1 MGNKSIQKFFADQ
14 NSVIDLSSLGN
25 AKGAK
30 VSLSGPDMNITTPRG
45 SVIIVNGALYSSIKG
60 NNLAVKFKD
69 KTITGAKI
77 LGSVD
82 LKDIQ
87 LERID
92 SSLVDSAQVEK
103 KGNGKRRN
111 KKEEEE
117 LKKQLDDA
125 ENAKK
130 EADKAKEEAEKAKE
144 AAEKALNEA
153 FEVQN
158 SSKQIEE
165 MLQNFLADNVAKD
178 NLAQQSDASQQNT
191 QAKATQASK
200 QNDAEKVLPQP
211 INKNTSTG
219 KSNSSKNEENKLD
232 AESVKEP
239 LKVTLALAA
248 ESNSGSK
255 DDSITNFT
263 KPQFVGSTAPNAT
276 VIIKI
281 NGIAVGQAVADS
293 LGNFTFTAP
302 ETLTDGTYNLEAE
315 AKTADGSGSAK
326 LVITIDSVTDKPT
339 FELSPESSVSGHK
352 GLTPTLTPS
361 IVGTAEENAKVDIYV
376 DNKLVASVDVDKD
389 GNWSYEFK
397 DNELSEGENSI
408 KVVAVDK
415 AGNKNETTDSIIT
428 DTIAPEK
435 PTIELDDSS
444 DSGIKN
450 DNITNSTLPTFIGVA
465 EPGSTVSIYLGLKH
479 LGEVIVAKDGTW
491 SYTLT
496 TPLKDGEY
504 NITATATD
512 IAGHTSAT
520 ANLPFTIDTRISYFS
535 AEIETTNDSGIVG
548 DNVTNN
554 TRPTFT
560 GKTEPNAI
568 ISVINSET
576 GEEVIFKA
584 NDKGEWTFN
593 FTSDS
598 VEGIN
603 NLTFT
608 VEDVA
613 GNKKD
618 FSFSY
623 VIDTI
628 APVPP
633 TVSLEDYVVL
643 PNGIILSGND
653 LPALVGTAEPK
664 STILLMRDGKLYD
677 SIEVDSNGTW
687 NYQFSNKFLQGAYDI
702 EIISQDAAG
711 NKSSTVKYSFTIQ
724 TEVVPPKAELDASD
738 DSGAKG
744 DWITNK
750 HNALT
755 LLGTADRF
763 ATVNI
768 LIDGKT
774 IGVTTADADGNW
786 NFDISRNLSDNVY
799 KITVE
804 SIDPL
809 GRTSSVDYQLTID
822 SFTPIPTVMLHDSAD
837 SGVKGDMITKINTPL
852 FTGMAEANAKVSI
865 YVDGVLSGEAIAGDD
880 GVWNFQFTTAL
891 SDGSHDVTVKVEDIA
906 GNTASSSAYNFQIV
920 TQTQKPTI
928 ELVNDTGVDN
938 TDHIINEKNPALTGT
953 AAPYSTVKLYIDG
966 ALIAEVRTN
975 KDGRWEYTLKAD
987 QGLVDGDHR
996 ITASVEDI
1004 AGNIAHSD
1012 PFLISVD
1019 TAISIPIVSLSPDSD
1034 SGISDDNLTNIVKP
1048 TLHLKDIDPD
1058 IISVQVWDAM
1068 SDTQIGVAT
1077 QQPDGSW
1084 AYTFTSDLTEGLHQ
1098 VYVKVEDIA
1107 GNKANSAIFDFTID
1121 TTVSTPVI
1129 SLLSKD
1135 DTGVTGDNLTNIN
1148 KPGFAISGVDADA
1161 HRVVVQVMHNGVS
1174 EEIELS
1180 HLNGSWLF
1188 IPGNTWADGS
1198 YTLTVKVE
1206 DKAGN
1211 TNYSAPLTVVIDTQ
1225 IAIDGVELV
1234 NDSGVKGDNMT
1245 NDDRPHFRVTVPTD
1259 VNEVRLSIDGGNSWV
1274 QATPGVAGSWEY
1286 IWPTD
1291 LADGQYTLTVEAT
1304 DKAGNTVTK
1313 TIDFAVDT
1321 TLSVPVIVLDS
1332 ADDTGIQGDNMT
1344 NSTQPTFA
1352 LQHID
1357 DDAVR
1362 VTVSVEHGGV
1372 TTTFDATKGTGGW
1385 TFTPPTSWA
1394 DGDYTLSVSVE
1405 DKAGNTS
1412 HSASLTVTVDTQ
1424 IAINNI
1430 ELVNDSGIPDDNLTN
1445 NVRPHF
1451 QVTVPTDVNVV
1462 RLSIDGGKTWFN
1474 ATQSATPGVWDY
1486 IWPDDVADGGYT
1498 LTVEATDE
1506 AGNKATQT
1514 LDFTIDTTLSVPTL
1528 SLDSAD
1534 DSGIAGDNIT
1544 NVKTPGFTLNN
1555 IDTDVS
1561 RVIVEVM
1568 HNGIK
1573 QEVPLVQTGGQ
1584 WRFAPTS
1591 DWADGDYILTVKV
1604 EDRAGNVKQSAP
1616 LTVTVDTHIAIDRIE
1631 LVNDSGIPG
1640 DNLTNEARPHFQVTV
1655 PADVNGVRLSIDGGK
1670 TWFDATQSATSG
1682 VWDYTWLTNV
1692 ANGPHTLMVEASD
1705 KAGNKTTQKL
1715 DFTIDTILSEPTI
1728 TLDSAD
1734 DSAAGDNITNVKMPG
1749 FTLGNIDA
1757 DVTKVVVTVA
1767 HDGKNQQIELIKN
1780 GGVWRFTPGAAW
1792 TDGDYTLTVK
1802 VEDKAGN
1809 TNYSAPLTVTID
1821 TQTSIDRIELLN
1833 DTGIVGDNL
1842 TNEARPQFHITVPT
1856 DVNSVQLS
1864 LDGGINWVNATLTS
1878 DGVWEYIWPTDL
1890 VENTYTLTVKATD
1903 VAGNTATETLNFI
1916 IDTTLSTPTI
1926 TLDSADDSGT
1936 ANDNK
1941 TNVKTP
1947 GFIIGGIDSDV
1958 TQVVVQVMRDGHSE
1972 EVELTQ
1978 TNGQWRFVPGSAWT
1992 DGDYT
1997 LTVTVKD
2004 EAGNIRHSA
2013 PLTVT
2018 IDTQITIDHIELVND
2033 SGIPDDNLTNN
2044 VRPHFQV
2051 TVPTDVN
2058 VVRLSIDGGKT
2069 WFNATQSA
2077 TPGVWDYTWLAD
2089 VGEGKHTLTVEAT
2102 DKAGNKTTQQL
2113 DFIIDTLL
2121 SEPTIVLDNTDD
2133 SGTKGDHLTNVNK
2146 PTFLLGNIDA
2156 DARYVTVEVQHGG
2169 TKEVLTATK
2178 DATGNWSVTPT
2189 GTWADGDYTLTVR
2202 VEDEAGN
2209 EKHSAS
2215 LTVTVDTQITID
2227 VIELVNDNGIPGD
2240 NMTNDAHPQFR
2251 VTVPG
2256 DVNEV
2261 SLSID
2266 GGVTWVKAT
2275 QSATPGVWNYTWPGT
2290 VPDGDY
2296 TLNVKAT
2303 DNAGNTV
2310 TETLH
2315 FTIDTTLSTPV
2326 IVLDSADDSGVH
2338 GDNMTNHT
2346 QPTFALQHIDDDA
2359 VRVTVSVE
2367 HGGVTTTF
2375 DATKD
2380 AGGWTFTPTGAWAD
2394 GDYTLSVSV
2403 EDKAGNTSHSASL
2416 TVTVDT
2422 QIAINNIELVN
2433 DSGIPDDNLTN
2444 NVRPHFQVTV
2454 PTDVNVVRLSIDGGK
2469 TWFNA
2474 TQSATPGVWDYIWP
2488 DDVADGGYTLT
2499 VEATDEAGNKAT
2511 QTLDFTI
2518 DTTLSVPTLS
2528 LDSADDSGI
2537 AGDNITNVKTP
2548 GFTLNNID
2556 TDVSRVIVEVMHNG
2570 IKQEV
2575 PLVQTGGQWRFAP
2588 TSDWADGD
2596 YILTVKVED
2605 RAGNVKQSAPLTVTV
2620 DTHIAIDRI
2629 ELVNDSGI
2637 PGDNLTNEARPH
2649 FQVTVPADVNGV
2661 RLSIDGGKTW
2671 FDATQSATSGVWDY
2685 TWLTNVANGP
2695 HTLMVEASD
2704 KAGNKTTQKLDFTID
2719 TILSEPTITL
2729 DSADDSAAGDN
2740 ITNVKMPGFT
2750 LGNIDADV
2758 TKVVVTVAHDGK
2770 NQQIELIKNGGVWRF
2785 TPGAAWTDGD
2795 YTLTVKVEDK
2805 AGNTNYSAPL
2815 TVTIDTQ
2822 TSIDRIEL
2830 LNDTGI
2836 VGDNLTNE
2844 ARPQFHITVPTDVN
2858 SVQLSLDGGINW
2870 VNATL
2875 TSDGVW
2881 EYIWPT
2887 DLVENTYT
2895 LTVKATDVAGNT
2907 ATETLNFI
2915 IDTTLSTPTITLD
2928 SADDSGTAN
2937 DNKTNVKTPGFI
2949 IGGID
2954 SDVTQ
2959 VVVQV
2964 MRDGHSE
2971 EVELTQT
2978 NGQWRFVPGSAWTD
2992 GDYTLTVTV
3001 KDEAGNIRHSAPLTV
3016 TIDTQIT
3023 IDHIELVND
3032 SGIPDDNLT
3041 NNVRPHFQVTVPTDV
3056 NVVRLS
3062 IDGGKTWFNAT
3073 QSATPGVWDYTWLAD
3088 VGEGKHTLTVEAT
3101 DKAGNKT
3108 TQQLDFIIDTLLSEP
3123 TIVLDNTDDS
3133 GTKGDNLTNV
3143 NKPTFLLGN
3152 IDADARYVTVEVQ
3165 HGGTK
3170 EVLTATKGA
3179 TGIWSV
3185 TPTGTWAD
3193 GDYTLTVR
3201 VEDDAGNVKYSA
3213 PLTVT
3218 VDTQITIDVIELVN
3232 DNGIPGDNLTNDVR
3246 PHFRVTVPGDV
3257 NEVRL
3262 SIDGGNTWVRATQGT
3277 AGIWDYTWPK
3287 DVTDGLHTLT
3297 VEATDKAGNKTT
3309 QTLDFT
3315 IDTRL
3320 STPTIA
3326 MDSRD
3331 DTGAIGDHIT
3341 SVKRPGFTIGNI
3353 DADAHSV
3360 ILRITQGGNS
3370 QEVTLTQVG
3379 GQWRFT
3385 PDADWAD
3392 GSYTLTVEVTDNAG
3406 NVRQSTPL
3414 VVTVDTQT
3422 SITDITL
3429 VNDHGV
3435 PDDNLTNSTRPQFEI
3450 TVPADVNSV
3459 QLSIDGGANWVSA
3472 TQGIEGVWGYTWPTD
3487 MGDGK
3492 HTLTVM
3498 VTDRAGNTATQTL
3511 EFFIDTRLST
3521 PTIALDSTDDTG
3533 TPGDDMTNR
3542 TRPTFILQNIDS
3554 DVINVT
3560 VSVTHNGTTT
3570 SFTATQGAGGWSFTP
3585 PAPWGDGDYT
3595 LTVTVEDRAGNTRPS
3610 TPLTVTVDTQI
3621 AIDRIELVNDSGV
3634 PGDNVTKHVRP
3645 QFQIS
3650 VPDDVEKVL
3659 LSIDGGTTWVTAIKS
3674 STAGIWDYTWPTDM
3688 PEGQHT
3694 LTVEVT
3700 DGAGNKM
3707 TETLNFTIDIT
3718 LLTPTIELAPDQDT
3732 GQNKNDNLTSVT
3744 QPVFVLGSIDKDVRH
3759 VELSI
3764 EHNGTFKTVVLTESA
3779 DGWRY
3784 RPDSALADGSY
3795 TFTVTVTD
3803 VAGNQQTSAPLKVT
3817 IDGTLTTPVIELAAG
3832 EDSGTVG
3839 DRLTNHDR
3847 PVFDIH
3853 QVDSDVTRVMV
3864 KVTYNGKTHEEAA
3877 VFTNGQWRFT
3887 PSASWADG
3895 SYQLAVVV
3903 EDLAGNVKESA
3914 PFEVRIDTTTTIN
3927 NIVLLNDTGVQNDQL
3942 TNVAKPSFR
3951 IDVPGDVVQVR
3962 VTLDGGAN
3970 WNVIRKNADG
3980 QWIFD
3985 SPNTLV
3991 DGTYTLR
3998 VEATDE
4004 AGNIANKDLV
4014 FNIDTNIQVP
4024 TIALDAGQ
4032 DTGANTADNI
4042 TNISRPTFTIGNV
4055 DPDVIKVVVTIDG
4068 HDYNATKVGAG
4079 WQFTPGNAIPD
4090 GSYNITVTVE
4100 DKAGNTATS
4109 KPLPVVIDT
4118 TAEIESVTLVTD
4130 SGDSDVDNITKVD
4143 KPQFS
4148 IVTADDITH
4157 VRVKIDNAANWIE
4170 LTKGGDGRWIF
4181 NVGSALPDGQHTLLV
4196 DVTDIAGN
4204 VAQETLQ
4211 FTIDTTLREPT
4222 IVLDPTHDTGD
4233 DTNDNLTRINKP
4245 VFIIGNVDN
4254 DVSHIVVHIDG
4265 RDYTIENTGGN
4276 LTFTPDQPLS
4286 DGQHTISVTVTDIAG
4301 NTKTSAELRIEID
4314 TQVQIDSVTLTTDSG
4329 VNDHDNV
4336 TNATRPSF
4344 EIATPDDVTSVLV
4357 SFDGVNWTPISKN
4370 AAGQWEFT
4378 AGSALPDGHY
4388 TLHVQATDRAGN
4400 TANST
4405 LGFTVDTQIDGLS
4418 VVMLDDAGKDSTD
4431 GITNITSPR
4440 FEISAREPLQSVTVI
4455 LNGKSS
4461 TLTQGAGNKW
4471 LFTPDTPLV
4480 DGTYKIE
4487 IVAED
4492 IAGNKISKEV
4502 SFTIDTIVSDPSID
4516 LLDADDTG
4524 ESAVDNITSVTTPR
4538 FVIGNV
4544 PADIDTVVIRI
4555 NGVSYSVTANGNN
4568 LWEFQVP
4575 VALNDGVYEAV
4586 VVFRDIAGNTSE
4598 TKLPFTIDTTT
4609 SVSVRMEPASDTGN
4623 SNSDNLTNKQ
4633 NPKFEGTAE
4642 PNAKL
4647 VITIVDDKSGRE
4659 VLKQTITVGA
4669 DGNWSVTP
4677 NILPDGMYT
4686 INVVATDVAGN
4697 TAQTQERFTIDT
4709 VTIDPTIRLSD
4720 PSIDDQ
4726 HEATSLRPEFKG
4738 FAEAFSTIMI
4748 QWDGKVVGS
4757 ANANANG
4764 EWSWTPPSVLAPGSY
4779 VVSIVAK
4786 DKAGN
4791 ESSQVDFPVVI
4802 PVIDVTPPTI
4812 KLSEESDSGALGD
4825 FTTNNKTPTLIGST
4839 LPNTIVS
4846 IYVDGVKVGEATADT
4861 AGRYTFQLSEMKDG
4875 HYVVQVGIVNP
4886 RDNSELRST
4895 AVDVTIDTEVAE
4907 LVWNISGMHEGGYIN
4922 TVTPEIGGT
4931 SEPNSKITIFVN
4943 GVEKAIAYTTG
4954 AGHWGVVLPALGN
4967 DGNYELTFKVEDV
4980 AGNIREFG
4988 PQNVILDTVISPLTV
5003 VLREA
5008 DDSGKVGDWI
5018 TNKSHV
5024 TIDGTAEAGST
5035 LTIRNPQG
5043 VVIATLVVG
5052 NDGRWSA
5059 ELDLRE
5065 GSNAFVVVS
5074 EDKAG
5079 NSQQKEILI
5088 EHDTQIEISD
5098 ISLSRDTNSGDK
5110 YDLITNNKSPVLV
5123 AMTDPGATVQVYIN
5137 GVLQGTVEASSSGNI
5152 SYTMPANS
5160 ADGEYQVQFVATD
5173 TAGNRVESAIT
5184 TVTIDSQIAVFD
5196 IDEDSLPALSNNRAL
5211 SVSGV
5216 GEAGSQVSI
5225 FVDGKL
5231 VNVVMVEADGT
5242 WRAPILLQDD
5252 GTFNIHFSITDV
5264 AGNTEVS
5271 KDYSVDVDSSTDF
5284 PTLNL
5289 EDASNSGSLD
5299 DLITNHNKPV
5309 LVGTAEAGAT
5319 IHIYVDEKIV
5329 ANVLVLEDGTWSY
5342 QFDNALKDGEYSIRV
5357 VAEDPAGN
5365 TAESPRLLVTID
5377 TSTFI
5382 DNPAMVAGSDN
5393 GIFSNDSITSQT
5405 RPTFSIFGEMN
5416 QSVQIFIDGVLVDTI
5431 TVTDRN
5437 QVYRPES
5444 PLGDGS
5450 HSIYYVI
5457 TDKAGNT
5464 ATSKTLNFTIDTFN
5478 TTPVAIDSIGGQ
5490 TLAEMTGSD
5499 GKIYITDTTRNLLFS
5514 GSAEPNSKIEIIIN
5528 GLNVGEVWVNEK
5540 GHWQM
5545 PVNPLY
5551 FTEGQLDIT
5560 VKSTDRAGNVN
5571 QEKYSIWVDTHIKVF
5586 TSELDDNK
5594 SSSKTEWWSNSD
5606 LITMRG
5612 TGEIGATVSLIVAG
5626 VTLATAV
5633 VAATGRWELSTDK
5646 LPEGTYDISLVI
5658 EDSAGN
5664 RWEDV
5669 REIFIDRTP
5678 PNAPVVTYSDIVN
5691 DLIIMQGTAEAKSQL
5706 IITDSEGNT
5715 YTLTVPDNGKWSMA
5729 IPYPSEGKFTIT
5741 SVDAIGNRSDD
5752 VPLDIM
5758 KEVPVIS
5765 LSPDSDSGTVGDNI
5779 TRDKQPTFII
5789 GNLESD
5795 VVVVQVDI
5803 NGTVYNAEKNA
5814 DGVWFFTPGTPL
5826 ADGSYTISVIASDAA
5841 GNQKNSLPIT
5851 VTIDSTLTVP
5861 EIALAAGED
5870 NGASDSDNVTNHTQ
5884 PKFTLQHIDA
5894 DVTGVTVNV
5903 THNGVTDIYQATQ
5916 GADGWT
5922 FTPPAAWNDGN
5933 YTLSVTV
5940 VDRAGNSQQS
5950 ASLAVTVDSTV
5961 TVTADSQHDDASDD
5975 ATATAV
5981 TPPESETVNA
5991 ESATHLRTEPS
6002 AAEESVVKVTA
6013 YSITLLNADSGDE
6026 IDRSISQT
6034 PSFEISVPENIVNVS
6049 IMFEGEEF
6057 TLPITNQKAIFE
6069 VPLSLEDGEYT
6080 MDVKFIDKDNDF
6092 LIKEKT
6098 FSVDHS
6104 SADIVNAMNVRGKT
6118 EDDINDSPST
6128 SSVGHNNNGAI
6139 DVFAVNEV
6147 TLPVDNQEEH
6157 A

>member
-987 QGLVDGDHR
+987 QSLVDGDHR

-2121 SEPTIVLDNTDD
+2121 SEPTIVLDSTDD

-2422 QIAINNIELVN
+2422 QIAINN
-2433 DSGIPDDNLTN
+2433 
-2444 NVRPHFQVTV
+2444 
-2454 PTDVNVVRLSIDGGK
+2454 
-2469 TWFNA
+2469 
-2474 TQSATPGVWDYIWP
+2474 
-2488 DDVADGGYTLT
+2488 
-2499 VEATDEAGNKAT
+2499 
-2511 QTLDFTI
+2511 
-2518 DTTLSVPTLS
+2518 
-2528 LDSADDSGI
+2528 
-2537 AGDNITNVKTP
+2537 
-2548 GFTLNNID
+2548 
-2556 TDVSRVIVEVMHNG
+2556 
-2570 IKQEV
+2570 
-2575 PLVQTGGQWRFAP
+2575 
-2588 TSDWADGD
+2588 
-2596 YILTVKVED
+2596 
-2605 RAGNVKQSAPLTVTV
+2605 
-2620 DTHIAIDRI
+2620 
-2629 ELVNDSGI
+2629 
-2637 PGDNLTNEARPH
+2637 
-2649 FQVTVPADVNGV
+2649 
-2661 RLSIDGGKTW
+2661 
-2671 FDATQSATSGVWDY
+2671 
-2685 TWLTNVANGP
+2685 
-2695 HTLMVEASD
+2695 
-2704 KAGNKTTQKLDFTID
+2704 
-2719 TILSEPTITL
+2719 
-2729 DSADDSAAGDN
+2729 
-2740 ITNVKMPGFT
+2740 
-2750 LGNIDADV
+2750 
-2758 TKVVVTVAHDGK
+2758 
-2770 NQQIELIKNGGVWRF
+2770 
-2785 TPGAAWTDGD
+2785 
-2795 YTLTVKVEDK
+2795 
-2805 AGNTNYSAPL
+2805 
-2815 TVTIDTQ
+2815 
-2822 TSIDRIEL
+2822 
-2830 LNDTGI
+2830 
-2836 VGDNLTNE
+2836 
-2844 ARPQFHITVPTDVN
+2844 
-2858 SVQLSLDGGINW
+2858 
-2870 VNATL
+2870 
-2875 TSDGVW
+2875 
-2881 EYIWPT
+2881 
-2887 DLVENTYT
+2887 
-2895 LTVKATDVAGNT
+2895 
-2907 ATETLNFI
+2907 
-2915 IDTTLSTPTITLD
+2915 
-2928 SADDSGTAN
+2928 
-2937 DNKTNVKTPGFI
+2937 
-2949 IGGID
+2949 
-2954 SDVTQ
+2954 
-2959 VVVQV
+2959 
-2964 MRDGHSE
+2964 
-2971 EVELTQT
+2971 
-2978 NGQWRFVPGSAWTD
+2978 
-2992 GDYTLTVTV
+2992 
-3001 KDEAGNIRHSAPLTV
+3001 
-3016 TIDTQIT
+3016 
-3023 IDHIELVND
+3023 IELVND

-4555 NGVSYSVTANGNN
+4555 NGVSYPVTANGNN

>member
-30 VSLSGPDMNITTPRG
+30 VSLSGPDMNITTPHG

-535 AEIETTNDSGIVG
+535 AEIETTDDSGIVG

-598 VEGIN
+598 VEGVN

-623 VIDTI
+623 VIDTV

-633 TVSLEDYVVL
+633 TVSLEDFVVL

-687 NYQFSNKFLQGAYDI
+687 NYQFSNKFLQGSYDI

-1034 SGISDDNLTNIVKP
+1034 SGIADDNLTNIVKP

-1107 GNKANSAIFDFTID
+1107 GNKANSAVFDFTID

-1161 HRVVVQVMHNGVS
+1161 HR
-1174 EEIELS
+1174 
-1180 HLNGSWLF
+1180 
-1188 IPGNTWADGS
+1188 
-1198 YTLTVKVE
+1198 
-1206 DKAGN
+1206 
-1211 TNYSAPLTVVIDTQ
+1211 
-1225 IAIDGVELV
+1225 
-1234 NDSGVKGDNMT
+1234 
-1245 NDDRPHFRVTVPTD
+1245 
-1259 VNEVRLSIDGGNSWV
+1259 
-1274 QATPGVAGSWEY
+1274 
-1286 IWPTD
+1286 
-1291 LADGQYTLTVEAT
+1291 
-1304 DKAGNTVTK
+1304 
-1313 TIDFAVDT
+1313 
-1321 TLSVPVIVLDS
+1321 
-1332 ADDTGIQGDNMT
+1332 
-1344 NSTQPTFA
+1344 
-1352 LQHID
+1352 
-1357 DDAVR
+1357 
-1362 VTVSVEHGGV
+1362 
-1372 TTTFDATKGTGGW
+1372 
-1385 TFTPPTSWA
+1385 
-1394 DGDYTLSVSVE
+1394 
-1405 DKAGNTS
+1405 
-1412 HSASLTVTVDTQ
+1412 
-1424 IAINNI
+1424 
-1430 ELVNDSGIPDDNLTN
+1430 
-1445 NVRPHF
+1445 
-1451 QVTVPTDVNVV
+1451 
-1462 RLSIDGGKTWFN
+1462 
-1474 ATQSATPGVWDY
+1474 
-1486 IWPDDVADGGYT
+1486 
-1498 LTVEATDE
+1498 
-1506 AGNKATQT
+1506 
-1514 LDFTIDTTLSVPTL
+1514 
-1528 SLDSAD
+1528 
-1534 DSGIAGDNIT
+1534 
-1544 NVKTPGFTLNN
+1544 
-1555 IDTDVS
+1555 
-1561 RVIVEVM
+1561 
-1568 HNGIK
+1568 
-1573 QEVPLVQTGGQ
+1573 
-1584 WRFAPTS
+1584 
-1591 DWADGDYILTVKV
+1591 
-1604 EDRAGNVKQSAP
+1604 
-1616 LTVTVDTHIAIDRIE
+1616 
-1631 LVNDSGIPG
+1631 
-1640 DNLTNEARPHFQVTV
+1640 
-1655 PADVNGVRLSIDGGK
+1655 
-1670 TWFDATQSATSG
+1670 
-1682 VWDYTWLTNV
+1682 
-1692 ANGPHTLMVEASD
+1692 
-1705 KAGNKTTQKL
+1705 
-1715 DFTIDTILSEPTI
+1715 
-1728 TLDSAD
+1728 
-1734 DSAAGDNITNVKMPG
+1734 
-1749 FTLGNIDA
+1749 
-1757 DVTKVVVTVA
+1757 
-1767 HDGKNQQIELIKN
+1767 
-1780 GGVWRFTPGAAW
+1780 
-1792 TDGDYTLTVK
+1792 
-1802 VEDKAGN
+1802 
-1809 TNYSAPLTVTID
+1809 
-1821 TQTSIDRIELLN
+1821 
-1833 DTGIVGDNL
+1833 
-1842 TNEARPQFHITVPT
+1842 
-1856 DVNSVQLS
+1856 
-1864 LDGGINWVNATLTS
+1864 
-1878 DGVWEYIWPTDL
+1878 
-1890 VENTYTLTVKATD
+1890 
-1903 VAGNTATETLNFI
+1903 
-1916 IDTTLSTPTI
+1916 
-1926 TLDSADDSGT
+1926 
-1936 ANDNK
+1936 
-1941 TNVKTP
+1941 
-1947 GFIIGGIDSDV
+1947 
-1958 TQVVVQVMRDGHSE
+1958 VVVQVMRDGHSE

-2121 SEPTIVLDNTDD
+2121 SEPTIVLDSTDD

-2315 FTIDTTLSTPV
+2315 FTIDTTLSVPV
-2326 IVLDSADDSGVH
+2326 IVLNSADDTGVQ
-2338 GDNMTNHT
+2338 GDNMTNST

-2375 DATKD
+2375 DATKGV
-2380 AGGWTFTPTGAWAD
+2380 GGWSFTPTGAWAD

-2444 NVRPHFQVTV
+2444 NVRPHFQVKV
-2454 PTDVNVVRLSIDGGK
+2454 PTDVN
-2469 TWFNA
+2469 
-2474 TQSATPGVWDYIWP
+2474 
-2488 DDVADGGYTLT
+2488 
-2499 VEATDEAGNKAT
+2499 E
-2511 QTLDFTI
+2511 
-2518 DTTLSVPTLS
+2518 
-2528 LDSADDSGI
+2528 
-2537 AGDNITNVKTP
+2537 
-2548 GFTLNNID
+2548 
-2556 TDVSRVIVEVMHNG
+2556 
-2570 IKQEV
+2570 
-2575 PLVQTGGQWRFAP
+2575 
-2588 TSDWADGD
+2588 
-2596 YILTVKVED
+2596 
-2605 RAGNVKQSAPLTVTV
+2605 
-2620 DTHIAIDRI
+2620 
-2629 ELVNDSGI
+2629 
-2637 PGDNLTNEARPH
+2637 
-2649 FQVTVPADVNGV
+2649 
-2661 RLSIDGGKTW
+2661 
-2671 FDATQSATSGVWDY
+2671 
-2685 TWLTNVANGP
+2685 
-2695 HTLMVEASD
+2695 
-2704 KAGNKTTQKLDFTID
+2704 
-2719 TILSEPTITL
+2719 
-2729 DSADDSAAGDN
+2729 
-2740 ITNVKMPGFT
+2740 
-2750 LGNIDADV
+2750 
-2758 TKVVVTVAHDGK
+2758 
-2770 NQQIELIKNGGVWRF
+2770 
-2785 TPGAAWTDGD
+2785 
-2795 YTLTVKVEDK
+2795 
-2805 AGNTNYSAPL
+2805 
-2815 TVTIDTQ
+2815 
-2822 TSIDRIEL
+2822 
-2830 LNDTGI
+2830 
-2836 VGDNLTNE
+2836 
-2844 ARPQFHITVPTDVN
+2844 
-2858 SVQLSLDGGINW
+2858 
-2870 VNATL
+2870 
-2875 TSDGVW
+2875 
-2881 EYIWPT
+2881 
-2887 DLVENTYT
+2887 
-2895 LTVKATDVAGNT
+2895 
-2907 ATETLNFI
+2907 
-2915 IDTTLSTPTITLD
+2915 
-2928 SADDSGTAN
+2928 
-2937 DNKTNVKTPGFI
+2937 
-2949 IGGID
+2949 
-2954 SDVTQ
+2954 
-2959 VVVQV
+2959 
-2964 MRDGHSE
+2964 
-2971 EVELTQT
+2971 
-2978 NGQWRFVPGSAWTD
+2978 
-2992 GDYTLTVTV
+2992 
-3001 KDEAGNIRHSAPLTV
+3001 
-3016 TIDTQIT
+3016 
-3023 IDHIELVND
+3023 
-3032 SGIPDDNLT
+3032 
-3041 NNVRPHFQVTVPTDV
+3041 
-3056 NVVRLS
+3056 VRLS

-3101 DKAGNKT
+3101 DKAGNQT
-3108 TQQLDFIIDTLLSEP
+3108 TQKLDFIIDTMLSEP
-3123 TIVLDNTDDS
+3123 TIVLDSTDDS
-3133 GTKGDNLTNV
+3133 GTKGDNLTNA
-3143 NKPTFLLGN
+3143 NKPTFILGN

-3165 HGGTK
+3165 YGGTK

-3392 GSYTLTVEVTDNAG
+3392 GSYTLTVEVQDNAG

-3521 PTIALDSTDDTG
+3521 PTIELDSTDDTG

-3718 LLTPTIELAPDQDT
+3718 LMTPTIELAPDQDT

-3847 PVFDIH
+3847 PVFDIR

-4301 NTKTSAELRIEID
+4301 NTKTSAELKIEID

-4524 ESAVDNITSVTTPR
+4524 ESAVDNITSVTKPR

-4555 NGVSYSVTANGNN
+4555 NGVSYPVTANGNN

-4825 FTTNNKTPTLIGST
+4825 FTTNNKTPTLVGNT
-4839 LPNTIVS
+4839 LPNAIVS

-4967 DGNYELTFKVEDV
+4967 DGNYVLTFKVEDV

-5035 LTIRNPQG
+5035 LTIRSPQG

-5079 NSQQKEILI
+5079 NSQQKDILI

-5405 RPTFSIFGEMN
+5405 RPTFSISGEMN

-5571 QEKYSIWVDTHIKVF
+5571 QEKYSIWVDTHIQVF

-5594 SSSKTEWWSNSD
+5594 SSSKTDWWSNSST
-5606 LITMRG
+5606 ITMRG
-5612 TGEIGATVSLIVAG
+5612 MGEIGATVSLIVAG

-5633 VAATGRWELSTDK
+5633 VAANGQWELSTDQ
-5646 LPEGTYDISLVI
+5646 LPEGKYDITLSI
-5658 EDSAGN
+5658 EDNAGN
-5664 RWEDV
+5664 RKEEV
-5669 REIFIDRTP
+5669 HEIFIDRTP

-5706 IITDSEGNT
+5706 IITDSNGNT

-5826 ADGSYTISVIASDAA
+5826 TDGSYTISVIASDAA

-5922 FTPPAAWNDGN
+5922 FTPPAAWNDGT

-5991 ESATHLRTEPS
+5991 ESATHLRTVPS
-6002 AAEESVVKVTA
+6002 AAEESVVKETA

-6049 IMFEGEEF
+6049 VMFEGEEF

>member
-428 DTIAPEK
+428 DTIPPEK

-1058 IISVQVWDAM
+1058 IISVQVWDAA

-1107 GNKANSAIFDFTID
+1107 GNKANSAVFDFTID

-1321 TLSVPVIVLDS
+1321 TLSVPVIVLNS
-1332 ADDTGIQGDNMT
+1332 ADDTGVQGDNMT

-1385 TFTPPTSWA
+1385 SFTPTGAWA

-1430 ELVNDSGIPDDNLTN
+1430 ELVNDSGIPNDNLTN

-1474 ATQSATPGVWDY
+1474 ATQSATPGAWDY

-1498 LTVEATDE
+1498 LTVEATDK
-1506 AGNKATQT
+1506 AGNKTTQE

-2018 IDTQITIDHIELVND
+2018 IDTQI
-2033 SGIPDDNLTNN
+2033 
-2044 VRPHFQV
+2044 
-2051 TVPTDVN
+2051 
-2058 VVRLSIDGGKT
+2058 
-2069 WFNATQSA
+2069 A
-2077 TPGVWDYTWLAD
+2077 
-2089 VGEGKHTLTVEAT
+2089 
-2102 DKAGNKTTQQL
+2102 
-2113 DFIIDTLL
+2113 
-2121 SEPTIVLDNTDD
+2121 
-2133 SGTKGDHLTNVNK
+2133 
-2146 PTFLLGNIDA
+2146 
-2156 DARYVTVEVQHGG
+2156 
-2169 TKEVLTATK
+2169 
-2178 DATGNWSVTPT
+2178 
-2189 GTWADGDYTLTVR
+2189 
-2202 VEDEAGN
+2202 
-2209 EKHSAS
+2209 
-2215 LTVTVDTQITID
+2215 
-2227 VIELVNDNGIPGD
+2227 
-2240 NMTNDAHPQFR
+2240 
-2251 VTVPG
+2251 
-2256 DVNEV
+2256 
-2261 SLSID
+2261 
-2266 GGVTWVKAT
+2266 
-2275 QSATPGVWNYTWPGT
+2275 
-2290 VPDGDY
+2290 
-2296 TLNVKAT
+2296 
-2303 DNAGNTV
+2303 
-2310 TETLH
+2310 
-2315 FTIDTTLSTPV
+2315 
-2326 IVLDSADDSGVH
+2326 
-2338 GDNMTNHT
+2338 
-2346 QPTFALQHIDDDA
+2346 
-2359 VRVTVSVE
+2359 
-2367 HGGVTTTF
+2367 
-2375 DATKD
+2375 
-2380 AGGWTFTPTGAWAD
+2380 
-2394 GDYTLSVSV
+2394 
-2403 EDKAGNTSHSASL
+2403 
-2416 TVTVDT
+2416 
-2422 QIAINNIELVN
+2422 
-2433 DSGIPDDNLTN
+2433 
-2444 NVRPHFQVTV
+2444 
-2454 PTDVNVVRLSIDGGK
+2454 
-2469 TWFNA
+2469 
-2474 TQSATPGVWDYIWP
+2474 
-2488 DDVADGGYTLT
+2488 
-2499 VEATDEAGNKAT
+2499 
-2511 QTLDFTI
+2511 
-2518 DTTLSVPTLS
+2518 
-2528 LDSADDSGI
+2528 
-2537 AGDNITNVKTP
+2537 
-2548 GFTLNNID
+2548 
-2556 TDVSRVIVEVMHNG
+2556 
-2570 IKQEV
+2570 
-2575 PLVQTGGQWRFAP
+2575 
-2588 TSDWADGD
+2588 
-2596 YILTVKVED
+2596 
-2605 RAGNVKQSAPLTVTV
+2605 
-2620 DTHIAIDRI
+2620 
-2629 ELVNDSGI
+2629 
-2637 PGDNLTNEARPH
+2637 
-2649 FQVTVPADVNGV
+2649 
-2661 RLSIDGGKTW
+2661 
-2671 FDATQSATSGVWDY
+2671 
-2685 TWLTNVANGP
+2685 
-2695 HTLMVEASD
+2695 
-2704 KAGNKTTQKLDFTID
+2704 
-2719 TILSEPTITL
+2719 
-2729 DSADDSAAGDN
+2729 
-2740 ITNVKMPGFT
+2740 
-2750 LGNIDADV
+2750 
-2758 TKVVVTVAHDGK
+2758 
-2770 NQQIELIKNGGVWRF
+2770 
-2785 TPGAAWTDGD
+2785 
-2795 YTLTVKVEDK
+2795 
-2805 AGNTNYSAPL
+2805 
-2815 TVTIDTQ
+2815 
-2822 TSIDRIEL
+2822 
-2830 LNDTGI
+2830 
-2836 VGDNLTNE
+2836 
-2844 ARPQFHITVPTDVN
+2844 
-2858 SVQLSLDGGINW
+2858 
-2870 VNATL
+2870 
-2875 TSDGVW
+2875 
-2881 EYIWPT
+2881 
-2887 DLVENTYT
+2887 
-2895 LTVKATDVAGNT
+2895 
-2907 ATETLNFI
+2907 
-2915 IDTTLSTPTITLD
+2915 
-2928 SADDSGTAN
+2928 
-2937 DNKTNVKTPGFI
+2937 
-2949 IGGID
+2949 
-2954 SDVTQ
+2954 
-2959 VVVQV
+2959 
-2964 MRDGHSE
+2964 
-2971 EVELTQT
+2971 
-2978 NGQWRFVPGSAWTD
+2978 
-2992 GDYTLTVTV
+2992 
-3001 KDEAGNIRHSAPLTV
+3001 
-3016 TIDTQIT
+3016 

-3170 EVLTATKGA
+3170 EVLTATKDATGNWSVTPTGTWADGDYTLTVRVEDEAGNEKHSASLTVTVDTQITIDAIELVNDNGIPGDNMTNDAHPQFRVTVPGDVNEVSLSIDGGVTWVKATQSATPGVWNYTWPGTVPDGDYTLNVKATDNAGNTVTETLHFTIDTTLSVPVIVLNSADDTGVQGDNMTNSTQPTFALQHIDDDAVRVTVSVEHGGVTTTFDATKGTGGWSFTPTGAWADGDYTLSVSVEDKAGNTSHSASLTVTVDTQIAINNIELVNDSGIPDDNLTNNVRPHFQVKVPTDVNEVRLSIDGGKTWFNATQSATPGVWDYTWLADVGEGKHTLTVEATDKAGNQTTQKLDFIIDTMLSEPTIVLDSTDDSGTKGDNLTNANKPTFILGNIDADARYVTVEVQYGGTKKVLTATKGA

-3193 GDYTLTVR
+3193 GDYMLTVR

-3320 STPTIA
+3320 STPTIT

-3353 DADAHSV
+3353 DSDAQSV

-3414 VVTVDTQT
+3414 IVTVDTQT

-3472 TQGIEGVWGYTWPTD
+3472 AQGIEGVWGYTWPTD

-3621 AIDRIELVNDSGV
+3621 AIDHIELVNDSGV

-3718 LLTPTIELAPDQDT
+3718 LMTPTIELAPDQDT

-3847 PVFDIH
+3847 PVFDIR

-4301 NTKTSAELRIEID
+4301 NTKTSAELKIEID

-4524 ESAVDNITSVTTPR
+4524 ESAVDNITSVTKPR

-4544 PADIDTVVIRI
+4544 SADIDTVVIRI
-4555 NGVSYSVTANGNN
+4555 NGVSYPVTANGNN

-4967 DGNYELTFKVEDV
+4967 DGNYVLTFKVEDV

-5035 LTIRNPQG
+5035 LTIRSPQG

-5079 NSQQKEILI
+5079 NSQQKDILI

-5405 RPTFSIFGEMN
+5405 RPTFSISGEMN

-5464 ATSKTLNFTIDTFN
+5464 ATSKTLKFTIDTFN

-5571 QEKYSIWVDTHIKVF
+5571 QEKYSIWVDTHIQVF

-5594 SSSKTEWWSNSD
+5594 SSSKTDWWSNSST
-5606 LITMRG
+5606 ITMRG
-5612 TGEIGATVSLIVAG
+5612 MGEIGATVSLIVAG

-5633 VAATGRWELSTDK
+5633 VAANGQWELSTDQ
-5646 LPEGTYDISLVI
+5646 LPEGKYDITLSI
-5658 EDSAGN
+5658 EDNAGN
-5664 RWEDV
+5664 RKEEV
-5669 REIFIDRTP
+5669 HEIFIDRTP

-5706 IITDSEGNT
+5706 IITDSNGNT

-5870 NGASDSDNVTNHTQ
+5870 NGVSDSDNVTNHTQ

-5903 THNGVTDIYQATQ
+5903 THNGVTDTYQATQ

-5922 FTPPAAWNDGN
+5922 FTPPAAWNDGT

-5991 ESATHLRTEPS
+5991 ESATHLRTVPS
-6002 AAEESVVKVTA
+6002 AAEESVVKETA

-6104 SADIVNAMNVRGKT
+6104 SADIVNAMNARGKT

>member
-30 VSLSGPDMNITTPRG
+30 VSLSGPDMNITTPHG

-450 DNITNSTLPTFIGVA
+450 DSITNSTLPTFIGVA

-491 SYTLT
+491 NYTLT

-535 AEIETTNDSGIVG
+535 AEIETTDDSGIVG

-598 VEGIN
+598 VEGVN

-623 VIDTI
+623 VIDTV

-633 TVSLEDYVVL
+633 TVSLEDFVVL

-1058 IISVQVWDAM
+1058 IISVQVWDAA

-1107 GNKANSAIFDFTID
+1107 GNKANSAVFDFTID

-1188 IPGNTWADGS
+1188 TPGNTWADGS

-1321 TLSVPVIVLDS
+1321 TLSVPVIVLNS
-1332 ADDTGIQGDNMT
+1332 ADDTGVQGDNMT

-1372 TTTFDATKGTGGW
+1372 TTTFDATKGVGGW
-1385 TFTPPTSWA
+1385 SFTPTGAWA

-1430 ELVNDSGIPDDNLTN
+1430 ELVNDSGIPNDNLTN

-1474 ATQSATPGVWDY
+1474 ATQNATPGVWDY

-1506 AGNKATQT
+1506 AGNKTTQT

-1561 RVIVEVM
+1561 RVTVEVM

-1670 TWFDATQSATSG
+1670 TWFDATQSATPG

-1715 DFTIDTILSEPTI
+1715 DFIIDTMLSEPTI

-1864 LDGGINWVNATLTS
+1864 LDGGINWVNATLTP

-2018 IDTQITIDHIELVND
+2018 IDTQIAIDHIELVND

-2133 SGTKGDHLTNVNK
+2133 SGTKGDNLTNVNK

-2227 VIELVNDNGIPGD
+2227 AIELVNDNGIPGD

-2315 FTIDTTLSTPV
+2315 FTIDTALSTPV
-2326 IVLDSADDSGVH
+2326 IVLDSADDTGIQ
-2338 GDNMTNHT
+2338 GDNMTNRT
-2346 QPTFALQHIDDDA
+2346 QPTFNLQHIDDDA

-2375 DATKD
+2375 DATKGV
-2380 AGGWTFTPTGAWAD
+2380 GGWTFTPPTSWGA

-2422 QIAINNIELVN
+2422 QIAINN
-2433 DSGIPDDNLTN
+2433 
-2444 NVRPHFQVTV
+2444 
-2454 PTDVNVVRLSIDGGK
+2454 
-2469 TWFNA
+2469 
-2474 TQSATPGVWDYIWP
+2474 
-2488 DDVADGGYTLT
+2488 
-2499 VEATDEAGNKAT
+2499 
-2511 QTLDFTI
+2511 
-2518 DTTLSVPTLS
+2518 
-2528 LDSADDSGI
+2528 
-2537 AGDNITNVKTP
+2537 
-2548 GFTLNNID
+2548 
-2556 TDVSRVIVEVMHNG
+2556 
-2570 IKQEV
+2570 
-2575 PLVQTGGQWRFAP
+2575 
-2588 TSDWADGD
+2588 
-2596 YILTVKVED
+2596 
-2605 RAGNVKQSAPLTVTV
+2605 
-2620 DTHIAIDRI
+2620 
-2629 ELVNDSGI
+2629 
-2637 PGDNLTNEARPH
+2637 
-2649 FQVTVPADVNGV
+2649 
-2661 RLSIDGGKTW
+2661 
-2671 FDATQSATSGVWDY
+2671 
-2685 TWLTNVANGP
+2685 
-2695 HTLMVEASD
+2695 
-2704 KAGNKTTQKLDFTID
+2704 
-2719 TILSEPTITL
+2719 
-2729 DSADDSAAGDN
+2729 
-2740 ITNVKMPGFT
+2740 
-2750 LGNIDADV
+2750 
-2758 TKVVVTVAHDGK
+2758 
-2770 NQQIELIKNGGVWRF
+2770 
-2785 TPGAAWTDGD
+2785 
-2795 YTLTVKVEDK
+2795 
-2805 AGNTNYSAPL
+2805 
-2815 TVTIDTQ
+2815 
-2822 TSIDRIEL
+2822 
-2830 LNDTGI
+2830 
-2836 VGDNLTNE
+2836 
-2844 ARPQFHITVPTDVN
+2844 
-2858 SVQLSLDGGINW
+2858 
-2870 VNATL
+2870 
-2875 TSDGVW
+2875 
-2881 EYIWPT
+2881 
-2887 DLVENTYT
+2887 
-2895 LTVKATDVAGNT
+2895 
-2907 ATETLNFI
+2907 
-2915 IDTTLSTPTITLD
+2915 
-2928 SADDSGTAN
+2928 
-2937 DNKTNVKTPGFI
+2937 
-2949 IGGID
+2949 
-2954 SDVTQ
+2954 
-2959 VVVQV
+2959 
-2964 MRDGHSE
+2964 
-2971 EVELTQT
+2971 
-2978 NGQWRFVPGSAWTD
+2978 
-2992 GDYTLTVTV
+2992 
-3001 KDEAGNIRHSAPLTV
+3001 
-3016 TIDTQIT
+3016 
-3023 IDHIELVND
+3023 IELVND

-3201 VEDDAGNVKYSA
+3201 VEDEAGNVKYSA

-3218 VDTQITIDVIELVN
+3218 VDTQITIDAIELVN

-3320 STPTIA
+3320 STPTIT

-3353 DADAHSV
+3353 DSDAQSV

-3414 VVTVDTQT
+3414 IVTVDTQT

-3472 TQGIEGVWGYTWPTD
+3472 AQGIEGVWGYTWPTD

-3621 AIDRIELVNDSGV
+3621 AIDHIELVNDSGV
-3634 PGDNVTKHVRP
+3634 PGDNITKHVRP

-3694 LTVEVT
+3694 LIVEVT

-3707 TETLNFTIDIT
+3707 TGTLDFTIDIT

-3847 PVFDIH
+3847 PVFDIR

-3914 PFEVRIDTTTTIN
+3914 PLEVRIDTTTTIN

-3951 IDVPGDVVQVR
+3951 IDVPGDVIQVR

-4014 FNIDTNIQVP
+4014 
-4024 TIALDAGQ
+4024 
-4032 DTGANTADNI
+4032 
-4042 TNISRPTFTIGNV
+4042 
-4055 DPDVIKVVVTIDG
+4055 
-4068 HDYNATKVGAG
+4068 
-4079 WQFTPGNAIPD
+4079 
-4090 GSYNITVTVE
+4090 
-4100 DKAGNTATS
+4100 
-4109 KPLPVVIDT
+4109 
-4118 TAEIESVTLVTD
+4118 
-4130 SGDSDVDNITKVD
+4130 
-4143 KPQFS
+4143 
-4148 IVTADDITH
+4148 
-4157 VRVKIDNAANWIE
+4157 
-4170 LTKGGDGRWIF
+4170 
-4181 NVGSALPDGQHTLLV
+4181 
-4196 DVTDIAGN
+4196 
-4204 VAQETLQ
+4204 
-4211 FTIDTTLREPT
+4211 
-4222 IVLDPTHDTGD
+4222 
-4233 DTNDNLTRINKP
+4233 
-4245 VFIIGNVDN
+4245 
-4254 DVSHIVVHIDG
+4254 
-4265 RDYTIENTGGN
+4265 
-4276 LTFTPDQPLS
+4276 
-4286 DGQHTISVTVTDIAG
+4286 
-4301 NTKTSAELRIEID
+4301 
-4314 TQVQIDSVTLTTDSG
+4314 
-4329 VNDHDNV
+4329 
-4336 TNATRPSF
+4336 
-4344 EIATPDDVTSVLV
+4344 
-4357 SFDGVNWTPISKN
+4357 
-4370 AAGQWEFT
+4370 
-4378 AGSALPDGHY
+4378 
-4388 TLHVQATDRAGN
+4388 
-4400 TANST
+4400 
-4405 LGFTVDTQIDGLS
+4405 
-4418 VVMLDDAGKDSTD
+4418 
-4431 GITNITSPR
+4431 
-4440 FEISAREPLQSVTVI
+4440 
-4455 LNGKSS
+4455 
-4461 TLTQGAGNKW
+4461 
-4471 LFTPDTPLV
+4471 
-4480 DGTYKIE
+4480 
-4487 IVAED
+4487 
-4492 IAGNKISKEV
+4492 
-4502 SFTIDTIVSDPSID
+4502 
-4516 LLDADDTG
+4516 
-4524 ESAVDNITSVTTPR
+4524 
-4538 FVIGNV
+4538 
-4544 PADIDTVVIRI
+4544 
-4555 NGVSYSVTANGNN
+4555 
-4568 LWEFQVP
+4568 
-4575 VALNDGVYEAV
+4575 
-4586 VVFRDIAGNTSE
+4586 
-4598 TKLPFTIDTTT
+4598 
-4609 SVSVRMEPASDTGN
+4609 
-4623 SNSDNLTNKQ
+4623 
-4633 NPKFEGTAE
+4633 
-4642 PNAKL
+4642 
-4647 VITIVDDKSGRE
+4647 
-4659 VLKQTITVGA
+4659 
-4669 DGNWSVTP
+4669 
-4677 NILPDGMYT
+4677 
-4686 INVVATDVAGN
+4686 
-4697 TAQTQERFTIDT
+4697 
-4709 VTIDPTIRLSD
+4709 
-4720 PSIDDQ
+4720 
-4726 HEATSLRPEFKG
+4726 
-4738 FAEAFSTIMI
+4738 
-4748 QWDGKVVGS
+4748 
-4757 ANANANG
+4757 
-4764 EWSWTPPSVLAPGSY
+4764 
-4779 VVSIVAK
+4779 
-4786 DKAGN
+4786 
-4791 ESSQVDFPVVI
+4791 
-4802 PVIDVTPPTI
+4802 
-4812 KLSEESDSGALGD
+4812 
-4825 FTTNNKTPTLIGST
+4825 
-4839 LPNTIVS
+4839 
-4846 IYVDGVKVGEATADT
+4846 
-4861 AGRYTFQLSEMKDG
+4861 
-4875 HYVVQVGIVNP
+4875 
-4886 RDNSELRST
+4886 
-4895 AVDVTIDTEVAE
+4895 
-4907 LVWNISGMHEGGYIN
+4907 
-4922 TVTPEIGGT
+4922 
-4931 SEPNSKITIFVN
+4931 
-4943 GVEKAIAYTTG
+4943 
-4954 AGHWGVVLPALGN
+4954 
-4967 DGNYELTFKVEDV
+4967 
-4980 AGNIREFG
+4980 
-4988 PQNVILDTVISPLTV
+4988 
-5003 VLREA
+5003 
-5008 DDSGKVGDWI
+5008 
-5018 TNKSHV
+5018 
-5024 TIDGTAEAGST
+5024 
-5035 LTIRNPQG
+5035 
-5043 VVIATLVVG
+5043 
-5052 NDGRWSA
+5052 
-5059 ELDLRE
+5059 
-5065 GSNAFVVVS
+5065 
-5074 EDKAG
+5074 
-5079 NSQQKEILI
+5079 
-5088 EHDTQIEISD
+5088 
-5098 ISLSRDTNSGDK
+5098 
-5110 YDLITNNKSPVLV
+5110 
-5123 AMTDPGATVQVYIN
+5123 
-5137 GVLQGTVEASSSGNI
+5137 
-5152 SYTMPANS
+5152 
-5160 ADGEYQVQFVATD
+5160 
-5173 TAGNRVESAIT
+5173 
-5184 TVTIDSQIAVFD
+5184 
-5196 IDEDSLPALSNNRAL
+5196 
-5211 SVSGV
+5211 
-5216 GEAGSQVSI
+5216 
-5225 FVDGKL
+5225 
-5231 VNVVMVEADGT
+5231 
-5242 WRAPILLQDD
+5242 
-5252 GTFNIHFSITDV
+5252 
-5264 AGNTEVS
+5264 
-5271 KDYSVDVDSSTDF
+5271 
-5284 PTLNL
+5284 
-5289 EDASNSGSLD
+5289 
-5299 DLITNHNKPV
+5299 
-5309 LVGTAEAGAT
+5309 
-5319 IHIYVDEKIV
+5319 
-5329 ANVLVLEDGTWSY
+5329 
-5342 QFDNALKDGEYSIRV
+5342 
-5357 VAEDPAGN
+5357 
-5365 TAESPRLLVTID
+5365 
-5377 TSTFI
+5377 
-5382 DNPAMVAGSDN
+5382 
-5393 GIFSNDSITSQT
+5393 
-5405 RPTFSIFGEMN
+5405 
-5416 QSVQIFIDGVLVDTI
+5416 
-5431 TVTDRN
+5431 
-5437 QVYRPES
+5437 
-5444 PLGDGS
+5444 
-5450 HSIYYVI
+5450 
-5457 TDKAGNT
+5457 
-5464 ATSKTLNFTIDTFN
+5464 
-5478 TTPVAIDSIGGQ
+5478 
-5490 TLAEMTGSD
+5490 
-5499 GKIYITDTTRNLLFS
+5499 
-5514 GSAEPNSKIEIIIN
+5514 
-5528 GLNVGEVWVNEK
+5528 
-5540 GHWQM
+5540 
-5545 PVNPLY
+5545 
-5551 FTEGQLDIT
+5551 
-5560 VKSTDRAGNVN
+5560 
-5571 QEKYSIWVDTHIKVF
+5571 
-5586 TSELDDNK
+5586 
-5594 SSSKTEWWSNSD
+5594 
-5606 LITMRG
+5606 
-5612 TGEIGATVSLIVAG
+5612 
-5626 VTLATAV
+5626 
-5633 VAATGRWELSTDK
+5633 
-5646 LPEGTYDISLVI
+5646 
-5658 EDSAGN
+5658 
-5664 RWEDV
+5664 
-5669 REIFIDRTP
+5669 
-5678 PNAPVVTYSDIVN
+5678 
-5691 DLIIMQGTAEAKSQL
+5691 
-5706 IITDSEGNT
+5706 
-5715 YTLTVPDNGKWSMA
+5715 
-5729 IPYPSEGKFTIT
+5729 
-5741 SVDAIGNRSDD
+5741 
-5752 VPLDIM
+5752 
-5758 KEVPVIS
+5758 
-5765 LSPDSDSGTVGDNI
+5765 
-5779 TRDKQPTFII
+5779 
-5789 GNLESD
+5789 
-5795 VVVVQVDI
+5795 
-5803 NGTVYNAEKNA
+5803 
-5814 DGVWFFTPGTPL
+5814 
-5826 ADGSYTISVIASDAA
+5826 
-5841 GNQKNSLPIT
+5841 
-5851 VTIDSTLTVP
+5851 
-5861 EIALAAGED
+5861 
-5870 NGASDSDNVTNHTQ
+5870 
-5884 PKFTLQHIDA
+5884 
-5894 DVTGVTVNV
+5894 
-5903 THNGVTDIYQATQ
+5903 
-5916 GADGWT
+5916 
-5922 FTPPAAWNDGN
+5922 
-5933 YTLSVTV
+5933 
-5940 VDRAGNSQQS
+5940 
-5950 ASLAVTVDSTV
+5950 
-5961 TVTADSQHDDASDD
+5961 
-5975 ATATAV
+5975 
-5981 TPPESETVNA
+5981 
-5991 ESATHLRTEPS
+5991 
-6002 AAEESVVKVTA
+6002 
-6013 YSITLLNADSGDE
+6013 
-6026 IDRSISQT
+6026 
-6034 PSFEISVPENIVNVS
+6034 
-6049 IMFEGEEF
+6049 
-6057 TLPITNQKAIFE
+6057 
-6069 VPLSLEDGEYT
+6069 
-6080 MDVKFIDKDNDF
+6080 
-6092 LIKEKT
+6092 
-6098 FSVDHS
+6098 
-6104 SADIVNAMNVRGKT
+6104 
-6118 EDDINDSPST
+6118 
-6128 SSVGHNNNGAI
+6128 
-6139 DVFAVNEV
+6139 
-6147 TLPVDNQEEH
+6147 
-6157 A
+6157 

>member
-125 ENAKK
+125 ENVKK

-428 DTIAPEK
+428 DTIPPEK

-953 AAPYSTVKLYIDG
+953 AAPYSTVKLYVDG

-1034 SGISDDNLTNIVKP
+1034 SGIADDNLTNIVNP

-1058 IISVQVWDAM
+1058 IISVQVWDAA

-1107 GNKANSAIFDFTID
+1107 GNKANSAVFDFTID

-1188 IPGNTWADGS
+1188 TPGNTWADGS

-1211 TNYSAPLTVVIDTQ
+1211 TSYSAPLTVVIDTQ

-1385 TFTPPTSWA
+1385 SFTPTGAWA

-1430 ELVNDSGIPDDNLTN
+1430 ELVNDSGIPNDNLTN

-1498 LTVEATDE
+1498 LTVEATDK
-1506 AGNKATQT
+1506 AGNKTTQE

-1631 LVNDSGIPG
+1631 LVNDSGIPD

-2121 SEPTIVLDNTDD
+2121 SEPTIVLDSTDD
-2133 SGTKGDHLTNVNK
+2133 SGTKGDNLTNVNK

-2178 DATGNWSVTPT
+2178 GATGNWSVTPT

-2326 IVLDSADDSGVH
+2326 IVLDSADDTGIQ
-2338 GDNMTNHT
+2338 GDNMTNRT
-2346 QPTFALQHIDDDA
+2346 QPTFNLQHIDDDA

-2380 AGGWTFTPTGAWAD
+2380 AGGWTFTPPTSWGA

-2444 NVRPHFQVTV
+2444 NVRPHFQVKV
-2454 PTDVNVVRLSIDGGK
+2454 PTDVN
-2469 TWFNA
+2469 
-2474 TQSATPGVWDYIWP
+2474 
-2488 DDVADGGYTLT
+2488 
-2499 VEATDEAGNKAT
+2499 E
-2511 QTLDFTI
+2511 
-2518 DTTLSVPTLS
+2518 
-2528 LDSADDSGI
+2528 
-2537 AGDNITNVKTP
+2537 
-2548 GFTLNNID
+2548 
-2556 TDVSRVIVEVMHNG
+2556 
-2570 IKQEV
+2570 
-2575 PLVQTGGQWRFAP
+2575 
-2588 TSDWADGD
+2588 
-2596 YILTVKVED
+2596 
-2605 RAGNVKQSAPLTVTV
+2605 
-2620 DTHIAIDRI
+2620 
-2629 ELVNDSGI
+2629 
-2637 PGDNLTNEARPH
+2637 
-2649 FQVTVPADVNGV
+2649 
-2661 RLSIDGGKTW
+2661 
-2671 FDATQSATSGVWDY
+2671 
-2685 TWLTNVANGP
+2685 
-2695 HTLMVEASD
+2695 
-2704 KAGNKTTQKLDFTID
+2704 
-2719 TILSEPTITL
+2719 
-2729 DSADDSAAGDN
+2729 
-2740 ITNVKMPGFT
+2740 
-2750 LGNIDADV
+2750 
-2758 TKVVVTVAHDGK
+2758 
-2770 NQQIELIKNGGVWRF
+2770 
-2785 TPGAAWTDGD
+2785 
-2795 YTLTVKVEDK
+2795 
-2805 AGNTNYSAPL
+2805 
-2815 TVTIDTQ
+2815 
-2822 TSIDRIEL
+2822 
-2830 LNDTGI
+2830 
-2836 VGDNLTNE
+2836 
-2844 ARPQFHITVPTDVN
+2844 
-2858 SVQLSLDGGINW
+2858 
-2870 VNATL
+2870 
-2875 TSDGVW
+2875 
-2881 EYIWPT
+2881 
-2887 DLVENTYT
+2887 
-2895 LTVKATDVAGNT
+2895 
-2907 ATETLNFI
+2907 
-2915 IDTTLSTPTITLD
+2915 
-2928 SADDSGTAN
+2928 
-2937 DNKTNVKTPGFI
+2937 
-2949 IGGID
+2949 
-2954 SDVTQ
+2954 
-2959 VVVQV
+2959 
-2964 MRDGHSE
+2964 
-2971 EVELTQT
+2971 
-2978 NGQWRFVPGSAWTD
+2978 
-2992 GDYTLTVTV
+2992 
-3001 KDEAGNIRHSAPLTV
+3001 
-3016 TIDTQIT
+3016 
-3023 IDHIELVND
+3023 
-3032 SGIPDDNLT
+3032 
-3041 NNVRPHFQVTVPTDV
+3041 
-3056 NVVRLS
+3056 VRLS

-3101 DKAGNKT
+3101 DKAGNQT
-3108 TQQLDFIIDTLLSEP
+3108 TQKLDFIIDTMLSEP
-3123 TIVLDNTDDS
+3123 TIVLDSTDDS
-3133 GTKGDNLTNV
+3133 GTKGDNLTNA
-3143 NKPTFLLGN
+3143 NKPTFILGN

-3277 AGIWDYTWPK
+3277 AGTWDYTWPK

-3353 DADAHSV
+3353 DSDAQSV

-3414 VVTVDTQT
+3414 IVTVDTQT

-3621 AIDRIELVNDSGV
+3621 AIDHIELVNDSGV

-3694 LTVEVT
+3694 LIVEVT

-3707 TETLNFTIDIT
+3707 TGTLDFTIDIT

-3847 PVFDIH
+3847 PVFDIR
-3853 QVDSDVTRVMV
+3853 QIDSDVTRVMV

-3914 PFEVRIDTTTTIN
+3914 PLEVRIDTTTTIN

-4055 DPDVIKVVVTIDG
+4055 DPD
-4068 HDYNATKVGAG
+4068 
-4079 WQFTPGNAIPD
+4079 
-4090 GSYNITVTVE
+4090 
-4100 DKAGNTATS
+4100 
-4109 KPLPVVIDT
+4109 
-4118 TAEIESVTLVTD
+4118 
-4130 SGDSDVDNITKVD
+4130 
-4143 KPQFS
+4143 
-4148 IVTADDITH
+4148 
-4157 VRVKIDNAANWIE
+4157 
-4170 LTKGGDGRWIF
+4170 
-4181 NVGSALPDGQHTLLV
+4181 
-4196 DVTDIAGN
+4196 
-4204 VAQETLQ
+4204 
-4211 FTIDTTLREPT
+4211 
-4222 IVLDPTHDTGD
+4222 
-4233 DTNDNLTRINKP
+4233 
-4245 VFIIGNVDN
+4245 
-4254 DVSHIVVHIDG
+4254 
-4265 RDYTIENTGGN
+4265 
-4276 LTFTPDQPLS
+4276 
-4286 DGQHTISVTVTDIAG
+4286 
-4301 NTKTSAELRIEID
+4301 
-4314 TQVQIDSVTLTTDSG
+4314 
-4329 VNDHDNV
+4329 
-4336 TNATRPSF
+4336 
-4344 EIATPDDVTSVLV
+4344 
-4357 SFDGVNWTPISKN
+4357 
-4370 AAGQWEFT
+4370 
-4378 AGSALPDGHY
+4378 
-4388 TLHVQATDRAGN
+4388 
-4400 TANST
+4400 
-4405 LGFTVDTQIDGLS
+4405 
-4418 VVMLDDAGKDSTD
+4418 
-4431 GITNITSPR
+4431 
-4440 FEISAREPLQSVTVI
+4440 
-4455 LNGKSS
+4455 
-4461 TLTQGAGNKW
+4461 
-4471 LFTPDTPLV
+4471 
-4480 DGTYKIE
+4480 
-4487 IVAED
+4487 
-4492 IAGNKISKEV
+4492 
-4502 SFTIDTIVSDPSID
+4502 
-4516 LLDADDTG
+4516 
-4524 ESAVDNITSVTTPR
+4524 
-4538 FVIGNV
+4538 
-4544 PADIDTVVIRI
+4544 
-4555 NGVSYSVTANGNN
+4555 
-4568 LWEFQVP
+4568 
-4575 VALNDGVYEAV
+4575 
-4586 VVFRDIAGNTSE
+4586 
-4598 TKLPFTIDTTT
+4598 
-4609 SVSVRMEPASDTGN
+4609 
-4623 SNSDNLTNKQ
+4623 
-4633 NPKFEGTAE
+4633 
-4642 PNAKL
+4642 
-4647 VITIVDDKSGRE
+4647 
-4659 VLKQTITVGA
+4659 
-4669 DGNWSVTP
+4669 
-4677 NILPDGMYT
+4677 
-4686 INVVATDVAGN
+4686 
-4697 TAQTQERFTIDT
+4697 
-4709 VTIDPTIRLSD
+4709 
-4720 PSIDDQ
+4720 
-4726 HEATSLRPEFKG
+4726 
-4738 FAEAFSTIMI
+4738 
-4748 QWDGKVVGS
+4748 
-4757 ANANANG
+4757 
-4764 EWSWTPPSVLAPGSY
+4764 
-4779 VVSIVAK
+4779 
-4786 DKAGN
+4786 
-4791 ESSQVDFPVVI
+4791 
-4802 PVIDVTPPTI
+4802 
-4812 KLSEESDSGALGD
+4812 
-4825 FTTNNKTPTLIGST
+4825 
-4839 LPNTIVS
+4839 
-4846 IYVDGVKVGEATADT
+4846 
-4861 AGRYTFQLSEMKDG
+4861 
-4875 HYVVQVGIVNP
+4875 
-4886 RDNSELRST
+4886 
-4895 AVDVTIDTEVAE
+4895 
-4907 LVWNISGMHEGGYIN
+4907 
-4922 TVTPEIGGT
+4922 
-4931 SEPNSKITIFVN
+4931 
-4943 GVEKAIAYTTG
+4943 
-4954 AGHWGVVLPALGN
+4954 
-4967 DGNYELTFKVEDV
+4967 
-4980 AGNIREFG
+4980 
-4988 PQNVILDTVISPLTV
+4988 
-5003 VLREA
+5003 
-5008 DDSGKVGDWI
+5008 
-5018 TNKSHV
+5018 
-5024 TIDGTAEAGST
+5024 
-5035 LTIRNPQG
+5035 
-5043 VVIATLVVG
+5043 
-5052 NDGRWSA
+5052 
-5059 ELDLRE
+5059 
-5065 GSNAFVVVS
+5065 
-5074 EDKAG
+5074 
-5079 NSQQKEILI
+5079 
-5088 EHDTQIEISD
+5088 
-5098 ISLSRDTNSGDK
+5098 
-5110 YDLITNNKSPVLV
+5110 
-5123 AMTDPGATVQVYIN
+5123 
-5137 GVLQGTVEASSSGNI
+5137 
-5152 SYTMPANS
+5152 
-5160 ADGEYQVQFVATD
+5160 
-5173 TAGNRVESAIT
+5173 
-5184 TVTIDSQIAVFD
+5184 
-5196 IDEDSLPALSNNRAL
+5196 
-5211 SVSGV
+5211 
-5216 GEAGSQVSI
+5216 
-5225 FVDGKL
+5225 
-5231 VNVVMVEADGT
+5231 
-5242 WRAPILLQDD
+5242 
-5252 GTFNIHFSITDV
+5252 
-5264 AGNTEVS
+5264 
-5271 KDYSVDVDSSTDF
+5271 
-5284 PTLNL
+5284 
-5289 EDASNSGSLD
+5289 
-5299 DLITNHNKPV
+5299 
-5309 LVGTAEAGAT
+5309 
-5319 IHIYVDEKIV
+5319 
-5329 ANVLVLEDGTWSY
+5329 
-5342 QFDNALKDGEYSIRV
+5342 
-5357 VAEDPAGN
+5357 
-5365 TAESPRLLVTID
+5365 
-5377 TSTFI
+5377 
-5382 DNPAMVAGSDN
+5382 
-5393 GIFSNDSITSQT
+5393 
-5405 RPTFSIFGEMN
+5405 
-5416 QSVQIFIDGVLVDTI
+5416 
-5431 TVTDRN
+5431 
-5437 QVYRPES
+5437 
-5444 PLGDGS
+5444 
-5450 HSIYYVI
+5450 
-5457 TDKAGNT
+5457 
-5464 ATSKTLNFTIDTFN
+5464 
-5478 TTPVAIDSIGGQ
+5478 
-5490 TLAEMTGSD
+5490 
-5499 GKIYITDTTRNLLFS
+5499 
-5514 GSAEPNSKIEIIIN
+5514 
-5528 GLNVGEVWVNEK
+5528 
-5540 GHWQM
+5540 
-5545 PVNPLY
+5545 
-5551 FTEGQLDIT
+5551 
-5560 VKSTDRAGNVN
+5560 
-5571 QEKYSIWVDTHIKVF
+5571 
-5586 TSELDDNK
+5586 
-5594 SSSKTEWWSNSD
+5594 
-5606 LITMRG
+5606 
-5612 TGEIGATVSLIVAG
+5612 
-5626 VTLATAV
+5626 
-5633 VAATGRWELSTDK
+5633 
-5646 LPEGTYDISLVI
+5646 
-5658 EDSAGN
+5658 
-5664 RWEDV
+5664 
-5669 REIFIDRTP
+5669 
-5678 PNAPVVTYSDIVN
+5678 
-5691 DLIIMQGTAEAKSQL
+5691 
-5706 IITDSEGNT
+5706 
-5715 YTLTVPDNGKWSMA
+5715 
-5729 IPYPSEGKFTIT
+5729 
-5741 SVDAIGNRSDD
+5741 
-5752 VPLDIM
+5752 
-5758 KEVPVIS
+5758 
-5765 LSPDSDSGTVGDNI
+5765 
-5779 TRDKQPTFII
+5779 
-5789 GNLESD
+5789 
-5795 VVVVQVDI
+5795 
-5803 NGTVYNAEKNA
+5803 
-5814 DGVWFFTPGTPL
+5814 
-5826 ADGSYTISVIASDAA
+5826 
-5841 GNQKNSLPIT
+5841 
-5851 VTIDSTLTVP
+5851 
-5861 EIALAAGED
+5861 
-5870 NGASDSDNVTNHTQ
+5870 
-5884 PKFTLQHIDA
+5884 
-5894 DVTGVTVNV
+5894 
-5903 THNGVTDIYQATQ
+5903 
-5916 GADGWT
+5916 
-5922 FTPPAAWNDGN
+5922 
-5933 YTLSVTV
+5933 
-5940 VDRAGNSQQS
+5940 
-5950 ASLAVTVDSTV
+5950 
-5961 TVTADSQHDDASDD
+5961 
-5975 ATATAV
+5975 
-5981 TPPESETVNA
+5981 
-5991 ESATHLRTEPS
+5991 
-6002 AAEESVVKVTA
+6002 
-6013 YSITLLNADSGDE
+6013 
-6026 IDRSISQT
+6026 
-6034 PSFEISVPENIVNVS
+6034 
-6049 IMFEGEEF
+6049 
-6057 TLPITNQKAIFE
+6057 
-6069 VPLSLEDGEYT
+6069 
-6080 MDVKFIDKDNDF
+6080 
-6092 LIKEKT
+6092 
-6098 FSVDHS
+6098 
-6104 SADIVNAMNVRGKT
+6104 
-6118 EDDINDSPST
+6118 
-6128 SSVGHNNNGAI
+6128 
-6139 DVFAVNEV
+6139 
-6147 TLPVDNQEEH
+6147 
-6157 A
+6157 

>member
-30 VSLSGPDMNITTPRG
+30 VSLSGPDMNITTPHG

-117 LKKQLDDA
+117 LKKQLDEA

-428 DTIAPEK
+428 DTISPEK

-535 AEIETTNDSGIVG
+535 AEIETTDDSGIVG

-598 VEGIN
+598 VEGVN

-623 VIDTI
+623 VIDTV

-633 TVSLEDYVVL
+633 TVSLEDFVVL

-664 STILLMRDGKLYD
+664 FTILLMRDGKLYD

-953 AAPYSTVKLYIDG
+953 AAPYSTVKLYVDG

-975 KDGRWEYTLKAD
+975 KNGRWEYTLKAD

-1034 SGISDDNLTNIVKP
+1034 SGIADDNLTNIVKP

-1107 GNKANSAIFDFTID
+1107 GNKANSAVFDFTID

-1161 HRVVVQVMHNGVS
+1161 HRVVVQVVHNGVS

-1188 IPGNTWADGS
+1188 TPGNTWADGS

-1211 TNYSAPLTVVIDTQ
+1211 TSYSAPLTVVIDTQ

-1321 TLSVPVIVLDS
+1321 TLSVPVIVLNS
-1332 ADDTGIQGDNMT
+1332 ADDTGVQGDNMT
-1344 NSTQPTFA
+1344 NRTQPTFA

-1372 TTTFDATKGTGGW
+1372 TTTFDATKGT
-1385 TFTPPTSWA
+1385 
-1394 DGDYTLSVSVE
+1394 
-1405 DKAGNTS
+1405 
-1412 HSASLTVTVDTQ
+1412 
-1424 IAINNI
+1424 
-1430 ELVNDSGIPDDNLTN
+1430 
-1445 NVRPHF
+1445 
-1451 QVTVPTDVNVV
+1451 
-1462 RLSIDGGKTWFN
+1462 
-1474 ATQSATPGVWDY
+1474 
-1486 IWPDDVADGGYT
+1486 
-1498 LTVEATDE
+1498 
-1506 AGNKATQT
+1506 
-1514 LDFTIDTTLSVPTL
+1514 
-1528 SLDSAD
+1528 
-1534 DSGIAGDNIT
+1534 
-1544 NVKTPGFTLNN
+1544 
-1555 IDTDVS
+1555 
-1561 RVIVEVM
+1561 
-1568 HNGIK
+1568 
-1573 QEVPLVQTGGQ
+1573 
-1584 WRFAPTS
+1584 
-1591 DWADGDYILTVKV
+1591 
-1604 EDRAGNVKQSAP
+1604 
-1616 LTVTVDTHIAIDRIE
+1616 
-1631 LVNDSGIPG
+1631 
-1640 DNLTNEARPHFQVTV
+1640 
-1655 PADVNGVRLSIDGGK
+1655 
-1670 TWFDATQSATSG
+1670 
-1682 VWDYTWLTNV
+1682 
-1692 ANGPHTLMVEASD
+1692 
-1705 KAGNKTTQKL
+1705 
-1715 DFTIDTILSEPTI
+1715 
-1728 TLDSAD
+1728 
-1734 DSAAGDNITNVKMPG
+1734 
-1749 FTLGNIDA
+1749 
-1757 DVTKVVVTVA
+1757 
-1767 HDGKNQQIELIKN
+1767 
-1780 GGVWRFTPGAAW
+1780 
-1792 TDGDYTLTVK
+1792 
-1802 VEDKAGN
+1802 
-1809 TNYSAPLTVTID
+1809 
-1821 TQTSIDRIELLN
+1821 
-1833 DTGIVGDNL
+1833 
-1842 TNEARPQFHITVPT
+1842 
-1856 DVNSVQLS
+1856 
-1864 LDGGINWVNATLTS
+1864 
-1878 DGVWEYIWPTDL
+1878 
-1890 VENTYTLTVKATD
+1890 
-1903 VAGNTATETLNFI
+1903 
-1916 IDTTLSTPTI
+1916 
-1926 TLDSADDSGT
+1926 
-1936 ANDNK
+1936 
-1941 TNVKTP
+1941 
-1947 GFIIGGIDSDV
+1947 
-1958 TQVVVQVMRDGHSE
+1958 
-1972 EVELTQ
+1972 
-1978 TNGQWRFVPGSAWT
+1978 
-1992 DGDYT
+1992 
-1997 LTVTVKD
+1997 
-2004 EAGNIRHSA
+2004 
-2013 PLTVT
+2013 
-2018 IDTQITIDHIELVND
+2018 
-2033 SGIPDDNLTNN
+2033 
-2044 VRPHFQV
+2044 
-2051 TVPTDVN
+2051 
-2058 VVRLSIDGGKT
+2058 
-2069 WFNATQSA
+2069 
-2077 TPGVWDYTWLAD
+2077 
-2089 VGEGKHTLTVEAT
+2089 
-2102 DKAGNKTTQQL
+2102 
-2113 DFIIDTLL
+2113 
-2121 SEPTIVLDNTDD
+2121 
-2133 SGTKGDHLTNVNK
+2133 
-2146 PTFLLGNIDA
+2146 
-2156 DARYVTVEVQHGG
+2156 
-2169 TKEVLTATK
+2169 
-2178 DATGNWSVTPT
+2178 
-2189 GTWADGDYTLTVR
+2189 
-2202 VEDEAGN
+2202 
-2209 EKHSAS
+2209 
-2215 LTVTVDTQITID
+2215 
-2227 VIELVNDNGIPGD
+2227 
-2240 NMTNDAHPQFR
+2240 
-2251 VTVPG
+2251 
-2256 DVNEV
+2256 
-2261 SLSID
+2261 
-2266 GGVTWVKAT
+2266 
-2275 QSATPGVWNYTWPGT
+2275 
-2290 VPDGDY
+2290 
-2296 TLNVKAT
+2296 
-2303 DNAGNTV
+2303 
-2310 TETLH
+2310 
-2315 FTIDTTLSTPV
+2315 
-2326 IVLDSADDSGVH
+2326 
-2338 GDNMTNHT
+2338 
-2346 QPTFALQHIDDDA
+2346 
-2359 VRVTVSVE
+2359 
-2367 HGGVTTTF
+2367 
-2375 DATKD
+2375 
-2380 AGGWTFTPTGAWAD
+2380 GGWTFTPTGAWAD

-2474 TQSATPGVWDYIWP
+2474 TQSATPGVWDY
-2488 DDVADGGYTLT
+2488 
-2499 VEATDEAGNKAT
+2499 
-2511 QTLDFTI
+2511 
-2518 DTTLSVPTLS
+2518 
-2528 LDSADDSGI
+2528 
-2537 AGDNITNVKTP
+2537 
-2548 GFTLNNID
+2548 
-2556 TDVSRVIVEVMHNG
+2556 
-2570 IKQEV
+2570 
-2575 PLVQTGGQWRFAP
+2575 
-2588 TSDWADGD
+2588 
-2596 YILTVKVED
+2596 
-2605 RAGNVKQSAPLTVTV
+2605 
-2620 DTHIAIDRI
+2620 
-2629 ELVNDSGI
+2629 
-2637 PGDNLTNEARPH
+2637 
-2649 FQVTVPADVNGV
+2649 
-2661 RLSIDGGKTW
+2661 
-2671 FDATQSATSGVWDY
+2671 
-2685 TWLTNVANGP
+2685 
-2695 HTLMVEASD
+2695 
-2704 KAGNKTTQKLDFTID
+2704 
-2719 TILSEPTITL
+2719 
-2729 DSADDSAAGDN
+2729 
-2740 ITNVKMPGFT
+2740 
-2750 LGNIDADV
+2750 
-2758 TKVVVTVAHDGK
+2758 
-2770 NQQIELIKNGGVWRF
+2770 
-2785 TPGAAWTDGD
+2785 
-2795 YTLTVKVEDK
+2795 
-2805 AGNTNYSAPL
+2805 
-2815 TVTIDTQ
+2815 
-2822 TSIDRIEL
+2822 
-2830 LNDTGI
+2830 
-2836 VGDNLTNE
+2836 
-2844 ARPQFHITVPTDVN
+2844 
-2858 SVQLSLDGGINW
+2858 
-2870 VNATL
+2870 
-2875 TSDGVW
+2875 
-2881 EYIWPT
+2881 
-2887 DLVENTYT
+2887 
-2895 LTVKATDVAGNT
+2895 
-2907 ATETLNFI
+2907 
-2915 IDTTLSTPTITLD
+2915 
-2928 SADDSGTAN
+2928 
-2937 DNKTNVKTPGFI
+2937 
-2949 IGGID
+2949 
-2954 SDVTQ
+2954 
-2959 VVVQV
+2959 
-2964 MRDGHSE
+2964 
-2971 EVELTQT
+2971 
-2978 NGQWRFVPGSAWTD
+2978 
-2992 GDYTLTVTV
+2992 
-3001 KDEAGNIRHSAPLTV
+3001 
-3016 TIDTQIT
+3016 
-3023 IDHIELVND
+3023 
-3032 SGIPDDNLT
+3032 
-3041 NNVRPHFQVTVPTDV
+3041 
-3056 NVVRLS
+3056 
-3062 IDGGKTWFNAT
+3062 
-3073 QSATPGVWDYTWLAD
+3073 TWLAD

-3101 DKAGNKT
+3101 DKAGNQT

-3152 IDADARYVTVEVQ
+3152 IDVDARYVTVEVL

-3621 AIDRIELVNDSGV
+3621 AIDHIELVNDSGV

-3694 LTVEVT
+3694 LIVEVT

-3707 TETLNFTIDIT
+3707 TGTLDFTIDIT

-3847 PVFDIH
+3847 PVFDIR
-3853 QVDSDVTRVMV
+3853 QIDSDVTRVMV

-3914 PFEVRIDTTTTIN
+3914 PLEVRIDTTTTIN

-4254 DVSHIVVHIDG
+4254 DVSHIVVHLDG
-4265 RDYTIENTGGN
+4265 RDYTIENKGGN

-4301 NTKTSAELRIEID
+4301 NTKTSAELQIEID

-4370 AAGQWEFT
+4370 AAGQWQFT
-4378 AGSALPDGHY
+4378 AGSALSDGHY

-4440 FEISAREPLQSVTVI
+4440 FEISAREQLQSVTVI

-4555 NGVSYSVTANGNN
+4555 NGVSYPVTANGNN

-4609 SVSVRMEPASDTGN
+4609 SVSVRMEPASDTGS

-4659 VLKQTITVGA
+4659 VLKHTITVGA

-4726 HEATSLRPEFKG
+4726 YEATSLRPEFKG
-4738 FAEAFSTIMI
+4738 LAEAFSTIMI

-5079 NSQQKEILI
+5079 NSQQKDILI

-5231 VNVVMVEADGT
+5231 VNVVMVEADGS

-5264 AGNTEVS
+5264 AGNTQVS
-5271 KDYSVDVDSSTDF
+5271 KNYSVDVDSSTDF

-5342 QFDNALKDGEYSIRV
+5342 QFDNALKDSEYSIRV

-5450 HSIYYVI
+5450 YSIYYVI

-5571 QEKYSIWVDTHIKVF
+5571 QEKYSIWVDTHIQVF

-5594 SSSKTEWWSNSD
+5594 SSSKTDWWSNSST
-5606 LITMRG
+5606 ITMRG
-5612 TGEIGATVSLIVAG
+5612 MGEIGATVSLIVAG

-5633 VAATGRWELSTDK
+5633 VAANGQWELSTDQ
-5646 LPEGTYDISLVI
+5646 LPEGKYDITLSI
-5658 EDSAGN
+5658 EDNAGN
-5664 RWEDV
+5664 RKEEV
-5669 REIFIDRTP
+5669 HEIFIDRTP

-5706 IITDSEGNT
+5706 IITDSNGNT

-5870 NGASDSDNVTNHTQ
+5870 NGVSDSDNVTNHTQ

-5903 THNGVTDIYQATQ
+5903 THNSVTDTYQATQ

-5922 FTPPAAWNDGN
+5922 FTPPAAWNDGT

-5975 ATATAV
+5975 ATPTAV

-5991 ESATHLRTEPS
+5991 ESDTHLRTVPS
-6002 AAEESVVKVTA
+6002 AAEESVVKETA
-6013 YSITLLNADSGDE
+6013 YSITLLNANSGDE

-6049 IMFEGEEF
+6049 VMFEGEEF

-6080 MDVKFIDKDNDF
+6080 MDVKFIDKDDDF

-6104 SADIVNAMNVRGKT
+6104 SADIVNAMNARGKT

>member
-1705 KAGNKTTQKL
+1705 KAGNKTTQ
-1715 DFTIDTILSEPTI
+1715 
-1728 TLDSAD
+1728 
-1734 DSAAGDNITNVKMPG
+1734 
-1749 FTLGNIDA
+1749 
-1757 DVTKVVVTVA
+1757 
-1767 HDGKNQQIELIKN
+1767 
-1780 GGVWRFTPGAAW
+1780 
-1792 TDGDYTLTVK
+1792 
-1802 VEDKAGN
+1802 
-1809 TNYSAPLTVTID
+1809 
-1821 TQTSIDRIELLN
+1821 
-1833 DTGIVGDNL
+1833 
-1842 TNEARPQFHITVPT
+1842 
-1856 DVNSVQLS
+1856 
-1864 LDGGINWVNATLTS
+1864 
-1878 DGVWEYIWPTDL
+1878 
-1890 VENTYTLTVKATD
+1890 
-1903 VAGNTATETLNFI
+1903 
-1916 IDTTLSTPTI
+1916 
-1926 TLDSADDSGT
+1926 
-1936 ANDNK
+1936 
-1941 TNVKTP
+1941 
-1947 GFIIGGIDSDV
+1947 
-1958 TQVVVQVMRDGHSE
+1958 
-1972 EVELTQ
+1972 
-1978 TNGQWRFVPGSAWT
+1978 
-1992 DGDYT
+1992 
-1997 LTVTVKD
+1997 
-2004 EAGNIRHSA
+2004 
-2013 PLTVT
+2013 
-2018 IDTQITIDHIELVND
+2018 
-2033 SGIPDDNLTNN
+2033 
-2044 VRPHFQV
+2044 
-2051 TVPTDVN
+2051 
-2058 VVRLSIDGGKT
+2058 
-2069 WFNATQSA
+2069 
-2077 TPGVWDYTWLAD
+2077 
-2089 VGEGKHTLTVEAT
+2089 
-2102 DKAGNKTTQQL
+2102 
-2113 DFIIDTLL
+2113 
-2121 SEPTIVLDNTDD
+2121 
-2133 SGTKGDHLTNVNK
+2133 
-2146 PTFLLGNIDA
+2146 
-2156 DARYVTVEVQHGG
+2156 
-2169 TKEVLTATK
+2169 
-2178 DATGNWSVTPT
+2178 
-2189 GTWADGDYTLTVR
+2189 
-2202 VEDEAGN
+2202 
-2209 EKHSAS
+2209 
-2215 LTVTVDTQITID
+2215 
-2227 VIELVNDNGIPGD
+2227 
-2240 NMTNDAHPQFR
+2240 
-2251 VTVPG
+2251 
-2256 DVNEV
+2256 
-2261 SLSID
+2261 
-2266 GGVTWVKAT
+2266 
-2275 QSATPGVWNYTWPGT
+2275 
-2290 VPDGDY
+2290 
-2296 TLNVKAT
+2296 
-2303 DNAGNTV
+2303 
-2310 TETLH
+2310 
-2315 FTIDTTLSTPV
+2315 
-2326 IVLDSADDSGVH
+2326 
-2338 GDNMTNHT
+2338 
-2346 QPTFALQHIDDDA
+2346 
-2359 VRVTVSVE
+2359 
-2367 HGGVTTTF
+2367 
-2375 DATKD
+2375 
-2380 AGGWTFTPTGAWAD
+2380 
-2394 GDYTLSVSV
+2394 
-2403 EDKAGNTSHSASL
+2403 
-2416 TVTVDT
+2416 
-2422 QIAINNIELVN
+2422 
-2433 DSGIPDDNLTN
+2433 
-2444 NVRPHFQVTV
+2444 
-2454 PTDVNVVRLSIDGGK
+2454 
-2469 TWFNA
+2469 
-2474 TQSATPGVWDYIWP
+2474 
-2488 DDVADGGYTLT
+2488 
-2499 VEATDEAGNKAT
+2499 
-2511 QTLDFTI
+2511 
-2518 DTTLSVPTLS
+2518 
-2528 LDSADDSGI
+2528 
-2537 AGDNITNVKTP
+2537 
-2548 GFTLNNID
+2548 
-2556 TDVSRVIVEVMHNG
+2556 
-2570 IKQEV
+2570 
-2575 PLVQTGGQWRFAP
+2575 
-2588 TSDWADGD
+2588 
-2596 YILTVKVED
+2596 
-2605 RAGNVKQSAPLTVTV
+2605 
-2620 DTHIAIDRI
+2620 
-2629 ELVNDSGI
+2629 
-2637 PGDNLTNEARPH
+2637 
-2649 FQVTVPADVNGV
+2649 
-2661 RLSIDGGKTW
+2661 
-2671 FDATQSATSGVWDY
+2671 
-2685 TWLTNVANGP
+2685 
-2695 HTLMVEASD
+2695 
-2704 KAGNKTTQKLDFTID
+2704 
-2719 TILSEPTITL
+2719 
-2729 DSADDSAAGDN
+2729 
-2740 ITNVKMPGFT
+2740 
-2750 LGNIDADV
+2750 
-2758 TKVVVTVAHDGK
+2758 
-2770 NQQIELIKNGGVWRF
+2770 
-2785 TPGAAWTDGD
+2785 
-2795 YTLTVKVEDK
+2795 
-2805 AGNTNYSAPL
+2805 
-2815 TVTIDTQ
+2815 
-2822 TSIDRIEL
+2822 
-2830 LNDTGI
+2830 
-2836 VGDNLTNE
+2836 
-2844 ARPQFHITVPTDVN
+2844 
-2858 SVQLSLDGGINW
+2858 
-2870 VNATL
+2870 
-2875 TSDGVW
+2875 
-2881 EYIWPT
+2881 
-2887 DLVENTYT
+2887 
-2895 LTVKATDVAGNT
+2895 
-2907 ATETLNFI
+2907 
-2915 IDTTLSTPTITLD
+2915 
-2928 SADDSGTAN
+2928 
-2937 DNKTNVKTPGFI
+2937 
-2949 IGGID
+2949 
-2954 SDVTQ
+2954 
-2959 VVVQV
+2959 
-2964 MRDGHSE
+2964 
-2971 EVELTQT
+2971 
-2978 NGQWRFVPGSAWTD
+2978 
-2992 GDYTLTVTV
+2992 
-3001 KDEAGNIRHSAPLTV
+3001 
-3016 TIDTQIT
+3016 
-3023 IDHIELVND
+3023 
-3032 SGIPDDNLT
+3032 
-3041 NNVRPHFQVTVPTDV
+3041 
-3056 NVVRLS
+3056 
-3062 IDGGKTWFNAT
+3062 
-3073 QSATPGVWDYTWLAD
+3073 
-3088 VGEGKHTLTVEAT
+3088 
-3101 DKAGNKT
+3101 
-3108 TQQLDFIIDTLLSEP
+3108 QLDFIIDTLLSEP

-4555 NGVSYSVTANGNN
+4555 NGVSYPVTANGNN

>member
-428 DTIAPEK
+428 DTIPPEK

-535 AEIETTNDSGIVG
+535 AEIETTDDSGIVG

-584 NDKGEWTFN
+584 NDQGEWTFN

-598 VEGIN
+598 VEGVN

-623 VIDTI
+623 VIDTV

-633 TVSLEDYVVL
+633 TVSLEDFVVL

-1034 SGISDDNLTNIVKP
+1034 SGIADDNLTNIVKP

-1058 IISVQVWDAM
+1058 IISVQVWDAA

-1107 GNKANSAIFDFTID
+1107 GNKANSAVFDFTID

-1385 TFTPPTSWA
+1385 SFTPTGAWA

-1430 ELVNDSGIPDDNLTN
+1430 ELVNDSGIPNDNLTN

-1474 ATQSATPGVWDY
+1474 ATQSATPGAWDY

-1498 LTVEATDE
+1498 LTVEATDK
-1506 AGNKATQT
+1506 AGNKTTQE

-2121 SEPTIVLDNTDD
+2121 SEPTIVLDSTDD
-2133 SGTKGDHLTNVNK
+2133 SGTKGDNLTNVNK

-2326 IVLDSADDSGVH
+2326 IVLDSADDTGIQ
-2338 GDNMTNHT
+2338 GDNMTNST

-2375 DATKD
+2375 DATKGV
-2380 AGGWTFTPTGAWAD
+2380 GGWSFTPTGAWAD

-2444 NVRPHFQVTV
+2444 NVRPHFQVKV
-2454 PTDVNVVRLSIDGGK
+2454 PTDVN
-2469 TWFNA
+2469 
-2474 TQSATPGVWDYIWP
+2474 
-2488 DDVADGGYTLT
+2488 
-2499 VEATDEAGNKAT
+2499 E
-2511 QTLDFTI
+2511 
-2518 DTTLSVPTLS
+2518 
-2528 LDSADDSGI
+2528 
-2537 AGDNITNVKTP
+2537 
-2548 GFTLNNID
+2548 
-2556 TDVSRVIVEVMHNG
+2556 
-2570 IKQEV
+2570 
-2575 PLVQTGGQWRFAP
+2575 
-2588 TSDWADGD
+2588 
-2596 YILTVKVED
+2596 
-2605 RAGNVKQSAPLTVTV
+2605 
-2620 DTHIAIDRI
+2620 
-2629 ELVNDSGI
+2629 
-2637 PGDNLTNEARPH
+2637 
-2649 FQVTVPADVNGV
+2649 
-2661 RLSIDGGKTW
+2661 
-2671 FDATQSATSGVWDY
+2671 
-2685 TWLTNVANGP
+2685 
-2695 HTLMVEASD
+2695 
-2704 KAGNKTTQKLDFTID
+2704 
-2719 TILSEPTITL
+2719 
-2729 DSADDSAAGDN
+2729 
-2740 ITNVKMPGFT
+2740 
-2750 LGNIDADV
+2750 
-2758 TKVVVTVAHDGK
+2758 
-2770 NQQIELIKNGGVWRF
+2770 
-2785 TPGAAWTDGD
+2785 
-2795 YTLTVKVEDK
+2795 
-2805 AGNTNYSAPL
+2805 
-2815 TVTIDTQ
+2815 
-2822 TSIDRIEL
+2822 
-2830 LNDTGI
+2830 
-2836 VGDNLTNE
+2836 
-2844 ARPQFHITVPTDVN
+2844 
-2858 SVQLSLDGGINW
+2858 
-2870 VNATL
+2870 
-2875 TSDGVW
+2875 
-2881 EYIWPT
+2881 
-2887 DLVENTYT
+2887 
-2895 LTVKATDVAGNT
+2895 
-2907 ATETLNFI
+2907 
-2915 IDTTLSTPTITLD
+2915 
-2928 SADDSGTAN
+2928 
-2937 DNKTNVKTPGFI
+2937 
-2949 IGGID
+2949 
-2954 SDVTQ
+2954 
-2959 VVVQV
+2959 
-2964 MRDGHSE
+2964 
-2971 EVELTQT
+2971 
-2978 NGQWRFVPGSAWTD
+2978 
-2992 GDYTLTVTV
+2992 
-3001 KDEAGNIRHSAPLTV
+3001 
-3016 TIDTQIT
+3016 
-3023 IDHIELVND
+3023 
-3032 SGIPDDNLT
+3032 
-3041 NNVRPHFQVTVPTDV
+3041 
-3056 NVVRLS
+3056 VRLS

-3101 DKAGNKT
+3101 DKAGNQT
-3108 TQQLDFIIDTLLSEP
+3108 TQKLDFIIDTMLSEP
-3123 TIVLDNTDDS
+3123 TIVLDSTDDS
-3133 GTKGDNLTNV
+3133 GTKGDNLTNA
-3143 NKPTFLLGN
+3143 NKPTFILGN

-3185 TPTGTWAD
+3185 TPTSTWAD

-3277 AGIWDYTWPK
+3277 AGTWDYTWPK

-3370 QEVTLTQVG
+3370 QEVTLTQAG

-3392 GSYTLTVEVTDNAG
+3392 GSYTLTVEVQDNAG

-3414 VVTVDTQT
+3414 IVTVDTQT

-3472 TQGIEGVWGYTWPTD
+3472 AQGIEGVWGYTWPTD

-3621 AIDRIELVNDSGV
+3621 AIDHIELVNDSGV

-3718 LLTPTIELAPDQDT
+3718 LMTPTIELAPDQDT

-3847 PVFDIH
+3847 PVFDIR

-4301 NTKTSAELRIEID
+4301 NTKTSAELQIEID

-4524 ESAVDNITSVTTPR
+4524 ESAVDNITSVTKPR

-4555 NGVSYSVTANGNN
+4555 NGVSYPVTANGNN

-4659 VLKQTITVGA
+4659 VLKHTITVGA

-5299 DLITNHNKPV
+5299 DLITSHNKPV

-5382 DNPAMVAGSDN
+5382 DNPVMIAGSDN

-5405 RPTFSIFGEMN
+5405 RPAFSIFGEMN

-5464 ATSKTLNFTIDTFN
+5464 ATSKTLNFTIDTLN

-5528 GLNVGEVWVNEK
+5528 GLNVGEVWANDK

-5551 FTEGQLDIT
+5551 FTEGQLDIN

-5571 QEKYSIWVDTHIKVF
+5571 QEKYSIWVDTHIQVF

-5594 SSSKTEWWSNSD
+5594 SSSKTDWWSNSST
-5606 LITMRG
+5606 ITMRG
-5612 TGEIGATVSLIVAG
+5612 MGEIGATVSLIVAG

-5633 VAATGRWELSTDK
+5633 VAANGKWELSTDQ
-5646 LPEGTYDISLVI
+5646 LPEGKYDITLSI
-5658 EDSAGN
+5658 EDNAGN
-5664 RWEDV
+5664 RKEEV
-5669 REIFIDRTP
+5669 HEIFIDRTP

-5706 IITDSEGNT
+5706 IITDSNGNT

-5903 THNGVTDIYQATQ
+5903 THNGVTDTYQATQ

-5922 FTPPAAWNDGN
+5922 FTPPAAWNDGT

-5961 TVTADSQHDDASDD
+5961 TVTADSQHNDASDD

-5991 ESATHLRTEPS
+5991 ESATHLRTVPS
-6002 AAEESVVKVTA
+6002 VAEESVVKETA

-6049 IMFEGEEF
+6049 VMFEGEEF

-6080 MDVKFIDKDNDF
+6080 MDVKFIDKDDDF

-6104 SADIVNAMNVRGKT
+6104 SADIVNAMNARGKT

>member
-953 AAPYSTVKLYIDG
+953 AEPYSTVKLYIDG

-2121 SEPTIVLDNTDD
+2121 SEPTIVLDSTDD

-2422 QIAINNIELVN
+2422 QIAINN
-2433 DSGIPDDNLTN
+2433 
-2444 NVRPHFQVTV
+2444 
-2454 PTDVNVVRLSIDGGK
+2454 
-2469 TWFNA
+2469 
-2474 TQSATPGVWDYIWP
+2474 
-2488 DDVADGGYTLT
+2488 
-2499 VEATDEAGNKAT
+2499 
-2511 QTLDFTI
+2511 
-2518 DTTLSVPTLS
+2518 
-2528 LDSADDSGI
+2528 
-2537 AGDNITNVKTP
+2537 
-2548 GFTLNNID
+2548 
-2556 TDVSRVIVEVMHNG
+2556 
-2570 IKQEV
+2570 
-2575 PLVQTGGQWRFAP
+2575 
-2588 TSDWADGD
+2588 
-2596 YILTVKVED
+2596 
-2605 RAGNVKQSAPLTVTV
+2605 
-2620 DTHIAIDRI
+2620 
-2629 ELVNDSGI
+2629 
-2637 PGDNLTNEARPH
+2637 
-2649 FQVTVPADVNGV
+2649 
-2661 RLSIDGGKTW
+2661 
-2671 FDATQSATSGVWDY
+2671 
-2685 TWLTNVANGP
+2685 
-2695 HTLMVEASD
+2695 
-2704 KAGNKTTQKLDFTID
+2704 
-2719 TILSEPTITL
+2719 
-2729 DSADDSAAGDN
+2729 
-2740 ITNVKMPGFT
+2740 
-2750 LGNIDADV
+2750 
-2758 TKVVVTVAHDGK
+2758 
-2770 NQQIELIKNGGVWRF
+2770 
-2785 TPGAAWTDGD
+2785 
-2795 YTLTVKVEDK
+2795 
-2805 AGNTNYSAPL
+2805 
-2815 TVTIDTQ
+2815 
-2822 TSIDRIEL
+2822 
-2830 LNDTGI
+2830 
-2836 VGDNLTNE
+2836 
-2844 ARPQFHITVPTDVN
+2844 
-2858 SVQLSLDGGINW
+2858 
-2870 VNATL
+2870 
-2875 TSDGVW
+2875 
-2881 EYIWPT
+2881 
-2887 DLVENTYT
+2887 
-2895 LTVKATDVAGNT
+2895 
-2907 ATETLNFI
+2907 
-2915 IDTTLSTPTITLD
+2915 
-2928 SADDSGTAN
+2928 
-2937 DNKTNVKTPGFI
+2937 
-2949 IGGID
+2949 
-2954 SDVTQ
+2954 
-2959 VVVQV
+2959 
-2964 MRDGHSE
+2964 
-2971 EVELTQT
+2971 
-2978 NGQWRFVPGSAWTD
+2978 
-2992 GDYTLTVTV
+2992 
-3001 KDEAGNIRHSAPLTV
+3001 
-3016 TIDTQIT
+3016 
-3023 IDHIELVND
+3023 IELVND

-4555 NGVSYSVTANGNN
+4555 NGVSYPVTANGNN

>member
-30 VSLSGPDMNITTPRG
+30 VSLSGPDMNITTPHG

-428 DTIAPEK
+428 DTIPPEK

-1034 SGISDDNLTNIVKP
+1034 SGIADDNLTNIVKP

-1058 IISVQVWDAM
+1058 IISVQVWDAA

-1107 GNKANSAIFDFTID
+1107 GNKANSAVFDFTID

-1385 TFTPPTSWA
+1385 SFTPTGAWA

-1451 QVTVPTDVNVV
+1451 QVTVPTDVNEV

-1474 ATQSATPGVWDY
+1474 ATQSATPGAWDY

-1498 LTVEATDE
+1498 LTVEATDK
-1506 AGNKATQT
+1506 AGNKTTQE

-2121 SEPTIVLDNTDD
+2121 SEPTIVLDSTDD
-2133 SGTKGDHLTNVNK
+2133 SGTKGDNLTNVNK

-2227 VIELVNDNGIPGD
+2227 AIELVNDNGIPGD

-2315 FTIDTTLSTPV
+2315 FTIDTTLSVPV
-2326 IVLDSADDSGVH
+2326 IVLNSADDTGVQ
-2338 GDNMTNHT
+2338 GDNMTNST

-2375 DATKD
+2375 DATKGV
-2380 AGGWTFTPTGAWAD
+2380 GGWSFTPTGAWAD

-2444 NVRPHFQVTV
+2444 NVRPHFQVKV
-2454 PTDVNVVRLSIDGGK
+2454 PTDVN
-2469 TWFNA
+2469 
-2474 TQSATPGVWDYIWP
+2474 
-2488 DDVADGGYTLT
+2488 
-2499 VEATDEAGNKAT
+2499 E
-2511 QTLDFTI
+2511 
-2518 DTTLSVPTLS
+2518 
-2528 LDSADDSGI
+2528 
-2537 AGDNITNVKTP
+2537 
-2548 GFTLNNID
+2548 
-2556 TDVSRVIVEVMHNG
+2556 
-2570 IKQEV
+2570 
-2575 PLVQTGGQWRFAP
+2575 
-2588 TSDWADGD
+2588 
-2596 YILTVKVED
+2596 
-2605 RAGNVKQSAPLTVTV
+2605 
-2620 DTHIAIDRI
+2620 
-2629 ELVNDSGI
+2629 
-2637 PGDNLTNEARPH
+2637 
-2649 FQVTVPADVNGV
+2649 
-2661 RLSIDGGKTW
+2661 
-2671 FDATQSATSGVWDY
+2671 
-2685 TWLTNVANGP
+2685 
-2695 HTLMVEASD
+2695 
-2704 KAGNKTTQKLDFTID
+2704 
-2719 TILSEPTITL
+2719 
-2729 DSADDSAAGDN
+2729 
-2740 ITNVKMPGFT
+2740 
-2750 LGNIDADV
+2750 
-2758 TKVVVTVAHDGK
+2758 
-2770 NQQIELIKNGGVWRF
+2770 
-2785 TPGAAWTDGD
+2785 
-2795 YTLTVKVEDK
+2795 
-2805 AGNTNYSAPL
+2805 
-2815 TVTIDTQ
+2815 
-2822 TSIDRIEL
+2822 
-2830 LNDTGI
+2830 
-2836 VGDNLTNE
+2836 
-2844 ARPQFHITVPTDVN
+2844 
-2858 SVQLSLDGGINW
+2858 
-2870 VNATL
+2870 
-2875 TSDGVW
+2875 
-2881 EYIWPT
+2881 
-2887 DLVENTYT
+2887 
-2895 LTVKATDVAGNT
+2895 
-2907 ATETLNFI
+2907 
-2915 IDTTLSTPTITLD
+2915 
-2928 SADDSGTAN
+2928 
-2937 DNKTNVKTPGFI
+2937 
-2949 IGGID
+2949 
-2954 SDVTQ
+2954 
-2959 VVVQV
+2959 
-2964 MRDGHSE
+2964 
-2971 EVELTQT
+2971 
-2978 NGQWRFVPGSAWTD
+2978 
-2992 GDYTLTVTV
+2992 
-3001 KDEAGNIRHSAPLTV
+3001 
-3016 TIDTQIT
+3016 
-3023 IDHIELVND
+3023 
-3032 SGIPDDNLT
+3032 
-3041 NNVRPHFQVTVPTDV
+3041 
-3056 NVVRLS
+3056 VRLS

-3101 DKAGNKT
+3101 DKAGNQT
-3108 TQQLDFIIDTLLSEP
+3108 TQKLDFIIDTMLSEP
-3123 TIVLDNTDDS
+3123 TIVLDSTDDS
-3133 GTKGDNLTNV
+3133 GTKGDNLTNA
-3143 NKPTFLLGN
+3143 NKPTFILGN

-3165 HGGTK
+3165 YGGTK

-3193 GDYTLTVR
+3193 GDYMLTVR

-3320 STPTIA
+3320 STPTIT

-3353 DADAHSV
+3353 DSDAQSV

-3414 VVTVDTQT
+3414 IVTVDTQT

-3472 TQGIEGVWGYTWPTD
+3472 AQGIEGVWGYTWPTD

-3732 GQNKNDNLTSVT
+3732 GQIKNDNLTSVT
-3744 QPVFVLGSIDKDVRH
+3744 QPLFVLGHIDKDVQH
-3759 VELSI
+3759 VVLNI

-3784 RPDSALADGSY
+3784 RPDAALGDGSY
-3795 TFTVTVTD
+3795 KLTVTVTD
-3803 VAGNQQTSAPLKVT
+3803 VAGNQQTSAPLTVT
-3817 IDGTLTTPVIELAAG
+3817 IDGTLTTPTIELAAG

-3839 DRLTNHDR
+3839 DGLTNHTR

-4100 DKAGNTATS
+4100 DKAGNIATS

-4301 NTKTSAELRIEID
+4301 NTKTSAELKIEID

-4502 SFTIDTIVSDPSID
+4502 SFTIDTVVSDPSID

-4524 ESAVDNITSVTTPR
+4524 ESAVDNITSVTKPR

-4555 NGVSYSVTANGNN
+4555 NGVSYPVTANGNN

-4825 FTTNNKTPTLIGST
+4825 FTTNNKTPTLVGNT
-4839 LPNTIVS
+4839 LPNAIVS

-4895 AVDVTIDTEVAE
+4895 AVDLTIDTEVAE

-5079 NSQQKEILI
+5079 NSQQKDILI

-5405 RPTFSIFGEMN
+5405 RPTFSISGEMN

-5571 QEKYSIWVDTHIKVF
+5571 QEKYSIWVDTHIQVF

-5594 SSSKTEWWSNSD
+5594 SSSKTDWWSNSST
-5606 LITMRG
+5606 ITMRG
-5612 TGEIGATVSLIVAG
+5612 MGEIGATVSLIVAG

-5633 VAATGRWELSTDK
+5633 VAANGQWELSTDQ
-5646 LPEGTYDISLVI
+5646 LPEGKYDITLSI
-5658 EDSAGN
+5658 EDNAGN
-5664 RWEDV
+5664 RKEEV
-5669 REIFIDRTP
+5669 HEIFIDRTP

-5706 IITDSEGNT
+5706 IITDSNGNT

-5826 ADGSYTISVIASDAA
+5826 TDGSYTISVIASDAA

-5922 FTPPAAWNDGN
+5922 FTPPAAWNDGT

-5991 ESATHLRTEPS
+5991 ESATHLRTVPS
-6002 AAEESVVKVTA
+6002 AAEESVVKETA

-6049 IMFEGEEF
+6049 VMFEGEEF

-6080 MDVKFIDKDNDF
+6080 MDVKFIDKDDDF

-6104 SADIVNAMNVRGKT
+6104 SADIVNAMNARGKT

>member
-302 ETLTDGTYNLEAE
+302 ETLTDGAYNLEAE

-428 DTIAPEK
+428 DTIPPEK

-633 TVSLEDYVVL
+633 TVSLEDFVVL

-1034 SGISDDNLTNIVKP
+1034 SGIADDNLTNIVKP

-1107 GNKANSAIFDFTID
+1107 GNKANSAVFDFTID

-1188 IPGNTWADGS
+1188 TPGNTWADGS

-1211 TNYSAPLTVVIDTQ
+1211 TSYSAPLTVVIDTQ

-1321 TLSVPVIVLDS
+1321 TLSVPVIVLNS
-1332 ADDTGIQGDNMT
+1332 ADDTGVQGDNMT
-1344 NSTQPTFA
+1344 NRTQPTFA

-1474 ATQSATPGVWDY
+1474 ATQSATPGAWDY

-1498 LTVEATDE
+1498 LTVEATDK
-1506 AGNKATQT
+1506 AGNKTTQE

-1715 DFTIDTILSEPTI
+1715 DFIIDTLLSEPTI

-2121 SEPTIVLDNTDD
+2121 SEPTIVLDSTDD
-2133 SGTKGDHLTNVNK
+2133 SGTKGDNLTNVNK

-2315 FTIDTTLSTPV
+2315 FTIDTTLSVPV
-2326 IVLDSADDSGVH
+2326 IVLNSADDTGVQ
-2338 GDNMTNHT
+2338 GDNMTNST

-2375 DATKD
+2375 DATKGV
-2380 AGGWTFTPTGAWAD
+2380 GGWSFTPTGAWAD

-2444 NVRPHFQVTV
+2444 NVRPHFQVKV
-2454 PTDVNVVRLSIDGGK
+2454 PTDVN
-2469 TWFNA
+2469 
-2474 TQSATPGVWDYIWP
+2474 
-2488 DDVADGGYTLT
+2488 
-2499 VEATDEAGNKAT
+2499 E
-2511 QTLDFTI
+2511 
-2518 DTTLSVPTLS
+2518 
-2528 LDSADDSGI
+2528 
-2537 AGDNITNVKTP
+2537 
-2548 GFTLNNID
+2548 
-2556 TDVSRVIVEVMHNG
+2556 
-2570 IKQEV
+2570 
-2575 PLVQTGGQWRFAP
+2575 
-2588 TSDWADGD
+2588 
-2596 YILTVKVED
+2596 
-2605 RAGNVKQSAPLTVTV
+2605 
-2620 DTHIAIDRI
+2620 
-2629 ELVNDSGI
+2629 
-2637 PGDNLTNEARPH
+2637 
-2649 FQVTVPADVNGV
+2649 
-2661 RLSIDGGKTW
+2661 
-2671 FDATQSATSGVWDY
+2671 
-2685 TWLTNVANGP
+2685 
-2695 HTLMVEASD
+2695 
-2704 KAGNKTTQKLDFTID
+2704 
-2719 TILSEPTITL
+2719 
-2729 DSADDSAAGDN
+2729 
-2740 ITNVKMPGFT
+2740 
-2750 LGNIDADV
+2750 
-2758 TKVVVTVAHDGK
+2758 
-2770 NQQIELIKNGGVWRF
+2770 
-2785 TPGAAWTDGD
+2785 
-2795 YTLTVKVEDK
+2795 
-2805 AGNTNYSAPL
+2805 
-2815 TVTIDTQ
+2815 
-2822 TSIDRIEL
+2822 
-2830 LNDTGI
+2830 
-2836 VGDNLTNE
+2836 
-2844 ARPQFHITVPTDVN
+2844 
-2858 SVQLSLDGGINW
+2858 
-2870 VNATL
+2870 
-2875 TSDGVW
+2875 
-2881 EYIWPT
+2881 
-2887 DLVENTYT
+2887 
-2895 LTVKATDVAGNT
+2895 
-2907 ATETLNFI
+2907 
-2915 IDTTLSTPTITLD
+2915 
-2928 SADDSGTAN
+2928 
-2937 DNKTNVKTPGFI
+2937 
-2949 IGGID
+2949 
-2954 SDVTQ
+2954 
-2959 VVVQV
+2959 
-2964 MRDGHSE
+2964 
-2971 EVELTQT
+2971 
-2978 NGQWRFVPGSAWTD
+2978 
-2992 GDYTLTVTV
+2992 
-3001 KDEAGNIRHSAPLTV
+3001 
-3016 TIDTQIT
+3016 
-3023 IDHIELVND
+3023 
-3032 SGIPDDNLT
+3032 
-3041 NNVRPHFQVTVPTDV
+3041 
-3056 NVVRLS
+3056 VRLS

-3101 DKAGNKT
+3101 DKAGNQT
-3108 TQQLDFIIDTLLSEP
+3108 TQKLDFIIDTMLSEP
-3123 TIVLDNTDDS
+3123 TIVLDSTDDS
-3133 GTKGDNLTNV
+3133 GTKGDNLTNA
-3143 NKPTFLLGN
+3143 NKPTFILGN

-3165 HGGTK
+3165 YGGTK

-3320 STPTIA
+3320 STPTIT

-3353 DADAHSV
+3353 DSDAQSV

-3414 VVTVDTQT
+3414 IVTVDTQT

-3472 TQGIEGVWGYTWPTD
+3472 AQGIEGVWGYTWPTD

-3621 AIDRIELVNDSGV
+3621 AIDHIELVNDSGV

-3718 LLTPTIELAPDQDT
+3718 LMTPTIELAPDQDT

-3847 PVFDIH
+3847 PVFDIR

-4301 NTKTSAELRIEID
+4301 NTKTSAELKIEID

-4524 ESAVDNITSVTTPR
+4524 ESAVDNITSVTKPR

-4555 NGVSYSVTANGNN
+4555 NGVSYPVTANGNN

-4825 FTTNNKTPTLIGST
+4825 FTTNNKTPTLVGNT
-4839 LPNTIVS
+4839 LPNAIVS

-4967 DGNYELTFKVEDV
+4967 DGNYVLTFKVEDV

-5035 LTIRNPQG
+5035 LTIRSPQG

-5079 NSQQKEILI
+5079 NSQQKDILI

-5342 QFDNALKDGEYSIRV
+5342 QFDNVLKDGEYSIRV

-5405 RPTFSIFGEMN
+5405 RPTFSISGEMN

-5571 QEKYSIWVDTHIKVF
+5571 QEKYSIWVDTHIQVF

-5594 SSSKTEWWSNSD
+5594 SSSKTDWWSNSST
-5606 LITMRG
+5606 ITMRG
-5612 TGEIGATVSLIVAG
+5612 MGEIGATVSLIVAG

-5633 VAATGRWELSTDK
+5633 VAANGQWELSTDQ
-5646 LPEGTYDISLVI
+5646 LPEGKYDITLSI
-5658 EDSAGN
+5658 EDNAGN
-5664 RWEDV
+5664 CKEEV
-5669 REIFIDRTP
+5669 HEIFIDRTP

-5706 IITDSEGNT
+5706 IITDSNGNT

-5752 VPLDIM
+5752 VSLDIM

-5870 NGASDSDNVTNHTQ
+5870 NGVSDSDNVTNHTQ

-5903 THNGVTDIYQATQ
+5903 THNGVTDTYQATQ

-5922 FTPPAAWNDGN
+5922 FTPPAAWNDGT

-5991 ESATHLRTEPS
+5991 ESATHLRTVPS
-6002 AAEESVVKVTA
+6002 AAEESVVKETA

-6104 SADIVNAMNVRGKT
+6104 SADIVNAMNARGKT

>member
-2121 SEPTIVLDNTDD
+2121 SEPTIVLDSTDD

-2422 QIAINNIELVN
+2422 QIAINN
-2433 DSGIPDDNLTN
+2433 
-2444 NVRPHFQVTV
+2444 
-2454 PTDVNVVRLSIDGGK
+2454 
-2469 TWFNA
+2469 
-2474 TQSATPGVWDYIWP
+2474 
-2488 DDVADGGYTLT
+2488 
-2499 VEATDEAGNKAT
+2499 
-2511 QTLDFTI
+2511 
-2518 DTTLSVPTLS
+2518 
-2528 LDSADDSGI
+2528 
-2537 AGDNITNVKTP
+2537 
-2548 GFTLNNID
+2548 
-2556 TDVSRVIVEVMHNG
+2556 
-2570 IKQEV
+2570 
-2575 PLVQTGGQWRFAP
+2575 
-2588 TSDWADGD
+2588 
-2596 YILTVKVED
+2596 
-2605 RAGNVKQSAPLTVTV
+2605 
-2620 DTHIAIDRI
+2620 
-2629 ELVNDSGI
+2629 
-2637 PGDNLTNEARPH
+2637 
-2649 FQVTVPADVNGV
+2649 
-2661 RLSIDGGKTW
+2661 
-2671 FDATQSATSGVWDY
+2671 
-2685 TWLTNVANGP
+2685 
-2695 HTLMVEASD
+2695 
-2704 KAGNKTTQKLDFTID
+2704 
-2719 TILSEPTITL
+2719 
-2729 DSADDSAAGDN
+2729 
-2740 ITNVKMPGFT
+2740 
-2750 LGNIDADV
+2750 
-2758 TKVVVTVAHDGK
+2758 
-2770 NQQIELIKNGGVWRF
+2770 
-2785 TPGAAWTDGD
+2785 
-2795 YTLTVKVEDK
+2795 
-2805 AGNTNYSAPL
+2805 
-2815 TVTIDTQ
+2815 
-2822 TSIDRIEL
+2822 
-2830 LNDTGI
+2830 
-2836 VGDNLTNE
+2836 
-2844 ARPQFHITVPTDVN
+2844 
-2858 SVQLSLDGGINW
+2858 
-2870 VNATL
+2870 
-2875 TSDGVW
+2875 
-2881 EYIWPT
+2881 
-2887 DLVENTYT
+2887 
-2895 LTVKATDVAGNT
+2895 
-2907 ATETLNFI
+2907 
-2915 IDTTLSTPTITLD
+2915 
-2928 SADDSGTAN
+2928 
-2937 DNKTNVKTPGFI
+2937 
-2949 IGGID
+2949 
-2954 SDVTQ
+2954 
-2959 VVVQV
+2959 
-2964 MRDGHSE
+2964 
-2971 EVELTQT
+2971 
-2978 NGQWRFVPGSAWTD
+2978 
-2992 GDYTLTVTV
+2992 
-3001 KDEAGNIRHSAPLTV
+3001 
-3016 TIDTQIT
+3016 
-3023 IDHIELVND
+3023 IELVND

-4286 DGQHTISVTVTDIAG
+4286 DGQHMISVTVTDIAG

-4555 NGVSYSVTANGNN
+4555 NGVSYPVTANGNN

>member
-428 DTIAPEK
+428 DTIPPEK

-1058 IISVQVWDAM
+1058 IISVQVWDAA

-1107 GNKANSAIFDFTID
+1107 GNKANSAVFDFTID

-1321 TLSVPVIVLDS
+1321 TLSVPVIVLNS
-1332 ADDTGIQGDNMT
+1332 ADDTGVQGDNMT

-1385 TFTPPTSWA
+1385 SFTPTGAWA

-1430 ELVNDSGIPDDNLTN
+1430 ELVNDSGIPNDNLTN

-1474 ATQSATPGVWDY
+1474 ATQSATPGAWDY

-1498 LTVEATDE
+1498 LTVEATDK
-1506 AGNKATQT
+1506 AGNKTTQE

-2018 IDTQITIDHIELVND
+2018 IDTQI
-2033 SGIPDDNLTNN
+2033 
-2044 VRPHFQV
+2044 
-2051 TVPTDVN
+2051 
-2058 VVRLSIDGGKT
+2058 
-2069 WFNATQSA
+2069 A
-2077 TPGVWDYTWLAD
+2077 
-2089 VGEGKHTLTVEAT
+2089 
-2102 DKAGNKTTQQL
+2102 
-2113 DFIIDTLL
+2113 
-2121 SEPTIVLDNTDD
+2121 
-2133 SGTKGDHLTNVNK
+2133 
-2146 PTFLLGNIDA
+2146 
-2156 DARYVTVEVQHGG
+2156 
-2169 TKEVLTATK
+2169 
-2178 DATGNWSVTPT
+2178 
-2189 GTWADGDYTLTVR
+2189 
-2202 VEDEAGN
+2202 
-2209 EKHSAS
+2209 
-2215 LTVTVDTQITID
+2215 
-2227 VIELVNDNGIPGD
+2227 
-2240 NMTNDAHPQFR
+2240 
-2251 VTVPG
+2251 
-2256 DVNEV
+2256 
-2261 SLSID
+2261 
-2266 GGVTWVKAT
+2266 
-2275 QSATPGVWNYTWPGT
+2275 
-2290 VPDGDY
+2290 
-2296 TLNVKAT
+2296 
-2303 DNAGNTV
+2303 
-2310 TETLH
+2310 
-2315 FTIDTTLSTPV
+2315 
-2326 IVLDSADDSGVH
+2326 
-2338 GDNMTNHT
+2338 
-2346 QPTFALQHIDDDA
+2346 
-2359 VRVTVSVE
+2359 
-2367 HGGVTTTF
+2367 
-2375 DATKD
+2375 
-2380 AGGWTFTPTGAWAD
+2380 
-2394 GDYTLSVSV
+2394 
-2403 EDKAGNTSHSASL
+2403 
-2416 TVTVDT
+2416 
-2422 QIAINNIELVN
+2422 
-2433 DSGIPDDNLTN
+2433 
-2444 NVRPHFQVTV
+2444 
-2454 PTDVNVVRLSIDGGK
+2454 
-2469 TWFNA
+2469 
-2474 TQSATPGVWDYIWP
+2474 
-2488 DDVADGGYTLT
+2488 
-2499 VEATDEAGNKAT
+2499 
-2511 QTLDFTI
+2511 
-2518 DTTLSVPTLS
+2518 
-2528 LDSADDSGI
+2528 
-2537 AGDNITNVKTP
+2537 
-2548 GFTLNNID
+2548 
-2556 TDVSRVIVEVMHNG
+2556 
-2570 IKQEV
+2570 
-2575 PLVQTGGQWRFAP
+2575 
-2588 TSDWADGD
+2588 
-2596 YILTVKVED
+2596 
-2605 RAGNVKQSAPLTVTV
+2605 
-2620 DTHIAIDRI
+2620 
-2629 ELVNDSGI
+2629 
-2637 PGDNLTNEARPH
+2637 
-2649 FQVTVPADVNGV
+2649 
-2661 RLSIDGGKTW
+2661 
-2671 FDATQSATSGVWDY
+2671 
-2685 TWLTNVANGP
+2685 
-2695 HTLMVEASD
+2695 
-2704 KAGNKTTQKLDFTID
+2704 
-2719 TILSEPTITL
+2719 
-2729 DSADDSAAGDN
+2729 
-2740 ITNVKMPGFT
+2740 
-2750 LGNIDADV
+2750 
-2758 TKVVVTVAHDGK
+2758 
-2770 NQQIELIKNGGVWRF
+2770 
-2785 TPGAAWTDGD
+2785 
-2795 YTLTVKVEDK
+2795 
-2805 AGNTNYSAPL
+2805 
-2815 TVTIDTQ
+2815 
-2822 TSIDRIEL
+2822 
-2830 LNDTGI
+2830 
-2836 VGDNLTNE
+2836 
-2844 ARPQFHITVPTDVN
+2844 
-2858 SVQLSLDGGINW
+2858 
-2870 VNATL
+2870 
-2875 TSDGVW
+2875 
-2881 EYIWPT
+2881 
-2887 DLVENTYT
+2887 
-2895 LTVKATDVAGNT
+2895 
-2907 ATETLNFI
+2907 
-2915 IDTTLSTPTITLD
+2915 
-2928 SADDSGTAN
+2928 
-2937 DNKTNVKTPGFI
+2937 
-2949 IGGID
+2949 
-2954 SDVTQ
+2954 
-2959 VVVQV
+2959 
-2964 MRDGHSE
+2964 
-2971 EVELTQT
+2971 
-2978 NGQWRFVPGSAWTD
+2978 
-2992 GDYTLTVTV
+2992 
-3001 KDEAGNIRHSAPLTV
+3001 
-3016 TIDTQIT
+3016 

-3170 EVLTATKGA
+3170 EVLTATKDATGNWSVTPTGTWADGDYTLTVRVEDEAGNEKHSASLTVTVDTQITIDAIELVNDNGIPGDNMTNDAHPQFRVTVPGDVNEVSLSIDGGVTWVKATQSATPGVWNYTWPGTVPDGDYTLNVKATDNAGNTVTETLHFTIDTTLSVPVIVLNSADDTGVQGDNMTNSTQPTFALQHIDDDAVRVTVSVEHGGVTTTFDATKGVGGWSFTPTGAWADGDYTLSVSVEDKAGNTSHSASLTVTVDTQIAINNIELVNDSGIPDDNLTNNVRPHFQVKVPTDVNEVRLSIDGGKTWFNATQSATPGVWDYTWLADVGEGKHTLTVEATDKAGNQTTQKLDFIIDTMLSEPTIVLDSTDDSGTKGDNLTNANKPTFILGNIDADARYVTVEVQYGGTKEVLTATKGA

-3193 GDYTLTVR
+3193 GDYMLTVR

-3320 STPTIA
+3320 STPTIT

-3353 DADAHSV
+3353 DSDAQSV

-3414 VVTVDTQT
+3414 IVTVDTQT

-3472 TQGIEGVWGYTWPTD
+3472 AQGIEGVWGYTWPTD

-3621 AIDRIELVNDSGV
+3621 AIDHIELVNDSGV

-3718 LLTPTIELAPDQDT
+3718 LMTPTIELAPDQDT

-3847 PVFDIH
+3847 PVFDIR

-4301 NTKTSAELRIEID
+4301 NTKTSAELKIEID

-4524 ESAVDNITSVTTPR
+4524 ESAVDNITSVTKPR

-4555 NGVSYSVTANGNN
+4555 NGVSYPVTANGNN

-4748 QWDGKVVGS
+4748 QWDGKVIGS

-4967 DGNYELTFKVEDV
+4967 DGNYVLTFKVEDV

-5035 LTIRNPQG
+5035 LTIRSPQG

-5079 NSQQKEILI
+5079 NSQQKDILI

-5405 RPTFSIFGEMN
+5405 RPTFSISGEMN

-5464 ATSKTLNFTIDTFN
+5464 ATSKTLKFTIDTFN

-5571 QEKYSIWVDTHIKVF
+5571 QEKYSIWVDTHIQVF

-5594 SSSKTEWWSNSD
+5594 SSSKTDWWSNSST
-5606 LITMRG
+5606 ITMRG
-5612 TGEIGATVSLIVAG
+5612 MGEIGATVSLIVAG

-5633 VAATGRWELSTDK
+5633 VAANGQWELSTDQ
-5646 LPEGTYDISLVI
+5646 LPEGKYDITLSI
-5658 EDSAGN
+5658 EDNAGN
-5664 RWEDV
+5664 RKEEV
-5669 REIFIDRTP
+5669 HEIFIDRTP

-5706 IITDSEGNT
+5706 IITDSNGNT

-5870 NGASDSDNVTNHTQ
+5870 NGVSDSDNVTNHTQ

-5903 THNGVTDIYQATQ
+5903 THNGVTDTYQATQ

-5922 FTPPAAWNDGN
+5922 FTPPAAWNDGT

-5991 ESATHLRTEPS
+5991 ESATHLRTVPS
-6002 AAEESVVKVTA
+6002 AAEESVVKETA

-6104 SADIVNAMNVRGKT
+6104 SADIVNAMNARGKT

>member
-30 VSLSGPDMNITTPRG
+30 VSLSGPDMNITTPHG

-117 LKKQLDDA
+117 LKKQLDEA

-450 DNITNSTLPTFIGVA
+450 DSITNSTLPTFIGVA

-535 AEIETTNDSGIVG
+535 AEIETTDDSGIVG

-598 VEGIN
+598 VEGVN

-623 VIDTI
+623 VIDTV

-633 TVSLEDYVVL
+633 TVSLEDFVVL

-1058 IISVQVWDAM
+1058 IISVQVWDAA

-1107 GNKANSAIFDFTID
+1107 GNKANSAVFDFTID

-1188 IPGNTWADGS
+1188 TPGNTWADGS

-1321 TLSVPVIVLDS
+1321 TLSVPVIVLNS
-1332 ADDTGIQGDNMT
+1332 ADDTGVQGDNMT

-1372 TTTFDATKGTGGW
+1372 TTTFDATKGVGGW
-1385 TFTPPTSWA
+1385 S
-1394 DGDYTLSVSVE
+1394 
-1405 DKAGNTS
+1405 
-1412 HSASLTVTVDTQ
+1412 
-1424 IAINNI
+1424 
-1430 ELVNDSGIPDDNLTN
+1430 
-1445 NVRPHF
+1445 
-1451 QVTVPTDVNVV
+1451 
-1462 RLSIDGGKTWFN
+1462 
-1474 ATQSATPGVWDY
+1474 
-1486 IWPDDVADGGYT
+1486 
-1498 LTVEATDE
+1498 
-1506 AGNKATQT
+1506 
-1514 LDFTIDTTLSVPTL
+1514 
-1528 SLDSAD
+1528 
-1534 DSGIAGDNIT
+1534 
-1544 NVKTPGFTLNN
+1544 
-1555 IDTDVS
+1555 
-1561 RVIVEVM
+1561 
-1568 HNGIK
+1568 
-1573 QEVPLVQTGGQ
+1573 
-1584 WRFAPTS
+1584 
-1591 DWADGDYILTVKV
+1591 
-1604 EDRAGNVKQSAP
+1604 
-1616 LTVTVDTHIAIDRIE
+1616 
-1631 LVNDSGIPG
+1631 
-1640 DNLTNEARPHFQVTV
+1640 
-1655 PADVNGVRLSIDGGK
+1655 
-1670 TWFDATQSATSG
+1670 
-1682 VWDYTWLTNV
+1682 
-1692 ANGPHTLMVEASD
+1692 
-1705 KAGNKTTQKL
+1705 
-1715 DFTIDTILSEPTI
+1715 
-1728 TLDSAD
+1728 
-1734 DSAAGDNITNVKMPG
+1734 
-1749 FTLGNIDA
+1749 
-1757 DVTKVVVTVA
+1757 
-1767 HDGKNQQIELIKN
+1767 
-1780 GGVWRFTPGAAW
+1780 
-1792 TDGDYTLTVK
+1792 
-1802 VEDKAGN
+1802 
-1809 TNYSAPLTVTID
+1809 
-1821 TQTSIDRIELLN
+1821 
-1833 DTGIVGDNL
+1833 
-1842 TNEARPQFHITVPT
+1842 
-1856 DVNSVQLS
+1856 
-1864 LDGGINWVNATLTS
+1864 
-1878 DGVWEYIWPTDL
+1878 
-1890 VENTYTLTVKATD
+1890 
-1903 VAGNTATETLNFI
+1903 
-1916 IDTTLSTPTI
+1916 
-1926 TLDSADDSGT
+1926 
-1936 ANDNK
+1936 
-1941 TNVKTP
+1941 
-1947 GFIIGGIDSDV
+1947 
-1958 TQVVVQVMRDGHSE
+1958 
-1972 EVELTQ
+1972 
-1978 TNGQWRFVPGSAWT
+1978 
-1992 DGDYT
+1992 
-1997 LTVTVKD
+1997 
-2004 EAGNIRHSA
+2004 
-2013 PLTVT
+2013 
-2018 IDTQITIDHIELVND
+2018 
-2033 SGIPDDNLTNN
+2033 
-2044 VRPHFQV
+2044 
-2051 TVPTDVN
+2051 
-2058 VVRLSIDGGKT
+2058 
-2069 WFNATQSA
+2069 
-2077 TPGVWDYTWLAD
+2077 
-2089 VGEGKHTLTVEAT
+2089 
-2102 DKAGNKTTQQL
+2102 
-2113 DFIIDTLL
+2113 
-2121 SEPTIVLDNTDD
+2121 
-2133 SGTKGDHLTNVNK
+2133 
-2146 PTFLLGNIDA
+2146 
-2156 DARYVTVEVQHGG
+2156 
-2169 TKEVLTATK
+2169 
-2178 DATGNWSVTPT
+2178 
-2189 GTWADGDYTLTVR
+2189 
-2202 VEDEAGN
+2202 
-2209 EKHSAS
+2209 
-2215 LTVTVDTQITID
+2215 
-2227 VIELVNDNGIPGD
+2227 
-2240 NMTNDAHPQFR
+2240 
-2251 VTVPG
+2251 
-2256 DVNEV
+2256 
-2261 SLSID
+2261 
-2266 GGVTWVKAT
+2266 
-2275 QSATPGVWNYTWPGT
+2275 
-2290 VPDGDY
+2290 
-2296 TLNVKAT
+2296 
-2303 DNAGNTV
+2303 
-2310 TETLH
+2310 
-2315 FTIDTTLSTPV
+2315 
-2326 IVLDSADDSGVH
+2326 
-2338 GDNMTNHT
+2338 
-2346 QPTFALQHIDDDA
+2346 
-2359 VRVTVSVE
+2359 
-2367 HGGVTTTF
+2367 
-2375 DATKD
+2375 
-2380 AGGWTFTPTGAWAD
+2380 FTPTGAWAD

-2444 NVRPHFQVTV
+2444 NVRPQFQVKV
-2454 PTDVNVVRLSIDGGK
+2454 PTDVN
-2469 TWFNA
+2469 
-2474 TQSATPGVWDYIWP
+2474 
-2488 DDVADGGYTLT
+2488 
-2499 VEATDEAGNKAT
+2499 E
-2511 QTLDFTI
+2511 
-2518 DTTLSVPTLS
+2518 
-2528 LDSADDSGI
+2528 
-2537 AGDNITNVKTP
+2537 
-2548 GFTLNNID
+2548 
-2556 TDVSRVIVEVMHNG
+2556 
-2570 IKQEV
+2570 
-2575 PLVQTGGQWRFAP
+2575 
-2588 TSDWADGD
+2588 
-2596 YILTVKVED
+2596 
-2605 RAGNVKQSAPLTVTV
+2605 
-2620 DTHIAIDRI
+2620 
-2629 ELVNDSGI
+2629 
-2637 PGDNLTNEARPH
+2637 
-2649 FQVTVPADVNGV
+2649 
-2661 RLSIDGGKTW
+2661 
-2671 FDATQSATSGVWDY
+2671 
-2685 TWLTNVANGP
+2685 
-2695 HTLMVEASD
+2695 
-2704 KAGNKTTQKLDFTID
+2704 
-2719 TILSEPTITL
+2719 
-2729 DSADDSAAGDN
+2729 
-2740 ITNVKMPGFT
+2740 
-2750 LGNIDADV
+2750 
-2758 TKVVVTVAHDGK
+2758 
-2770 NQQIELIKNGGVWRF
+2770 
-2785 TPGAAWTDGD
+2785 
-2795 YTLTVKVEDK
+2795 
-2805 AGNTNYSAPL
+2805 
-2815 TVTIDTQ
+2815 
-2822 TSIDRIEL
+2822 
-2830 LNDTGI
+2830 
-2836 VGDNLTNE
+2836 
-2844 ARPQFHITVPTDVN
+2844 
-2858 SVQLSLDGGINW
+2858 
-2870 VNATL
+2870 
-2875 TSDGVW
+2875 
-2881 EYIWPT
+2881 
-2887 DLVENTYT
+2887 
-2895 LTVKATDVAGNT
+2895 
-2907 ATETLNFI
+2907 
-2915 IDTTLSTPTITLD
+2915 
-2928 SADDSGTAN
+2928 
-2937 DNKTNVKTPGFI
+2937 
-2949 IGGID
+2949 
-2954 SDVTQ
+2954 
-2959 VVVQV
+2959 
-2964 MRDGHSE
+2964 
-2971 EVELTQT
+2971 
-2978 NGQWRFVPGSAWTD
+2978 
-2992 GDYTLTVTV
+2992 
-3001 KDEAGNIRHSAPLTV
+3001 
-3016 TIDTQIT
+3016 
-3023 IDHIELVND
+3023 
-3032 SGIPDDNLT
+3032 
-3041 NNVRPHFQVTVPTDV
+3041 
-3056 NVVRLS
+3056 VRLS

-3101 DKAGNKT
+3101 DKAGNQT
-3108 TQQLDFIIDTLLSEP
+3108 TQKLDFIIDTLLSEP

-3133 GTKGDNLTNV
+3133 GIKGDNLTNA

-3165 HGGTK
+3165 HGSTK

-3201 VEDDAGNVKYSA
+3201 VEDEAGNVKYSA

-3320 STPTIA
+3320 STPTIT

-3353 DADAHSV
+3353 DSDAQSV

-3414 VVTVDTQT
+3414 IVTVDTQT

-3472 TQGIEGVWGYTWPTD
+3472 AQGIEGVWGYTWPTD

-3621 AIDRIELVNDSGV
+3621 AIDHIELVNDSGV
-3634 PGDNVTKHVRP
+3634 PGDNITKHVRP

-3694 LTVEVT
+3694 LIVEVT

-3707 TETLNFTIDIT
+3707 TGTLDFTIDIT

-3744 QPVFVLGSIDKDVRH
+3744 QPIFVLGSIDKDVRH

-3847 PVFDIH
+3847 PVFDIR

-3914 PFEVRIDTTTTIN
+3914 LLEVRIDTTTTIN

-3951 IDVPGDVVQVR
+3951 IDVPGDVIQVR

-4181 NVGSALPDGQHTLLV
+4181 NVGSALPDGKHTLLV

-4301 NTKTSAELRIEID
+4301 NTKTSAELQIEID

-4524 ESAVDNITSVTTPR
+4524 ESAVDNITSVTKPR

-4555 NGVSYSVTANGNN
+4555 NGVSYPVTANGNN

-4609 SVSVRMEPASDTGN
+4609 SVSVRMEPASDTGS

-4659 VLKQTITVGA
+4659 VLKHTITVGA

-4726 HEATSLRPEFKG
+4726 YEATSLRPEFKG
-4738 FAEAFSTIMI
+4738 LAEAFSTIMI

-4825 FTTNNKTPTLIGST
+4825 FTTNNKTPTLVGNT
-4839 LPNTIVS
+4839 LPNAIVS

-4967 DGNYELTFKVEDV
+4967 DGNYVLTFKVEDV

-5079 NSQQKEILI
+5079 NSQQKDILI

-5299 DLITNHNKPV
+5299 DLITSHNKPV

-5382 DNPAMVAGSDN
+5382 DNPVMMAGSDN

-5405 RPTFSIFGEMN
+5405 RPAFSIYGEMN

-5528 GLNVGEVWVNEK
+5528 GLNVGEVWVNDK

-5571 QEKYSIWVDTHIKVF
+5571 QEKYSIWVDTHIQVF

-5594 SSSKTEWWSNSD
+5594 SSSKTDWWSNSST
-5606 LITMRG
+5606 ITMRG
-5612 TGEIGATVSLIVAG
+5612 MGEIGATVSLIVAG

-5633 VAATGRWELSTDK
+5633 VAANGQWELSTDQ
-5646 LPEGTYDISLVI
+5646 LPEGKYDITLSI
-5658 EDSAGN
+5658 EDNAGN
-5664 RWEDV
+5664 RKEEV
-5669 REIFIDRTP
+5669 HEIFIDRTP

-5706 IITDSEGNT
+5706 IITDSNGNT

-5758 KEVPVIS
+5758 KETPVIS

-5779 TRDKQPTFII
+5779 TRDNQPTFII

-5826 ADGSYTISVIASDAA
+5826 ADGSYTVSVIASDAA

-5861 EIALAAGED
+5861 EIALAAGEG
-5870 NGASDSDNVTNHTQ
+5870 NGASDSDNVTNHNHTQ

-5922 FTPPAAWNDGN
+5922 FTPPAAWNDGI

-5940 VDRAGNSQQS
+5940 VDRAGNSLQS
-5950 ASLAVTVDSTV
+5950 ASLEVTVDSTV

-5991 ESATHLRTEPS
+5991 ESATHLRTVPS
-6002 AAEESVVKVTA
+6002 AAEESVVKETA

-6049 IMFEGEEF
+6049 VMFEGEEF

-6080 MDVKFIDKDNDF
+6080 MDVKFLDKDDDF

-6104 SADIVNAMNVRGKT
+6104 SADIVNAMNARGKT

-6139 DVFAVNEV
+6139 EVFAVNEV

>member
-535 AEIETTNDSGIVG
+535 AEIETTNDSDIVG

-2121 SEPTIVLDNTDD
+2121 SEPTIVLDSTDD

-2422 QIAINNIELVN
+2422 QIAINN
-2433 DSGIPDDNLTN
+2433 
-2444 NVRPHFQVTV
+2444 
-2454 PTDVNVVRLSIDGGK
+2454 
-2469 TWFNA
+2469 
-2474 TQSATPGVWDYIWP
+2474 
-2488 DDVADGGYTLT
+2488 
-2499 VEATDEAGNKAT
+2499 
-2511 QTLDFTI
+2511 
-2518 DTTLSVPTLS
+2518 
-2528 LDSADDSGI
+2528 
-2537 AGDNITNVKTP
+2537 
-2548 GFTLNNID
+2548 
-2556 TDVSRVIVEVMHNG
+2556 
-2570 IKQEV
+2570 
-2575 PLVQTGGQWRFAP
+2575 
-2588 TSDWADGD
+2588 
-2596 YILTVKVED
+2596 
-2605 RAGNVKQSAPLTVTV
+2605 
-2620 DTHIAIDRI
+2620 
-2629 ELVNDSGI
+2629 
-2637 PGDNLTNEARPH
+2637 
-2649 FQVTVPADVNGV
+2649 
-2661 RLSIDGGKTW
+2661 
-2671 FDATQSATSGVWDY
+2671 
-2685 TWLTNVANGP
+2685 
-2695 HTLMVEASD
+2695 
-2704 KAGNKTTQKLDFTID
+2704 
-2719 TILSEPTITL
+2719 
-2729 DSADDSAAGDN
+2729 
-2740 ITNVKMPGFT
+2740 
-2750 LGNIDADV
+2750 
-2758 TKVVVTVAHDGK
+2758 
-2770 NQQIELIKNGGVWRF
+2770 
-2785 TPGAAWTDGD
+2785 
-2795 YTLTVKVEDK
+2795 
-2805 AGNTNYSAPL
+2805 
-2815 TVTIDTQ
+2815 
-2822 TSIDRIEL
+2822 
-2830 LNDTGI
+2830 
-2836 VGDNLTNE
+2836 
-2844 ARPQFHITVPTDVN
+2844 
-2858 SVQLSLDGGINW
+2858 
-2870 VNATL
+2870 
-2875 TSDGVW
+2875 
-2881 EYIWPT
+2881 
-2887 DLVENTYT
+2887 
-2895 LTVKATDVAGNT
+2895 
-2907 ATETLNFI
+2907 
-2915 IDTTLSTPTITLD
+2915 
-2928 SADDSGTAN
+2928 
-2937 DNKTNVKTPGFI
+2937 
-2949 IGGID
+2949 
-2954 SDVTQ
+2954 
-2959 VVVQV
+2959 
-2964 MRDGHSE
+2964 
-2971 EVELTQT
+2971 
-2978 NGQWRFVPGSAWTD
+2978 
-2992 GDYTLTVTV
+2992 
-3001 KDEAGNIRHSAPLTV
+3001 
-3016 TIDTQIT
+3016 
-3023 IDHIELVND
+3023 IELVND

-4555 NGVSYSVTANGNN
+4555 NGVSYPVTANGNN

>member
-239 LKVTLALAA
+239 LKVTLALAT

-623 VIDTI
+623 VIDTV

-633 TVSLEDYVVL
+633 TVSLEDFVVL

-1034 SGISDDNLTNIVKP
+1034 SGVSDDNLTNIVKP

-1058 IISVQVWDAM
+1058 IISVQVWDAA

-1107 GNKANSAIFDFTID
+1107 GNKANSAVFDFTID

-1211 TNYSAPLTVVIDTQ
+1211 TSYSAPLTVVIDTQ

-1385 TFTPPTSWA
+1385 SFTPTGAWA

-1430 ELVNDSGIPDDNLTN
+1430 ELVNDSGIPNDNLTN

-1474 ATQSATPGVWDY
+1474 ATQSATPGAWDY

-1498 LTVEATDE
+1498 LTVEATDK
-1506 AGNKATQT
+1506 AGNKTTQE

-2121 SEPTIVLDNTDD
+2121 SEPTIVLDSTDD
-2133 SGTKGDHLTNVNK
+2133 SGTKGDNLTNVNK

-2315 FTIDTTLSTPV
+2315 FTIDTTLSVPV
-2326 IVLDSADDSGVH
+2326 IVLNSADDTGVQ
-2338 GDNMTNHT
+2338 GDNMTNST

-2375 DATKD
+2375 DATKGT
-2380 AGGWTFTPTGAWAD
+2380 GGWSFTPTGAWAD

-2444 NVRPHFQVTV
+2444 NVRPHFQVKV
-2454 PTDVNVVRLSIDGGK
+2454 PMDVN
-2469 TWFNA
+2469 
-2474 TQSATPGVWDYIWP
+2474 
-2488 DDVADGGYTLT
+2488 
-2499 VEATDEAGNKAT
+2499 E
-2511 QTLDFTI
+2511 
-2518 DTTLSVPTLS
+2518 
-2528 LDSADDSGI
+2528 
-2537 AGDNITNVKTP
+2537 
-2548 GFTLNNID
+2548 
-2556 TDVSRVIVEVMHNG
+2556 
-2570 IKQEV
+2570 
-2575 PLVQTGGQWRFAP
+2575 
-2588 TSDWADGD
+2588 
-2596 YILTVKVED
+2596 
-2605 RAGNVKQSAPLTVTV
+2605 
-2620 DTHIAIDRI
+2620 
-2629 ELVNDSGI
+2629 
-2637 PGDNLTNEARPH
+2637 
-2649 FQVTVPADVNGV
+2649 
-2661 RLSIDGGKTW
+2661 
-2671 FDATQSATSGVWDY
+2671 
-2685 TWLTNVANGP
+2685 
-2695 HTLMVEASD
+2695 
-2704 KAGNKTTQKLDFTID
+2704 
-2719 TILSEPTITL
+2719 
-2729 DSADDSAAGDN
+2729 
-2740 ITNVKMPGFT
+2740 
-2750 LGNIDADV
+2750 
-2758 TKVVVTVAHDGK
+2758 
-2770 NQQIELIKNGGVWRF
+2770 
-2785 TPGAAWTDGD
+2785 
-2795 YTLTVKVEDK
+2795 
-2805 AGNTNYSAPL
+2805 
-2815 TVTIDTQ
+2815 
-2822 TSIDRIEL
+2822 
-2830 LNDTGI
+2830 
-2836 VGDNLTNE
+2836 
-2844 ARPQFHITVPTDVN
+2844 
-2858 SVQLSLDGGINW
+2858 
-2870 VNATL
+2870 
-2875 TSDGVW
+2875 
-2881 EYIWPT
+2881 
-2887 DLVENTYT
+2887 
-2895 LTVKATDVAGNT
+2895 
-2907 ATETLNFI
+2907 
-2915 IDTTLSTPTITLD
+2915 
-2928 SADDSGTAN
+2928 
-2937 DNKTNVKTPGFI
+2937 
-2949 IGGID
+2949 
-2954 SDVTQ
+2954 
-2959 VVVQV
+2959 
-2964 MRDGHSE
+2964 
-2971 EVELTQT
+2971 
-2978 NGQWRFVPGSAWTD
+2978 
-2992 GDYTLTVTV
+2992 
-3001 KDEAGNIRHSAPLTV
+3001 
-3016 TIDTQIT
+3016 
-3023 IDHIELVND
+3023 
-3032 SGIPDDNLT
+3032 
-3041 NNVRPHFQVTVPTDV
+3041 
-3056 NVVRLS
+3056 VRLS

-3101 DKAGNKT
+3101 DKAGNQT
-3108 TQQLDFIIDTLLSEP
+3108 TQKLDFIIDTLLSEP
-3123 TIVLDNTDDS
+3123 TIVLDSTDDS
-3133 GTKGDNLTNV
+3133 GTKGDNLTNA
-3143 NKPTFLLGN
+3143 NKPTFILGN

-3165 HGGTK
+3165 YGGTK

-3320 STPTIA
+3320 STPTIT

-3353 DADAHSV
+3353 DSDAQSV

-3414 VVTVDTQT
+3414 IVTVDTQT

-3472 TQGIEGVWGYTWPTD
+3472 AQGIEGVWGYTWPTD

-3621 AIDRIELVNDSGV
+3621 AIDHIELVNDSGV

-3718 LLTPTIELAPDQDT
+3718 LMTPTIELAPDQDT

-3847 PVFDIH
+3847 PVFDIR

-4004 AGNIANKDLV
+4004 AGNIANK
-4014 FNIDTNIQVP
+4014 
-4024 TIALDAGQ
+4024 
-4032 DTGANTADNI
+4032 
-4042 TNISRPTFTIGNV
+4042 
-4055 DPDVIKVVVTIDG
+4055 
-4068 HDYNATKVGAG
+4068 
-4079 WQFTPGNAIPD
+4079 
-4090 GSYNITVTVE
+4090 
-4100 DKAGNTATS
+4100 
-4109 KPLPVVIDT
+4109 
-4118 TAEIESVTLVTD
+4118 
-4130 SGDSDVDNITKVD
+4130 
-4143 KPQFS
+4143 
-4148 IVTADDITH
+4148 
-4157 VRVKIDNAANWIE
+4157 
-4170 LTKGGDGRWIF
+4170 
-4181 NVGSALPDGQHTLLV
+4181 
-4196 DVTDIAGN
+4196 
-4204 VAQETLQ
+4204 
-4211 FTIDTTLREPT
+4211 
-4222 IVLDPTHDTGD
+4222 
-4233 DTNDNLTRINKP
+4233 
-4245 VFIIGNVDN
+4245 
-4254 DVSHIVVHIDG
+4254 
-4265 RDYTIENTGGN
+4265 
-4276 LTFTPDQPLS
+4276 
-4286 DGQHTISVTVTDIAG
+4286 
-4301 NTKTSAELRIEID
+4301 
-4314 TQVQIDSVTLTTDSG
+4314 
-4329 VNDHDNV
+4329 
-4336 TNATRPSF
+4336 
-4344 EIATPDDVTSVLV
+4344 
-4357 SFDGVNWTPISKN
+4357 
-4370 AAGQWEFT
+4370 
-4378 AGSALPDGHY
+4378 
-4388 TLHVQATDRAGN
+4388 
-4400 TANST
+4400 
-4405 LGFTVDTQIDGLS
+4405 
-4418 VVMLDDAGKDSTD
+4418 
-4431 GITNITSPR
+4431 
-4440 FEISAREPLQSVTVI
+4440 
-4455 LNGKSS
+4455 
-4461 TLTQGAGNKW
+4461 
-4471 LFTPDTPLV
+4471 
-4480 DGTYKIE
+4480 
-4487 IVAED
+4487 
-4492 IAGNKISKEV
+4492 
-4502 SFTIDTIVSDPSID
+4502 
-4516 LLDADDTG
+4516 
-4524 ESAVDNITSVTTPR
+4524 
-4538 FVIGNV
+4538 
-4544 PADIDTVVIRI
+4544 
-4555 NGVSYSVTANGNN
+4555 
-4568 LWEFQVP
+4568 
-4575 VALNDGVYEAV
+4575 
-4586 VVFRDIAGNTSE
+4586 
-4598 TKLPFTIDTTT
+4598 
-4609 SVSVRMEPASDTGN
+4609 
-4623 SNSDNLTNKQ
+4623 
-4633 NPKFEGTAE
+4633 
-4642 PNAKL
+4642 
-4647 VITIVDDKSGRE
+4647 
-4659 VLKQTITVGA
+4659 
-4669 DGNWSVTP
+4669 
-4677 NILPDGMYT
+4677 
-4686 INVVATDVAGN
+4686 
-4697 TAQTQERFTIDT
+4697 
-4709 VTIDPTIRLSD
+4709 
-4720 PSIDDQ
+4720 
-4726 HEATSLRPEFKG
+4726 
-4738 FAEAFSTIMI
+4738 
-4748 QWDGKVVGS
+4748 
-4757 ANANANG
+4757 
-4764 EWSWTPPSVLAPGSY
+4764 
-4779 VVSIVAK
+4779 
-4786 DKAGN
+4786 
-4791 ESSQVDFPVVI
+4791 
-4802 PVIDVTPPTI
+4802 
-4812 KLSEESDSGALGD
+4812 
-4825 FTTNNKTPTLIGST
+4825 
-4839 LPNTIVS
+4839 
-4846 IYVDGVKVGEATADT
+4846 
-4861 AGRYTFQLSEMKDG
+4861 
-4875 HYVVQVGIVNP
+4875 
-4886 RDNSELRST
+4886 
-4895 AVDVTIDTEVAE
+4895 
-4907 LVWNISGMHEGGYIN
+4907 
-4922 TVTPEIGGT
+4922 
-4931 SEPNSKITIFVN
+4931 
-4943 GVEKAIAYTTG
+4943 
-4954 AGHWGVVLPALGN
+4954 
-4967 DGNYELTFKVEDV
+4967 
-4980 AGNIREFG
+4980 
-4988 PQNVILDTVISPLTV
+4988 
-5003 VLREA
+5003 
-5008 DDSGKVGDWI
+5008 
-5018 TNKSHV
+5018 
-5024 TIDGTAEAGST
+5024 
-5035 LTIRNPQG
+5035 
-5043 VVIATLVVG
+5043 
-5052 NDGRWSA
+5052 
-5059 ELDLRE
+5059 
-5065 GSNAFVVVS
+5065 
-5074 EDKAG
+5074 
-5079 NSQQKEILI
+5079 
-5088 EHDTQIEISD
+5088 
-5098 ISLSRDTNSGDK
+5098 
-5110 YDLITNNKSPVLV
+5110 
-5123 AMTDPGATVQVYIN
+5123 
-5137 GVLQGTVEASSSGNI
+5137 
-5152 SYTMPANS
+5152 
-5160 ADGEYQVQFVATD
+5160 
-5173 TAGNRVESAIT
+5173 
-5184 TVTIDSQIAVFD
+5184 
-5196 IDEDSLPALSNNRAL
+5196 
-5211 SVSGV
+5211 
-5216 GEAGSQVSI
+5216 
-5225 FVDGKL
+5225 
-5231 VNVVMVEADGT
+5231 
-5242 WRAPILLQDD
+5242 
-5252 GTFNIHFSITDV
+5252 
-5264 AGNTEVS
+5264 
-5271 KDYSVDVDSSTDF
+5271 
-5284 PTLNL
+5284 
-5289 EDASNSGSLD
+5289 
-5299 DLITNHNKPV
+5299 
-5309 LVGTAEAGAT
+5309 
-5319 IHIYVDEKIV
+5319 
-5329 ANVLVLEDGTWSY
+5329 
-5342 QFDNALKDGEYSIRV
+5342 
-5357 VAEDPAGN
+5357 
-5365 TAESPRLLVTID
+5365 
-5377 TSTFI
+5377 
-5382 DNPAMVAGSDN
+5382 
-5393 GIFSNDSITSQT
+5393 
-5405 RPTFSIFGEMN
+5405 
-5416 QSVQIFIDGVLVDTI
+5416 
-5431 TVTDRN
+5431 
-5437 QVYRPES
+5437 
-5444 PLGDGS
+5444 
-5450 HSIYYVI
+5450 
-5457 TDKAGNT
+5457 
-5464 ATSKTLNFTIDTFN
+5464 
-5478 TTPVAIDSIGGQ
+5478 
-5490 TLAEMTGSD
+5490 
-5499 GKIYITDTTRNLLFS
+5499 
-5514 GSAEPNSKIEIIIN
+5514 
-5528 GLNVGEVWVNEK
+5528 
-5540 GHWQM
+5540 
-5545 PVNPLY
+5545 
-5551 FTEGQLDIT
+5551 
-5560 VKSTDRAGNVN
+5560 
-5571 QEKYSIWVDTHIKVF
+5571 
-5586 TSELDDNK
+5586 
-5594 SSSKTEWWSNSD
+5594 
-5606 LITMRG
+5606 
-5612 TGEIGATVSLIVAG
+5612 
-5626 VTLATAV
+5626 
-5633 VAATGRWELSTDK
+5633 
-5646 LPEGTYDISLVI
+5646 
-5658 EDSAGN
+5658 
-5664 RWEDV
+5664 
-5669 REIFIDRTP
+5669 
-5678 PNAPVVTYSDIVN
+5678 
-5691 DLIIMQGTAEAKSQL
+5691 
-5706 IITDSEGNT
+5706 
-5715 YTLTVPDNGKWSMA
+5715 
-5729 IPYPSEGKFTIT
+5729 
-5741 SVDAIGNRSDD
+5741 
-5752 VPLDIM
+5752 
-5758 KEVPVIS
+5758 
-5765 LSPDSDSGTVGDNI
+5765 
-5779 TRDKQPTFII
+5779 
-5789 GNLESD
+5789 
-5795 VVVVQVDI
+5795 
-5803 NGTVYNAEKNA
+5803 
-5814 DGVWFFTPGTPL
+5814 
-5826 ADGSYTISVIASDAA
+5826 
-5841 GNQKNSLPIT
+5841 
-5851 VTIDSTLTVP
+5851 
-5861 EIALAAGED
+5861 
-5870 NGASDSDNVTNHTQ
+5870 
-5884 PKFTLQHIDA
+5884 
-5894 DVTGVTVNV
+5894 
-5903 THNGVTDIYQATQ
+5903 
-5916 GADGWT
+5916 
-5922 FTPPAAWNDGN
+5922 
-5933 YTLSVTV
+5933 
-5940 VDRAGNSQQS
+5940 
-5950 ASLAVTVDSTV
+5950 
-5961 TVTADSQHDDASDD
+5961 
-5975 ATATAV
+5975 
-5981 TPPESETVNA
+5981 
-5991 ESATHLRTEPS
+5991 
-6002 AAEESVVKVTA
+6002 
-6013 YSITLLNADSGDE
+6013 
-6026 IDRSISQT
+6026 
-6034 PSFEISVPENIVNVS
+6034 
-6049 IMFEGEEF
+6049 
-6057 TLPITNQKAIFE
+6057 
-6069 VPLSLEDGEYT
+6069 
-6080 MDVKFIDKDNDF
+6080 
-6092 LIKEKT
+6092 
-6098 FSVDHS
+6098 
-6104 SADIVNAMNVRGKT
+6104 
-6118 EDDINDSPST
+6118 
-6128 SSVGHNNNGAI
+6128 
-6139 DVFAVNEV
+6139 
-6147 TLPVDNQEEH
+6147 
-6157 A
+6157 

>member
-2121 SEPTIVLDNTDD
+2121 SEPTIVLDSTDD

-2422 QIAINNIELVN
+2422 QIAINN
-2433 DSGIPDDNLTN
+2433 
-2444 NVRPHFQVTV
+2444 
-2454 PTDVNVVRLSIDGGK
+2454 
-2469 TWFNA
+2469 
-2474 TQSATPGVWDYIWP
+2474 
-2488 DDVADGGYTLT
+2488 
-2499 VEATDEAGNKAT
+2499 
-2511 QTLDFTI
+2511 
-2518 DTTLSVPTLS
+2518 
-2528 LDSADDSGI
+2528 
-2537 AGDNITNVKTP
+2537 
-2548 GFTLNNID
+2548 
-2556 TDVSRVIVEVMHNG
+2556 
-2570 IKQEV
+2570 
-2575 PLVQTGGQWRFAP
+2575 
-2588 TSDWADGD
+2588 
-2596 YILTVKVED
+2596 
-2605 RAGNVKQSAPLTVTV
+2605 
-2620 DTHIAIDRI
+2620 
-2629 ELVNDSGI
+2629 
-2637 PGDNLTNEARPH
+2637 
-2649 FQVTVPADVNGV
+2649 
-2661 RLSIDGGKTW
+2661 
-2671 FDATQSATSGVWDY
+2671 
-2685 TWLTNVANGP
+2685 
-2695 HTLMVEASD
+2695 
-2704 KAGNKTTQKLDFTID
+2704 
-2719 TILSEPTITL
+2719 
-2729 DSADDSAAGDN
+2729 
-2740 ITNVKMPGFT
+2740 
-2750 LGNIDADV
+2750 
-2758 TKVVVTVAHDGK
+2758 
-2770 NQQIELIKNGGVWRF
+2770 
-2785 TPGAAWTDGD
+2785 
-2795 YTLTVKVEDK
+2795 
-2805 AGNTNYSAPL
+2805 
-2815 TVTIDTQ
+2815 
-2822 TSIDRIEL
+2822 
-2830 LNDTGI
+2830 
-2836 VGDNLTNE
+2836 
-2844 ARPQFHITVPTDVN
+2844 
-2858 SVQLSLDGGINW
+2858 
-2870 VNATL
+2870 
-2875 TSDGVW
+2875 
-2881 EYIWPT
+2881 
-2887 DLVENTYT
+2887 
-2895 LTVKATDVAGNT
+2895 
-2907 ATETLNFI
+2907 
-2915 IDTTLSTPTITLD
+2915 
-2928 SADDSGTAN
+2928 
-2937 DNKTNVKTPGFI
+2937 
-2949 IGGID
+2949 
-2954 SDVTQ
+2954 
-2959 VVVQV
+2959 
-2964 MRDGHSE
+2964 
-2971 EVELTQT
+2971 
-2978 NGQWRFVPGSAWTD
+2978 
-2992 GDYTLTVTV
+2992 
-3001 KDEAGNIRHSAPLTV
+3001 
-3016 TIDTQIT
+3016 
-3023 IDHIELVND
+3023 IELVND

-4405 LGFTVDTQIDGLS
+4405 LGFTVDTQIDSLS

-4555 NGVSYSVTANGNN
+4555 NGVSYPVTANGNN

>member
-1591 DWADGDYILTVKV
+1591 DWADGNYILTVKV

-2121 SEPTIVLDNTDD
+2121 SEPTIVLDSTDD

-2422 QIAINNIELVN
+2422 QIAINN
-2433 DSGIPDDNLTN
+2433 
-2444 NVRPHFQVTV
+2444 
-2454 PTDVNVVRLSIDGGK
+2454 
-2469 TWFNA
+2469 
-2474 TQSATPGVWDYIWP
+2474 
-2488 DDVADGGYTLT
+2488 
-2499 VEATDEAGNKAT
+2499 
-2511 QTLDFTI
+2511 
-2518 DTTLSVPTLS
+2518 
-2528 LDSADDSGI
+2528 
-2537 AGDNITNVKTP
+2537 
-2548 GFTLNNID
+2548 
-2556 TDVSRVIVEVMHNG
+2556 
-2570 IKQEV
+2570 
-2575 PLVQTGGQWRFAP
+2575 
-2588 TSDWADGD
+2588 
-2596 YILTVKVED
+2596 
-2605 RAGNVKQSAPLTVTV
+2605 
-2620 DTHIAIDRI
+2620 
-2629 ELVNDSGI
+2629 
-2637 PGDNLTNEARPH
+2637 
-2649 FQVTVPADVNGV
+2649 
-2661 RLSIDGGKTW
+2661 
-2671 FDATQSATSGVWDY
+2671 
-2685 TWLTNVANGP
+2685 
-2695 HTLMVEASD
+2695 
-2704 KAGNKTTQKLDFTID
+2704 
-2719 TILSEPTITL
+2719 
-2729 DSADDSAAGDN
+2729 
-2740 ITNVKMPGFT
+2740 
-2750 LGNIDADV
+2750 
-2758 TKVVVTVAHDGK
+2758 
-2770 NQQIELIKNGGVWRF
+2770 
-2785 TPGAAWTDGD
+2785 
-2795 YTLTVKVEDK
+2795 
-2805 AGNTNYSAPL
+2805 
-2815 TVTIDTQ
+2815 
-2822 TSIDRIEL
+2822 
-2830 LNDTGI
+2830 
-2836 VGDNLTNE
+2836 
-2844 ARPQFHITVPTDVN
+2844 
-2858 SVQLSLDGGINW
+2858 
-2870 VNATL
+2870 
-2875 TSDGVW
+2875 
-2881 EYIWPT
+2881 
-2887 DLVENTYT
+2887 
-2895 LTVKATDVAGNT
+2895 
-2907 ATETLNFI
+2907 
-2915 IDTTLSTPTITLD
+2915 
-2928 SADDSGTAN
+2928 
-2937 DNKTNVKTPGFI
+2937 
-2949 IGGID
+2949 
-2954 SDVTQ
+2954 
-2959 VVVQV
+2959 
-2964 MRDGHSE
+2964 
-2971 EVELTQT
+2971 
-2978 NGQWRFVPGSAWTD
+2978 
-2992 GDYTLTVTV
+2992 
-3001 KDEAGNIRHSAPLTV
+3001 
-3016 TIDTQIT
+3016 
-3023 IDHIELVND
+3023 IELVND

-4555 NGVSYSVTANGNN
+4555 NGVSYPVTANGNN

>member
-2121 SEPTIVLDNTDD
+2121 SEPTIVLDSTDD

-2474 TQSATPGVWDYIWP
+2474 TQSATPGVWDY
-2488 DDVADGGYTLT
+2488 
-2499 VEATDEAGNKAT
+2499 
-2511 QTLDFTI
+2511 
-2518 DTTLSVPTLS
+2518 
-2528 LDSADDSGI
+2528 
-2537 AGDNITNVKTP
+2537 
-2548 GFTLNNID
+2548 
-2556 TDVSRVIVEVMHNG
+2556 
-2570 IKQEV
+2570 
-2575 PLVQTGGQWRFAP
+2575 
-2588 TSDWADGD
+2588 
-2596 YILTVKVED
+2596 
-2605 RAGNVKQSAPLTVTV
+2605 
-2620 DTHIAIDRI
+2620 
-2629 ELVNDSGI
+2629 
-2637 PGDNLTNEARPH
+2637 
-2649 FQVTVPADVNGV
+2649 
-2661 RLSIDGGKTW
+2661 
-2671 FDATQSATSGVWDY
+2671 
-2685 TWLTNVANGP
+2685 
-2695 HTLMVEASD
+2695 
-2704 KAGNKTTQKLDFTID
+2704 
-2719 TILSEPTITL
+2719 
-2729 DSADDSAAGDN
+2729 
-2740 ITNVKMPGFT
+2740 
-2750 LGNIDADV
+2750 
-2758 TKVVVTVAHDGK
+2758 
-2770 NQQIELIKNGGVWRF
+2770 
-2785 TPGAAWTDGD
+2785 
-2795 YTLTVKVEDK
+2795 
-2805 AGNTNYSAPL
+2805 
-2815 TVTIDTQ
+2815 
-2822 TSIDRIEL
+2822 
-2830 LNDTGI
+2830 
-2836 VGDNLTNE
+2836 
-2844 ARPQFHITVPTDVN
+2844 
-2858 SVQLSLDGGINW
+2858 
-2870 VNATL
+2870 
-2875 TSDGVW
+2875 
-2881 EYIWPT
+2881 
-2887 DLVENTYT
+2887 
-2895 LTVKATDVAGNT
+2895 
-2907 ATETLNFI
+2907 
-2915 IDTTLSTPTITLD
+2915 
-2928 SADDSGTAN
+2928 
-2937 DNKTNVKTPGFI
+2937 
-2949 IGGID
+2949 
-2954 SDVTQ
+2954 
-2959 VVVQV
+2959 
-2964 MRDGHSE
+2964 
-2971 EVELTQT
+2971 
-2978 NGQWRFVPGSAWTD
+2978 
-2992 GDYTLTVTV
+2992 
-3001 KDEAGNIRHSAPLTV
+3001 
-3016 TIDTQIT
+3016 
-3023 IDHIELVND
+3023 
-3032 SGIPDDNLT
+3032 
-3041 NNVRPHFQVTVPTDV
+3041 
-3056 NVVRLS
+3056 
-3062 IDGGKTWFNAT
+3062 
-3073 QSATPGVWDYTWLAD
+3073 TWLAD

-3123 TIVLDNTDDS
+3123 TIVLDSTDDS
-3133 GTKGDNLTNV
+3133 GTKGDHLTNV

-4555 NGVSYSVTANGNN
+4555 NGVSYPVTANGNN

>member
-1 MGNKSIQKFFADQ
+1 M
-14 NSVIDLSSLGN
+14 
-25 AKGAK
+25 
-30 VSLSGPDMNITTPRG
+30 
-45 SVIIVNGALYSSIKG
+45 
-60 NNLAVKFKD
+60 
-69 KTITGAKI
+69 
-77 LGSVD
+77 
-82 LKDIQ
+82 
-87 LERID
+87 
-92 SSLVDSAQVEK
+92 
-103 KGNGKRRN
+103 
-111 KKEEEE
+111 
-117 LKKQLDDA
+117 
-125 ENAKK
+125 
-130 EADKAKEEAEKAKE
+130 
-144 AAEKALNEA
+144 
-153 FEVQN
+153 
-158 SSKQIEE
+158 
-165 MLQNFLADNVAKD
+165 
-178 NLAQQSDASQQNT
+178 
-191 QAKATQASK
+191 
-200 QNDAEKVLPQP
+200 
-211 INKNTSTG
+211 NKNTSTG

-535 AEIETTNDSGIVG
+535 AEIETTDDSGIVG

-598 VEGIN
+598 VEGVN

-623 VIDTI
+623 VIDTV

-633 TVSLEDYVVL
+633 TVSLEDFVVL

-1034 SGISDDNLTNIVKP
+1034 SGIADDNLTNIVKP

-1107 GNKANSAIFDFTID
+1107 GNKANSAVFDFTID

-1188 IPGNTWADGS
+1188 TPGNTWADGS

-1211 TNYSAPLTVVIDTQ
+1211 TSYSAPLTVVIDTQ

-1385 TFTPPTSWA
+1385 SFTPTGAWA

-1430 ELVNDSGIPDDNLTN
+1430 ELVNDSGIPNDNLTN

-1474 ATQSATPGVWDY
+1474 ATQSATPGAWDY

-1498 LTVEATDE
+1498 LTVEATDK
-1506 AGNKATQT
+1506 AGNKTTQE

-2018 IDTQITIDHIELVND
+2018 IDTQI
-2033 SGIPDDNLTNN
+2033 
-2044 VRPHFQV
+2044 
-2051 TVPTDVN
+2051 
-2058 VVRLSIDGGKT
+2058 
-2069 WFNATQSA
+2069 A
-2077 TPGVWDYTWLAD
+2077 
-2089 VGEGKHTLTVEAT
+2089 
-2102 DKAGNKTTQQL
+2102 
-2113 DFIIDTLL
+2113 
-2121 SEPTIVLDNTDD
+2121 
-2133 SGTKGDHLTNVNK
+2133 
-2146 PTFLLGNIDA
+2146 
-2156 DARYVTVEVQHGG
+2156 
-2169 TKEVLTATK
+2169 
-2178 DATGNWSVTPT
+2178 
-2189 GTWADGDYTLTVR
+2189 
-2202 VEDEAGN
+2202 
-2209 EKHSAS
+2209 
-2215 LTVTVDTQITID
+2215 
-2227 VIELVNDNGIPGD
+2227 
-2240 NMTNDAHPQFR
+2240 
-2251 VTVPG
+2251 
-2256 DVNEV
+2256 
-2261 SLSID
+2261 
-2266 GGVTWVKAT
+2266 
-2275 QSATPGVWNYTWPGT
+2275 
-2290 VPDGDY
+2290 
-2296 TLNVKAT
+2296 
-2303 DNAGNTV
+2303 
-2310 TETLH
+2310 
-2315 FTIDTTLSTPV
+2315 
-2326 IVLDSADDSGVH
+2326 
-2338 GDNMTNHT
+2338 
-2346 QPTFALQHIDDDA
+2346 
-2359 VRVTVSVE
+2359 
-2367 HGGVTTTF
+2367 
-2375 DATKD
+2375 
-2380 AGGWTFTPTGAWAD
+2380 
-2394 GDYTLSVSV
+2394 
-2403 EDKAGNTSHSASL
+2403 
-2416 TVTVDT
+2416 
-2422 QIAINNIELVN
+2422 
-2433 DSGIPDDNLTN
+2433 
-2444 NVRPHFQVTV
+2444 
-2454 PTDVNVVRLSIDGGK
+2454 
-2469 TWFNA
+2469 
-2474 TQSATPGVWDYIWP
+2474 
-2488 DDVADGGYTLT
+2488 
-2499 VEATDEAGNKAT
+2499 
-2511 QTLDFTI
+2511 
-2518 DTTLSVPTLS
+2518 
-2528 LDSADDSGI
+2528 
-2537 AGDNITNVKTP
+2537 
-2548 GFTLNNID
+2548 
-2556 TDVSRVIVEVMHNG
+2556 
-2570 IKQEV
+2570 
-2575 PLVQTGGQWRFAP
+2575 
-2588 TSDWADGD
+2588 
-2596 YILTVKVED
+2596 
-2605 RAGNVKQSAPLTVTV
+2605 
-2620 DTHIAIDRI
+2620 
-2629 ELVNDSGI
+2629 
-2637 PGDNLTNEARPH
+2637 
-2649 FQVTVPADVNGV
+2649 
-2661 RLSIDGGKTW
+2661 
-2671 FDATQSATSGVWDY
+2671 
-2685 TWLTNVANGP
+2685 
-2695 HTLMVEASD
+2695 
-2704 KAGNKTTQKLDFTID
+2704 
-2719 TILSEPTITL
+2719 
-2729 DSADDSAAGDN
+2729 
-2740 ITNVKMPGFT
+2740 
-2750 LGNIDADV
+2750 
-2758 TKVVVTVAHDGK
+2758 
-2770 NQQIELIKNGGVWRF
+2770 
-2785 TPGAAWTDGD
+2785 
-2795 YTLTVKVEDK
+2795 
-2805 AGNTNYSAPL
+2805 
-2815 TVTIDTQ
+2815 
-2822 TSIDRIEL
+2822 
-2830 LNDTGI
+2830 
-2836 VGDNLTNE
+2836 
-2844 ARPQFHITVPTDVN
+2844 
-2858 SVQLSLDGGINW
+2858 
-2870 VNATL
+2870 
-2875 TSDGVW
+2875 
-2881 EYIWPT
+2881 
-2887 DLVENTYT
+2887 
-2895 LTVKATDVAGNT
+2895 
-2907 ATETLNFI
+2907 
-2915 IDTTLSTPTITLD
+2915 
-2928 SADDSGTAN
+2928 
-2937 DNKTNVKTPGFI
+2937 
-2949 IGGID
+2949 
-2954 SDVTQ
+2954 
-2959 VVVQV
+2959 
-2964 MRDGHSE
+2964 
-2971 EVELTQT
+2971 
-2978 NGQWRFVPGSAWTD
+2978 
-2992 GDYTLTVTV
+2992 
-3001 KDEAGNIRHSAPLTV
+3001 
-3016 TIDTQIT
+3016 

-3170 EVLTATKGA
+3170 EVLTATKDATGNWSVTPTGTWADGDYTLTVRVEDEAGNEKHSASLTVTVDTQITIDAIELVNDNGIPGDNMTNDAHPQFRVTVPGDVNEVSLSIDGGVTWVKATQSATPGVWNYTWPGTVPDGDYTLNVKATDNAGNTVTETLHFTIDTTLSVPVIVLNSADDTGVQGDNMTNSTQPTFALQHIDDDAVRVTVSVEHGGVTTTFDATKGTGGWSFTPTGAWADGDYTLSVSVEDKAGNTSHSASLTVTVDTQIAINNIELVNDSGIPDDNLTNNVRPHFQVKVPTDVNEVRLSIDGGKTWFNATQSATPGVWDYTWLADVGEGKHTLTVEATDKAGNQTTQKLDFIIDTMLSEPTIVLDSTDDSGTKGDNLTNANKPTFILGNIDADARYVTVEVQYGGTKEVLTATKGA

-3277 AGIWDYTWPK
+3277 AGTWDYTWPK

-3392 GSYTLTVEVTDNAG
+3392 GSYTLTVEVQDNAG

-3414 VVTVDTQT
+3414 IVTVDTQT

-3472 TQGIEGVWGYTWPTD
+3472 AQGIEGVWGYTWPTD

-3718 LLTPTIELAPDQDT
+3718 LMTPTIELAPDQDT

-3847 PVFDIH
+3847 PMFDIR

-4014 FNIDTNIQVP
+4014 FNIDTNIQAP

-4301 NTKTSAELRIEID
+4301 NTKTSAELKIEID

-4524 ESAVDNITSVTTPR
+4524 ESAVDNITSVTKPR

-4555 NGVSYSVTANGNN
+4555 NGVSYPVTANGNN

-4825 FTTNNKTPTLIGST
+4825 FTTNNKTPTLVGNT
-4839 LPNTIVS
+4839 LPNAIVS

-4967 DGNYELTFKVEDV
+4967 DGNYVLTFKVEDV

-5035 LTIRNPQG
+5035 LTIRSPQG

-5079 NSQQKEILI
+5079 NSQQKDILI

-5405 RPTFSIFGEMN
+5405 RPTFSISGEMN

-5571 QEKYSIWVDTHIKVF
+5571 QEKYSIWVDTHIQVF

-5594 SSSKTEWWSNSD
+5594 SSSKTDWWSNSST
-5606 LITMRG
+5606 ITMRG
-5612 TGEIGATVSLIVAG
+5612 MGEIGATVSLIVAG

-5633 VAATGRWELSTDK
+5633 VAANGQWELSTDQ
-5646 LPEGTYDISLVI
+5646 LPEGKYDITLSI
-5658 EDSAGN
+5658 EDNAGN
-5664 RWEDV
+5664 RKEEV
-5669 REIFIDRTP
+5669 HEIFIDRTP

-5706 IITDSEGNT
+5706 IITDSNGNT

-5752 VPLDIM
+5752 VSLDIM

-5870 NGASDSDNVTNHTQ
+5870 NGVSDSDNVTNHTQ

-5903 THNGVTDIYQATQ
+5903 THNGVTDTYQATQ

-5922 FTPPAAWNDGN
+5922 FTPPAAWNDGT

-5991 ESATHLRTEPS
+5991 ESDTHLRTVPS
-6002 AAEESVVKVTA
+6002 AAEESVVKETA

-6049 IMFEGEEF
+6049 VMFEGEEF

-6080 MDVKFIDKDNDF
+6080 MDVKFIDKDDDF

-6104 SADIVNAMNVRGKT
+6104 SADIVNAMNARGKT

>member
-1997 LTVTVKD
+1997 LAVTVKD

-2121 SEPTIVLDNTDD
+2121 SEPTIVLDSTDD

-2422 QIAINNIELVN
+2422 QIAINN
-2433 DSGIPDDNLTN
+2433 
-2444 NVRPHFQVTV
+2444 
-2454 PTDVNVVRLSIDGGK
+2454 
-2469 TWFNA
+2469 
-2474 TQSATPGVWDYIWP
+2474 
-2488 DDVADGGYTLT
+2488 
-2499 VEATDEAGNKAT
+2499 
-2511 QTLDFTI
+2511 
-2518 DTTLSVPTLS
+2518 
-2528 LDSADDSGI
+2528 
-2537 AGDNITNVKTP
+2537 
-2548 GFTLNNID
+2548 
-2556 TDVSRVIVEVMHNG
+2556 
-2570 IKQEV
+2570 
-2575 PLVQTGGQWRFAP
+2575 
-2588 TSDWADGD
+2588 
-2596 YILTVKVED
+2596 
-2605 RAGNVKQSAPLTVTV
+2605 
-2620 DTHIAIDRI
+2620 
-2629 ELVNDSGI
+2629 
-2637 PGDNLTNEARPH
+2637 
-2649 FQVTVPADVNGV
+2649 
-2661 RLSIDGGKTW
+2661 
-2671 FDATQSATSGVWDY
+2671 
-2685 TWLTNVANGP
+2685 
-2695 HTLMVEASD
+2695 
-2704 KAGNKTTQKLDFTID
+2704 
-2719 TILSEPTITL
+2719 
-2729 DSADDSAAGDN
+2729 
-2740 ITNVKMPGFT
+2740 
-2750 LGNIDADV
+2750 
-2758 TKVVVTVAHDGK
+2758 
-2770 NQQIELIKNGGVWRF
+2770 
-2785 TPGAAWTDGD
+2785 
-2795 YTLTVKVEDK
+2795 
-2805 AGNTNYSAPL
+2805 
-2815 TVTIDTQ
+2815 
-2822 TSIDRIEL
+2822 
-2830 LNDTGI
+2830 
-2836 VGDNLTNE
+2836 
-2844 ARPQFHITVPTDVN
+2844 
-2858 SVQLSLDGGINW
+2858 
-2870 VNATL
+2870 
-2875 TSDGVW
+2875 
-2881 EYIWPT
+2881 
-2887 DLVENTYT
+2887 
-2895 LTVKATDVAGNT
+2895 
-2907 ATETLNFI
+2907 
-2915 IDTTLSTPTITLD
+2915 
-2928 SADDSGTAN
+2928 
-2937 DNKTNVKTPGFI
+2937 
-2949 IGGID
+2949 
-2954 SDVTQ
+2954 
-2959 VVVQV
+2959 
-2964 MRDGHSE
+2964 
-2971 EVELTQT
+2971 
-2978 NGQWRFVPGSAWTD
+2978 
-2992 GDYTLTVTV
+2992 
-3001 KDEAGNIRHSAPLTV
+3001 
-3016 TIDTQIT
+3016 
-3023 IDHIELVND
+3023 IELVND

-4555 NGVSYSVTANGNN
+4555 NGVSYPVTANGNN

>member
-30 VSLSGPDMNITTPRG
+30 VSLSGPDMNITTPHG

-598 VEGIN
+598 VEGVN

-623 VIDTI
+623 VIDTV

-633 TVSLEDYVVL
+633 TVSLEDFVVL

-1058 IISVQVWDAM
+1058 IISVQVWDAA

-1107 GNKANSAIFDFTID
+1107 GNKANSAVFDFTID

-1385 TFTPPTSWA
+1385 SFTPTGAWA

-1424 IAINNI
+1424 IAINSI
-1430 ELVNDSGIPDDNLTN
+1430 ELVNDSGIPNDNLTN

-1474 ATQSATPGVWDY
+1474 ATQSATPGAWDY

-1498 LTVEATDE
+1498 LTVEATDK
-1506 AGNKATQT
+1506 AGNKTTQE

-1631 LVNDSGIPG
+1631 LVNDSGIPD

-1692 ANGPHTLMVEASD
+1692 ANGPHTLMVEATD

-2018 IDTQITIDHIELVND
+2018 IDTQI
-2033 SGIPDDNLTNN
+2033 
-2044 VRPHFQV
+2044 
-2051 TVPTDVN
+2051 
-2058 VVRLSIDGGKT
+2058 
-2069 WFNATQSA
+2069 A
-2077 TPGVWDYTWLAD
+2077 
-2089 VGEGKHTLTVEAT
+2089 
-2102 DKAGNKTTQQL
+2102 
-2113 DFIIDTLL
+2113 
-2121 SEPTIVLDNTDD
+2121 
-2133 SGTKGDHLTNVNK
+2133 
-2146 PTFLLGNIDA
+2146 
-2156 DARYVTVEVQHGG
+2156 
-2169 TKEVLTATK
+2169 
-2178 DATGNWSVTPT
+2178 
-2189 GTWADGDYTLTVR
+2189 
-2202 VEDEAGN
+2202 
-2209 EKHSAS
+2209 
-2215 LTVTVDTQITID
+2215 
-2227 VIELVNDNGIPGD
+2227 
-2240 NMTNDAHPQFR
+2240 
-2251 VTVPG
+2251 
-2256 DVNEV
+2256 
-2261 SLSID
+2261 
-2266 GGVTWVKAT
+2266 
-2275 QSATPGVWNYTWPGT
+2275 
-2290 VPDGDY
+2290 
-2296 TLNVKAT
+2296 
-2303 DNAGNTV
+2303 
-2310 TETLH
+2310 
-2315 FTIDTTLSTPV
+2315 
-2326 IVLDSADDSGVH
+2326 
-2338 GDNMTNHT
+2338 
-2346 QPTFALQHIDDDA
+2346 
-2359 VRVTVSVE
+2359 
-2367 HGGVTTTF
+2367 
-2375 DATKD
+2375 
-2380 AGGWTFTPTGAWAD
+2380 
-2394 GDYTLSVSV
+2394 
-2403 EDKAGNTSHSASL
+2403 
-2416 TVTVDT
+2416 
-2422 QIAINNIELVN
+2422 
-2433 DSGIPDDNLTN
+2433 
-2444 NVRPHFQVTV
+2444 
-2454 PTDVNVVRLSIDGGK
+2454 
-2469 TWFNA
+2469 
-2474 TQSATPGVWDYIWP
+2474 
-2488 DDVADGGYTLT
+2488 
-2499 VEATDEAGNKAT
+2499 
-2511 QTLDFTI
+2511 
-2518 DTTLSVPTLS
+2518 
-2528 LDSADDSGI
+2528 
-2537 AGDNITNVKTP
+2537 
-2548 GFTLNNID
+2548 
-2556 TDVSRVIVEVMHNG
+2556 
-2570 IKQEV
+2570 
-2575 PLVQTGGQWRFAP
+2575 
-2588 TSDWADGD
+2588 
-2596 YILTVKVED
+2596 
-2605 RAGNVKQSAPLTVTV
+2605 
-2620 DTHIAIDRI
+2620 
-2629 ELVNDSGI
+2629 
-2637 PGDNLTNEARPH
+2637 
-2649 FQVTVPADVNGV
+2649 
-2661 RLSIDGGKTW
+2661 
-2671 FDATQSATSGVWDY
+2671 
-2685 TWLTNVANGP
+2685 
-2695 HTLMVEASD
+2695 
-2704 KAGNKTTQKLDFTID
+2704 
-2719 TILSEPTITL
+2719 
-2729 DSADDSAAGDN
+2729 
-2740 ITNVKMPGFT
+2740 
-2750 LGNIDADV
+2750 
-2758 TKVVVTVAHDGK
+2758 
-2770 NQQIELIKNGGVWRF
+2770 
-2785 TPGAAWTDGD
+2785 
-2795 YTLTVKVEDK
+2795 
-2805 AGNTNYSAPL
+2805 
-2815 TVTIDTQ
+2815 
-2822 TSIDRIEL
+2822 
-2830 LNDTGI
+2830 
-2836 VGDNLTNE
+2836 
-2844 ARPQFHITVPTDVN
+2844 
-2858 SVQLSLDGGINW
+2858 
-2870 VNATL
+2870 
-2875 TSDGVW
+2875 
-2881 EYIWPT
+2881 
-2887 DLVENTYT
+2887 
-2895 LTVKATDVAGNT
+2895 
-2907 ATETLNFI
+2907 
-2915 IDTTLSTPTITLD
+2915 
-2928 SADDSGTAN
+2928 
-2937 DNKTNVKTPGFI
+2937 
-2949 IGGID
+2949 
-2954 SDVTQ
+2954 
-2959 VVVQV
+2959 
-2964 MRDGHSE
+2964 
-2971 EVELTQT
+2971 
-2978 NGQWRFVPGSAWTD
+2978 
-2992 GDYTLTVTV
+2992 
-3001 KDEAGNIRHSAPLTV
+3001 
-3016 TIDTQIT
+3016 

-3170 EVLTATKGA
+3170 EVLTATKDATGNWSVTPTGTWADGDYTLTVRVEDEAGNEKHSASLTVTVDTQITIDAIELVNDNGIPGDNMTNDAHPQFRVTVPGDVNEVSLSIDGGVTWVKATQSATPGVWNYTWPGTVPDGDYTLNVKATDNAGNTVTETLHFTIDTTLSVPVIVLNSADDTGVQGDNMTNSTQPTFALQHIDDDAVRVTVSVEHGGVTTTFDATKGTGGWSFTPTGAWADGDYTLSVSVEDKAGNTSHSASLTVTVDTQIAINNIELVNDSGIPDDNLTNNVRPHFQVKVPTDVNEVRLSIDGGKTWFNATQSATPGVWDYTWLADVGEGKHTLTVEATDKAGNQTTQKLDFIIDTMLSEPTIVLDSTDDSGTKGDNLTNANKPTFILGNIDADARYVTVEVQYGGTKEVLTATKGA

-3193 GDYTLTVR
+3193 GDYMLTVR

-3320 STPTIA
+3320 STPTIT

-3353 DADAHSV
+3353 DSDAQSV

-3414 VVTVDTQT
+3414 IVTVDTQT

-3472 TQGIEGVWGYTWPTD
+3472 AQGIEGVWGYTWPTD

-3621 AIDRIELVNDSGV
+3621 AIDHIELVNDSGV

-3718 LLTPTIELAPDQDT
+3718 LMTPTIELAPDQDT

-3847 PVFDIH
+3847 PVFDIR

-4301 NTKTSAELRIEID
+4301 NTKTSAELKIEID

-4524 ESAVDNITSVTTPR
+4524 ESAVDNITSVTKPR

-4555 NGVSYSVTANGNN
+4555 NGVSYPVTANGNN

-4825 FTTNNKTPTLIGST
+4825 FTTNNKTPTLVGNT
-4839 LPNTIVS
+4839 LPNAIVS

-4967 DGNYELTFKVEDV
+4967 DGNYVLTFKVEDV

-5035 LTIRNPQG
+5035 LTIRSPQG

-5079 NSQQKEILI
+5079 NSQQKDILI

-5405 RPTFSIFGEMN
+5405 RPTFSISGEMN

-5571 QEKYSIWVDTHIKVF
+5571 QEKYSIWVDTHIQVF

-5594 SSSKTEWWSNSD
+5594 SSSKTDWWSNSST
-5606 LITMRG
+5606 ITMRG
-5612 TGEIGATVSLIVAG
+5612 MGEIGATVSLIVAG

-5633 VAATGRWELSTDK
+5633 VAANGQWELSTDQ
-5646 LPEGTYDISLVI
+5646 LPEGKYDITLSI
-5658 EDSAGN
+5658 EDNAGN
-5664 RWEDV
+5664 RKEEV
-5669 REIFIDRTP
+5669 HEIFIDRTP

-5706 IITDSEGNT
+5706 IITDSNGNT

-5752 VPLDIM
+5752 VSLDIM

-5922 FTPPAAWNDGN
+5922 FTPPAAWNDGT

-5961 TVTADSQHDDASDD
+5961 TVTADSQHNDASDD

-5991 ESATHLRTEPS
+5991 ESATHLRTVPS
-6002 AAEESVVKVTA
+6002 VAEESVVKETA

-6104 SADIVNAMNVRGKT
+6104 SADIVNAMNARGKT

>member
-535 AEIETTNDSGIVG
+535 AEIETTDDSGIVG

-598 VEGIN
+598 VEGVN

-623 VIDTI
+623 VIDTV

-633 TVSLEDYVVL
+633 TVSLEDFVVL

-1034 SGISDDNLTNIVKP
+1034 SGIADDNLTNIVKP

-1107 GNKANSAIFDFTID
+1107 GNKANSAVFDFTID

-1188 IPGNTWADGS
+1188 TPGNTWADGS

-1211 TNYSAPLTVVIDTQ
+1211 TSYSAPLTVVIDTQ

-1385 TFTPPTSWA
+1385 SFTPTGAWA

-1430 ELVNDSGIPDDNLTN
+1430 ELVNDSGIPNDNLTN

-1474 ATQSATPGVWDY
+1474 ATQSATPGAWDY

-1498 LTVEATDE
+1498 LTVEATDK
-1506 AGNKATQT
+1506 AGNKTTQE

-1890 VENTYTLTVKATD
+1890 IENTYTLTVKATD

-2018 IDTQITIDHIELVND
+2018 IDTQI
-2033 SGIPDDNLTNN
+2033 
-2044 VRPHFQV
+2044 
-2051 TVPTDVN
+2051 
-2058 VVRLSIDGGKT
+2058 
-2069 WFNATQSA
+2069 A
-2077 TPGVWDYTWLAD
+2077 
-2089 VGEGKHTLTVEAT
+2089 
-2102 DKAGNKTTQQL
+2102 
-2113 DFIIDTLL
+2113 
-2121 SEPTIVLDNTDD
+2121 
-2133 SGTKGDHLTNVNK
+2133 
-2146 PTFLLGNIDA
+2146 
-2156 DARYVTVEVQHGG
+2156 
-2169 TKEVLTATK
+2169 
-2178 DATGNWSVTPT
+2178 
-2189 GTWADGDYTLTVR
+2189 
-2202 VEDEAGN
+2202 
-2209 EKHSAS
+2209 
-2215 LTVTVDTQITID
+2215 
-2227 VIELVNDNGIPGD
+2227 
-2240 NMTNDAHPQFR
+2240 
-2251 VTVPG
+2251 
-2256 DVNEV
+2256 
-2261 SLSID
+2261 
-2266 GGVTWVKAT
+2266 
-2275 QSATPGVWNYTWPGT
+2275 
-2290 VPDGDY
+2290 
-2296 TLNVKAT
+2296 
-2303 DNAGNTV
+2303 
-2310 TETLH
+2310 
-2315 FTIDTTLSTPV
+2315 
-2326 IVLDSADDSGVH
+2326 
-2338 GDNMTNHT
+2338 
-2346 QPTFALQHIDDDA
+2346 
-2359 VRVTVSVE
+2359 
-2367 HGGVTTTF
+2367 
-2375 DATKD
+2375 
-2380 AGGWTFTPTGAWAD
+2380 
-2394 GDYTLSVSV
+2394 
-2403 EDKAGNTSHSASL
+2403 
-2416 TVTVDT
+2416 
-2422 QIAINNIELVN
+2422 
-2433 DSGIPDDNLTN
+2433 
-2444 NVRPHFQVTV
+2444 
-2454 PTDVNVVRLSIDGGK
+2454 
-2469 TWFNA
+2469 
-2474 TQSATPGVWDYIWP
+2474 
-2488 DDVADGGYTLT
+2488 
-2499 VEATDEAGNKAT
+2499 
-2511 QTLDFTI
+2511 
-2518 DTTLSVPTLS
+2518 
-2528 LDSADDSGI
+2528 
-2537 AGDNITNVKTP
+2537 
-2548 GFTLNNID
+2548 
-2556 TDVSRVIVEVMHNG
+2556 
-2570 IKQEV
+2570 
-2575 PLVQTGGQWRFAP
+2575 
-2588 TSDWADGD
+2588 
-2596 YILTVKVED
+2596 
-2605 RAGNVKQSAPLTVTV
+2605 
-2620 DTHIAIDRI
+2620 
-2629 ELVNDSGI
+2629 
-2637 PGDNLTNEARPH
+2637 
-2649 FQVTVPADVNGV
+2649 
-2661 RLSIDGGKTW
+2661 
-2671 FDATQSATSGVWDY
+2671 
-2685 TWLTNVANGP
+2685 
-2695 HTLMVEASD
+2695 
-2704 KAGNKTTQKLDFTID
+2704 
-2719 TILSEPTITL
+2719 
-2729 DSADDSAAGDN
+2729 
-2740 ITNVKMPGFT
+2740 
-2750 LGNIDADV
+2750 
-2758 TKVVVTVAHDGK
+2758 
-2770 NQQIELIKNGGVWRF
+2770 
-2785 TPGAAWTDGD
+2785 
-2795 YTLTVKVEDK
+2795 
-2805 AGNTNYSAPL
+2805 
-2815 TVTIDTQ
+2815 
-2822 TSIDRIEL
+2822 
-2830 LNDTGI
+2830 
-2836 VGDNLTNE
+2836 
-2844 ARPQFHITVPTDVN
+2844 
-2858 SVQLSLDGGINW
+2858 
-2870 VNATL
+2870 
-2875 TSDGVW
+2875 
-2881 EYIWPT
+2881 
-2887 DLVENTYT
+2887 
-2895 LTVKATDVAGNT
+2895 
-2907 ATETLNFI
+2907 
-2915 IDTTLSTPTITLD
+2915 
-2928 SADDSGTAN
+2928 
-2937 DNKTNVKTPGFI
+2937 
-2949 IGGID
+2949 
-2954 SDVTQ
+2954 
-2959 VVVQV
+2959 
-2964 MRDGHSE
+2964 
-2971 EVELTQT
+2971 
-2978 NGQWRFVPGSAWTD
+2978 
-2992 GDYTLTVTV
+2992 
-3001 KDEAGNIRHSAPLTV
+3001 
-3016 TIDTQIT
+3016 

-3165 HGGTK
+3165 HGGTKEVLTATKDATGNWSVTPTGTWADGDYTLTVRVEDEAGNEKHSASLTVTVDTQITIDAIELVNDNGIPGDNMTNDAHPQFRVTVPGDVNEVSLSIDGGVTWVKATQSATPGVWNYTWPGTVPDGDYTLNVKATDNAGNTVTETLHFTIDTTLSVPVIVLNSADDTGIQGDNMTNSTQPTFALQHIDDDAVRVTVSVEHGGVTTTFDATKGTGGWSFTPTGAWADGDYTLSVSVEDKAGNTSHSASLTVTVDTQIAINNIELVNDSGIPDDNLTNNVRPHFQVKVPTDVNEVRLSIDGGKTWFNATQSATPGVWDYTWLADVGEGKHTLTVEATDKAGNQTTQKLDFIIDTMLSEPTIVLDNTDDSGTKGDNLTNANKPTFILGNIDADARYVTVEVQYGGTK

-3320 STPTIA
+3320 STPTIT

-3353 DADAHSV
+3353 DSDAQSV

-3414 VVTVDTQT
+3414 IVTVDTQT

-3472 TQGIEGVWGYTWPTD
+3472 AQGIEGVWGYTWPTD

-3621 AIDRIELVNDSGV
+3621 AIDHIELVNDSGV

-3718 LLTPTIELAPDQDT
+3718 LMTPTIELAPDQDT

-3847 PVFDIH
+3847 PVFDIR

-4301 NTKTSAELRIEID
+4301 NTKTSAELKIEID

-4524 ESAVDNITSVTTPR
+4524 ESAVDNITSVTKPR

-4555 NGVSYSVTANGNN
+4555 NGVSYPVTANGNN

-4825 FTTNNKTPTLIGST
+4825 FTTNNKTPTLVGNT
-4839 LPNTIVS
+4839 LPNAIVS

-4967 DGNYELTFKVEDV
+4967 DGNYVLTFKVEDV

-5035 LTIRNPQG
+5035 LTIRSPQG

-5079 NSQQKEILI
+5079 NSQQKDILI

-5405 RPTFSIFGEMN
+5405 RPTFSISGEMN

-5571 QEKYSIWVDTHIKVF
+5571 QEKYSIWVDTHIQVF

-5594 SSSKTEWWSNSD
+5594 SSSKTDWWSNSST
-5606 LITMRG
+5606 ITMRG
-5612 TGEIGATVSLIVAG
+5612 MGEIGATVSLIVAG

-5633 VAATGRWELSTDK
+5633 VAANGQWELSTDQ
-5646 LPEGTYDISLVI
+5646 LPEGKYDITLSI
-5658 EDSAGN
+5658 EDNAGN
-5664 RWEDV
+5664 RKEEV
-5669 REIFIDRTP
+5669 HEIFIDRTP

-5706 IITDSEGNT
+5706 IITDSNGNT

-5752 VPLDIM
+5752 VSLDIM

-5870 NGASDSDNVTNHTQ
+5870 NGVSDSDNVTNHTQ

-5903 THNGVTDIYQATQ
+5903 THNGVTDTYQATQ

-5922 FTPPAAWNDGN
+5922 FTPPAAWNDGT

-5991 ESATHLRTEPS
+5991 ESATHLRTVPS
-6002 AAEESVVKVTA
+6002 AAEESVVKETA

-6104 SADIVNAMNVRGKT
+6104 SADIVNAMNARGKT

>member
-30 VSLSGPDMNITTPRG
+30 VSLSGPDMNITTPHG

-428 DTIAPEK
+428 DTIPPEK

-633 TVSLEDYVVL
+633 TVSLEDFVVL

-1034 SGISDDNLTNIVKP
+1034 SGIADDNLTNIVKP

-1107 GNKANSAIFDFTID
+1107 GNKANSAVFDFTID

-1188 IPGNTWADGS
+1188 TPGNTWADGS

-1321 TLSVPVIVLDS
+1321 TLSVPVIVLNS
-1332 ADDTGIQGDNMT
+1332 ADDTGVQGDNMT

-1385 TFTPPTSWA
+1385 SFTPTGAWA

-1430 ELVNDSGIPDDNLTN
+1430 ELVNDSGIPNDNLTN

-1474 ATQSATPGVWDY
+1474 ATQNATPGVWDY

-1506 AGNKATQT
+1506 AGNKTTQT

-1715 DFTIDTILSEPTI
+1715 DFIIDTMLSEPTI

-2018 IDTQITIDHIELVND
+2018 IDTQIAIDHIELVND
-2033 SGIPDDNLTNN
+2033 SGIPDDNLTN
-2044 VRPHFQV
+2044 
-2051 TVPTDVN
+2051 
-2058 VVRLSIDGGKT
+2058 
-2069 WFNATQSA
+2069 
-2077 TPGVWDYTWLAD
+2077 
-2089 VGEGKHTLTVEAT
+2089 EA
-2102 DKAGNKTTQQL
+2102 
-2113 DFIIDTLL
+2113 
-2121 SEPTIVLDNTDD
+2121 
-2133 SGTKGDHLTNVNK
+2133 
-2146 PTFLLGNIDA
+2146 
-2156 DARYVTVEVQHGG
+2156 
-2169 TKEVLTATK
+2169 
-2178 DATGNWSVTPT
+2178 
-2189 GTWADGDYTLTVR
+2189 
-2202 VEDEAGN
+2202 
-2209 EKHSAS
+2209 
-2215 LTVTVDTQITID
+2215 
-2227 VIELVNDNGIPGD
+2227 
-2240 NMTNDAHPQFR
+2240 
-2251 VTVPG
+2251 
-2256 DVNEV
+2256 
-2261 SLSID
+2261 
-2266 GGVTWVKAT
+2266 
-2275 QSATPGVWNYTWPGT
+2275 
-2290 VPDGDY
+2290 
-2296 TLNVKAT
+2296 
-2303 DNAGNTV
+2303 
-2310 TETLH
+2310 
-2315 FTIDTTLSTPV
+2315 
-2326 IVLDSADDSGVH
+2326 
-2338 GDNMTNHT
+2338 
-2346 QPTFALQHIDDDA
+2346 
-2359 VRVTVSVE
+2359 
-2367 HGGVTTTF
+2367 
-2375 DATKD
+2375 
-2380 AGGWTFTPTGAWAD
+2380 
-2394 GDYTLSVSV
+2394 
-2403 EDKAGNTSHSASL
+2403 
-2416 TVTVDT
+2416 
-2422 QIAINNIELVN
+2422 
-2433 DSGIPDDNLTN
+2433 
-2444 NVRPHFQVTV
+2444 
-2454 PTDVNVVRLSIDGGK
+2454 
-2469 TWFNA
+2469 
-2474 TQSATPGVWDYIWP
+2474 
-2488 DDVADGGYTLT
+2488 
-2499 VEATDEAGNKAT
+2499 
-2511 QTLDFTI
+2511 
-2518 DTTLSVPTLS
+2518 
-2528 LDSADDSGI
+2528 
-2537 AGDNITNVKTP
+2537 
-2548 GFTLNNID
+2548 
-2556 TDVSRVIVEVMHNG
+2556 
-2570 IKQEV
+2570 
-2575 PLVQTGGQWRFAP
+2575 
-2588 TSDWADGD
+2588 
-2596 YILTVKVED
+2596 
-2605 RAGNVKQSAPLTVTV
+2605 
-2620 DTHIAIDRI
+2620 
-2629 ELVNDSGI
+2629 
-2637 PGDNLTNEARPH
+2637 
-2649 FQVTVPADVNGV
+2649 
-2661 RLSIDGGKTW
+2661 
-2671 FDATQSATSGVWDY
+2671 
-2685 TWLTNVANGP
+2685 
-2695 HTLMVEASD
+2695 
-2704 KAGNKTTQKLDFTID
+2704 
-2719 TILSEPTITL
+2719 
-2729 DSADDSAAGDN
+2729 
-2740 ITNVKMPGFT
+2740 
-2750 LGNIDADV
+2750 
-2758 TKVVVTVAHDGK
+2758 
-2770 NQQIELIKNGGVWRF
+2770 
-2785 TPGAAWTDGD
+2785 
-2795 YTLTVKVEDK
+2795 
-2805 AGNTNYSAPL
+2805 
-2815 TVTIDTQ
+2815 
-2822 TSIDRIEL
+2822 
-2830 LNDTGI
+2830 
-2836 VGDNLTNE
+2836 
-2844 ARPQFHITVPTDVN
+2844 
-2858 SVQLSLDGGINW
+2858 
-2870 VNATL
+2870 
-2875 TSDGVW
+2875 
-2881 EYIWPT
+2881 
-2887 DLVENTYT
+2887 
-2895 LTVKATDVAGNT
+2895 
-2907 ATETLNFI
+2907 
-2915 IDTTLSTPTITLD
+2915 
-2928 SADDSGTAN
+2928 
-2937 DNKTNVKTPGFI
+2937 
-2949 IGGID
+2949 
-2954 SDVTQ
+2954 
-2959 VVVQV
+2959 
-2964 MRDGHSE
+2964 
-2971 EVELTQT
+2971 
-2978 NGQWRFVPGSAWTD
+2978 
-2992 GDYTLTVTV
+2992 
-3001 KDEAGNIRHSAPLTV
+3001 
-3016 TIDTQIT
+3016 
-3023 IDHIELVND
+3023 
-3032 SGIPDDNLT
+3032 
-3041 NNVRPHFQVTVPTDV
+3041 RPHFQVTVPTDV

-3165 HGGTK
+3165 HGGTKEVLTATKDATGNWSVTPTGTWADGDYTLTVRVEDEAGNEKHSASLTVTVDTQITIDAIELVNDNGIPGDNMTNDAHPQFRVTVPGDVNEVSLSIDGGVTWVKATQSATPGVWNYTWPGTVPDGDYTLNVKATDNAGNTVTETLHFTIDTTLSTPVIVLDSADDTGIQGDNMTNRTQPTFNLQHIDDDAVRVTVSVEHGGVTTTFDATKGVGGWTFTPPTSWGAGDYTLSVSVEDKAGNTSHSASLTVTVDTQIAINNIELVNDSGIPDDNLTNNVRPHFQVKVPTDVNEVRLSIDGGKTWFNATQSATPGVWDYTWLADVGEGKHTLTVEATDKAGNQTTQKLDFIIDTMLSEPTIVLDSTDDSGTKGDNLTNANKPTFILGNIDADARYVTVEVQYGGTK

-3414 VVTVDTQT
+3414 IVTVDTQT

-3472 TQGIEGVWGYTWPTD
+3472 AQGIEGVWGYTWPTD

-3621 AIDRIELVNDSGV
+3621 AIDHIELVNDSGV

-3694 LTVEVT
+3694 LIVEVT

-3707 TETLNFTIDIT
+3707 TGTLDFTIDIT

-3847 PVFDIH
+3847 PVFDIR

-4181 NVGSALPDGQHTLLV
+4181 NVGSVLPDGQHTLLV

-4301 NTKTSAELRIEID
+4301 NTKTSAELKIEID

-4524 ESAVDNITSVTTPR
+4524 ESAVDNITSVTKPR

-4555 NGVSYSVTANGNN
+4555 NGVSYPVTANGNN

-4895 AVDVTIDTEVAE
+4895 AVDLTIDTEVAE

-4967 DGNYELTFKVEDV
+4967 DGNYVLTFKVEDV

-5299 DLITNHNKPV
+5299 DLITSHNKPV

-5382 DNPAMVAGSDN
+5382 DNPVMMAGSDN

-5405 RPTFSIFGEMN
+5405 RPAFSIYGEMN

-5528 GLNVGEVWVNEK
+5528 GLNVGEVWANDK

-5551 FTEGQLDIT
+5551 FTEGQLDIN

-5571 QEKYSIWVDTHIKVF
+5571 QEKYSIWVDTHIQVF

-5594 SSSKTEWWSNSD
+5594 SSSKTDWWSNSST
-5606 LITMRG
+5606 ITMRG
-5612 TGEIGATVSLIVAG
+5612 MGEIGATVSLIVAG

-5633 VAATGRWELSTDK
+5633 VAANGQWELSTDQ
-5646 LPEGTYDISLVI
+5646 LPEGKYDITLSI
-5658 EDSAGN
+5658 EDNAGN
-5664 RWEDV
+5664 RKEEV
-5669 REIFIDRTP
+5669 HEIFIDRTP

-5706 IITDSEGNT
+5706 IITDSNGNT

-5826 ADGSYTISVIASDAA
+5826 ADGSYTISVVASDAA

-5922 FTPPAAWNDGN
+5922 FTPPAAWNDGT

-5961 TVTADSQHDDASDD
+5961 TVTADSQHNDASDD

-5991 ESATHLRTEPS
+5991 ESATHLRTVPS
-6002 AAEESVVKVTA
+6002 VAEESVVKETA

-6049 IMFEGEEF
+6049 VMFEGEEF

-6080 MDVKFIDKDNDF
+6080 MDVKFIDKDDDF

-6104 SADIVNAMNVRGKT
+6104 SADIVNAMNARGKT

>member
-30 VSLSGPDMNITTPRG
+30 VSLSGPDMNITTPHG

-117 LKKQLDDA
+117 LKKQLDEA

-450 DNITNSTLPTFIGVA
+450 DSITNSTLPTFIGVA

-535 AEIETTNDSGIVG
+535 AEIETTDDSGIVG

-598 VEGIN
+598 VEGVN

-623 VIDTI
+623 VIDTV

-633 TVSLEDYVVL
+633 TVSLEDFVVL

-1058 IISVQVWDAM
+1058 IISVQVWDAA

-1107 GNKANSAIFDFTID
+1107 GNKANSAVFDFTID

-1188 IPGNTWADGS
+1188 TPGNTWADGS

-1321 TLSVPVIVLDS
+1321 TLSVPVIVLNS
-1332 ADDTGIQGDNMT
+1332 ADDTGVQGDNMT

-1372 TTTFDATKGTGGW
+1372 TTTFDATKGVGGW
-1385 TFTPPTSWA
+1385 SFTPTGAWA

-1474 ATQSATPGVWDY
+1474 ATQNATPGVWDY

-1506 AGNKATQT
+1506 AGNKTTQT

-1561 RVIVEVM
+1561 RVTVEVM

-1715 DFTIDTILSEPTI
+1715 DFIIDTMLSEPTI

-1864 LDGGINWVNATLTS
+1864 LDGGINWVNATLTP

-2018 IDTQITIDHIELVND
+2018 IDTQIAIDHIELVND

-2058 VVRLSIDGGKT
+2058 EVRLSIDGGKT

-2102 DKAGNKTTQQL
+2102 DKAGNQTTQKL

-2121 SEPTIVLDNTDD
+2121 SEPTIVLD
-2133 SGTKGDHLTNVNK
+2133 S
-2146 PTFLLGNIDA
+2146 
-2156 DARYVTVEVQHGG
+2156 
-2169 TKEVLTATK
+2169 
-2178 DATGNWSVTPT
+2178 
-2189 GTWADGDYTLTVR
+2189 
-2202 VEDEAGN
+2202 
-2209 EKHSAS
+2209 
-2215 LTVTVDTQITID
+2215 
-2227 VIELVNDNGIPGD
+2227 
-2240 NMTNDAHPQFR
+2240 
-2251 VTVPG
+2251 
-2256 DVNEV
+2256 
-2261 SLSID
+2261 
-2266 GGVTWVKAT
+2266 
-2275 QSATPGVWNYTWPGT
+2275 
-2290 VPDGDY
+2290 
-2296 TLNVKAT
+2296 
-2303 DNAGNTV
+2303 
-2310 TETLH
+2310 
-2315 FTIDTTLSTPV
+2315 
-2326 IVLDSADDSGVH
+2326 
-2338 GDNMTNHT
+2338 
-2346 QPTFALQHIDDDA
+2346 
-2359 VRVTVSVE
+2359 
-2367 HGGVTTTF
+2367 
-2375 DATKD
+2375 
-2380 AGGWTFTPTGAWAD
+2380 
-2394 GDYTLSVSV
+2394 
-2403 EDKAGNTSHSASL
+2403 
-2416 TVTVDT
+2416 
-2422 QIAINNIELVN
+2422 
-2433 DSGIPDDNLTN
+2433 
-2444 NVRPHFQVTV
+2444 
-2454 PTDVNVVRLSIDGGK
+2454 
-2469 TWFNA
+2469 
-2474 TQSATPGVWDYIWP
+2474 
-2488 DDVADGGYTLT
+2488 
-2499 VEATDEAGNKAT
+2499 
-2511 QTLDFTI
+2511 
-2518 DTTLSVPTLS
+2518 
-2528 LDSADDSGI
+2528 
-2537 AGDNITNVKTP
+2537 
-2548 GFTLNNID
+2548 
-2556 TDVSRVIVEVMHNG
+2556 
-2570 IKQEV
+2570 
-2575 PLVQTGGQWRFAP
+2575 
-2588 TSDWADGD
+2588 
-2596 YILTVKVED
+2596 
-2605 RAGNVKQSAPLTVTV
+2605 
-2620 DTHIAIDRI
+2620 
-2629 ELVNDSGI
+2629 
-2637 PGDNLTNEARPH
+2637 
-2649 FQVTVPADVNGV
+2649 
-2661 RLSIDGGKTW
+2661 
-2671 FDATQSATSGVWDY
+2671 
-2685 TWLTNVANGP
+2685 
-2695 HTLMVEASD
+2695 
-2704 KAGNKTTQKLDFTID
+2704 
-2719 TILSEPTITL
+2719 
-2729 DSADDSAAGDN
+2729 
-2740 ITNVKMPGFT
+2740 
-2750 LGNIDADV
+2750 
-2758 TKVVVTVAHDGK
+2758 
-2770 NQQIELIKNGGVWRF
+2770 
-2785 TPGAAWTDGD
+2785 
-2795 YTLTVKVEDK
+2795 
-2805 AGNTNYSAPL
+2805 
-2815 TVTIDTQ
+2815 
-2822 TSIDRIEL
+2822 
-2830 LNDTGI
+2830 
-2836 VGDNLTNE
+2836 
-2844 ARPQFHITVPTDVN
+2844 
-2858 SVQLSLDGGINW
+2858 
-2870 VNATL
+2870 
-2875 TSDGVW
+2875 
-2881 EYIWPT
+2881 
-2887 DLVENTYT
+2887 
-2895 LTVKATDVAGNT
+2895 
-2907 ATETLNFI
+2907 
-2915 IDTTLSTPTITLD
+2915 
-2928 SADDSGTAN
+2928 
-2937 DNKTNVKTPGFI
+2937 
-2949 IGGID
+2949 
-2954 SDVTQ
+2954 
-2959 VVVQV
+2959 
-2964 MRDGHSE
+2964 
-2971 EVELTQT
+2971 
-2978 NGQWRFVPGSAWTD
+2978 
-2992 GDYTLTVTV
+2992 
-3001 KDEAGNIRHSAPLTV
+3001 
-3016 TIDTQIT
+3016 
-3023 IDHIELVND
+3023 
-3032 SGIPDDNLT
+3032 
-3041 NNVRPHFQVTVPTDV
+3041 
-3056 NVVRLS
+3056 
-3062 IDGGKTWFNAT
+3062 
-3073 QSATPGVWDYTWLAD
+3073 
-3088 VGEGKHTLTVEAT
+3088 
-3101 DKAGNKT
+3101 
-3108 TQQLDFIIDTLLSEP
+3108 
-3123 TIVLDNTDDS
+3123 TDDS

-3165 HGGTK
+3165 HGSTK

-3201 VEDDAGNVKYSA
+3201 VEDEAGNVKYSA

-3320 STPTIA
+3320 STPTIT

-3353 DADAHSV
+3353 DADAQSV

-3414 VVTVDTQT
+3414 IVTVDTQT

-3472 TQGIEGVWGYTWPTD
+3472 AQGIEGVWGYTWPTD

-3621 AIDRIELVNDSGV
+3621 AIDHIELVNDSGV
-3634 PGDNVTKHVRP
+3634 PGDNITKHVRP

-3694 LTVEVT
+3694 LIVEVT

-3707 TETLNFTIDIT
+3707 TGTLDFTIDIT

-3847 PVFDIH
+3847 PVFDIR

-3914 PFEVRIDTTTTIN
+3914 PLEVRIDTTTTIN

-3951 IDVPGDVVQVR
+3951 IDVPGDVIQVR

-4181 NVGSALPDGQHTLLV
+4181 NVGSALPDGKHTLLV

-4301 NTKTSAELRIEID
+4301 NTKTSAELQIEID

-4378 AGSALPDGHY
+4378 AGSALSDGHY

-4516 LLDADDTG
+4516 LLDEDDTG
-4524 ESAVDNITSVTTPR
+4524 ESAVDNITSVTKPR

-4555 NGVSYSVTANGNN
+4555 NGVSYPVTANGNN

-4609 SVSVRMEPASDTGN
+4609 SVSVRMEPASDTGS

-4659 VLKQTITVGA
+4659 VLKHTITVGA

-4726 HEATSLRPEFKG
+4726 YEATSLRPEFKG
-4738 FAEAFSTIMI
+4738 LAEAFSTIMI

-4825 FTTNNKTPTLIGST
+4825 FTTNNKTPTLVGNT
-4839 LPNTIVS
+4839 LPNAIVS

-4967 DGNYELTFKVEDV
+4967 DGNYVLTFKVEDV

-5079 NSQQKEILI
+5079 NSQQKDILI

-5299 DLITNHNKPV
+5299 DLITSHNKPV

-5382 DNPAMVAGSDN
+5382 DNPVMMAGSDN

-5405 RPTFSIFGEMN
+5405 RPAFSIYGEMN

-5528 GLNVGEVWVNEK
+5528 GLNVGEVWVNDK

-5571 QEKYSIWVDTHIKVF
+5571 QEKYSIWVDTHIQVF

-5594 SSSKTEWWSNSD
+5594 SSSKTDWWSNSST
-5606 LITMRG
+5606 ITMRG
-5612 TGEIGATVSLIVAG
+5612 MGEIGATVSLIVAG

-5633 VAATGRWELSTDK
+5633 VAANGQWELSTDQ
-5646 LPEGTYDISLVI
+5646 LPEGKYDITLSI
-5658 EDSAGN
+5658 EDNAGN
-5664 RWEDV
+5664 RKEEV
-5669 REIFIDRTP
+5669 HEIFIDRTP

-5706 IITDSEGNT
+5706 IITDSNGNT

-5758 KEVPVIS
+5758 KETPVIS

-5779 TRDKQPTFII
+5779 TRDNQPTFII

-5861 EIALAAGED
+5861 EIALAAGEG
-5870 NGASDSDNVTNHTQ
+5870 NGASDSDNVTNHNHTQ

-5922 FTPPAAWNDGN
+5922 FTPPAAWNDGT

-5940 VDRAGNSQQS
+5940 VDRAGNSLQS
-5950 ASLAVTVDSTV
+5950 ASLEVTVDSTV

-5975 ATATAV
+5975 ATPTAV

-5991 ESATHLRTEPS
+5991 ESATHLRTVPS
-6002 AAEESVVKVTA
+6002 AAEESVVKETA

-6049 IMFEGEEF
+6049 VMFEGEEF

-6080 MDVKFIDKDNDF
+6080 MDVKFLDKDDDF

-6104 SADIVNAMNVRGKT
+6104 SADIVNAMNARGKT

-6139 DVFAVNEV
+6139 EVFAVNEV

>member
-428 DTIAPEK
+428 DTIPPEK

-633 TVSLEDYVVL
+633 TVSLEDFVVL

-1034 SGISDDNLTNIVKP
+1034 SGIADDNLTNIVKP

-1107 GNKANSAIFDFTID
+1107 GNKANSAVFDFTID

-1188 IPGNTWADGS
+1188 TPGNTWADGS

-1211 TNYSAPLTVVIDTQ
+1211 TSYSAPLTVVIDTQ

-1321 TLSVPVIVLDS
+1321 TLSVPVIVLNS
-1332 ADDTGIQGDNMT
+1332 ADDTGVQGDNMT
-1344 NSTQPTFA
+1344 NRTQPTFA

-1474 ATQSATPGVWDY
+1474 ATQSATPGAWDY

-1498 LTVEATDE
+1498 LTVEATDK
-1506 AGNKATQT
+1506 AGNKTTQE

-1715 DFTIDTILSEPTI
+1715 DFIIDTLLSEPTI

-2121 SEPTIVLDNTDD
+2121 SEPTIVLDSTDD
-2133 SGTKGDHLTNVNK
+2133 SGTKGDNLTNVNK

-2315 FTIDTTLSTPV
+2315 FTIDTTLSVPV
-2326 IVLDSADDSGVH
+2326 IVLNSADDTGVQ
-2338 GDNMTNHT
+2338 GDNMTNST

-2375 DATKD
+2375 DATKGT
-2380 AGGWTFTPTGAWAD
+2380 GGWSFTPTGAWAD

-2474 TQSATPGVWDYIWP
+2474 TQSATPGVWDY
-2488 DDVADGGYTLT
+2488 
-2499 VEATDEAGNKAT
+2499 
-2511 QTLDFTI
+2511 
-2518 DTTLSVPTLS
+2518 
-2528 LDSADDSGI
+2528 
-2537 AGDNITNVKTP
+2537 
-2548 GFTLNNID
+2548 
-2556 TDVSRVIVEVMHNG
+2556 
-2570 IKQEV
+2570 
-2575 PLVQTGGQWRFAP
+2575 
-2588 TSDWADGD
+2588 
-2596 YILTVKVED
+2596 
-2605 RAGNVKQSAPLTVTV
+2605 
-2620 DTHIAIDRI
+2620 
-2629 ELVNDSGI
+2629 
-2637 PGDNLTNEARPH
+2637 
-2649 FQVTVPADVNGV
+2649 
-2661 RLSIDGGKTW
+2661 
-2671 FDATQSATSGVWDY
+2671 
-2685 TWLTNVANGP
+2685 
-2695 HTLMVEASD
+2695 
-2704 KAGNKTTQKLDFTID
+2704 
-2719 TILSEPTITL
+2719 
-2729 DSADDSAAGDN
+2729 
-2740 ITNVKMPGFT
+2740 
-2750 LGNIDADV
+2750 
-2758 TKVVVTVAHDGK
+2758 
-2770 NQQIELIKNGGVWRF
+2770 
-2785 TPGAAWTDGD
+2785 
-2795 YTLTVKVEDK
+2795 
-2805 AGNTNYSAPL
+2805 
-2815 TVTIDTQ
+2815 
-2822 TSIDRIEL
+2822 
-2830 LNDTGI
+2830 
-2836 VGDNLTNE
+2836 
-2844 ARPQFHITVPTDVN
+2844 
-2858 SVQLSLDGGINW
+2858 
-2870 VNATL
+2870 
-2875 TSDGVW
+2875 
-2881 EYIWPT
+2881 
-2887 DLVENTYT
+2887 
-2895 LTVKATDVAGNT
+2895 
-2907 ATETLNFI
+2907 
-2915 IDTTLSTPTITLD
+2915 
-2928 SADDSGTAN
+2928 
-2937 DNKTNVKTPGFI
+2937 
-2949 IGGID
+2949 
-2954 SDVTQ
+2954 
-2959 VVVQV
+2959 
-2964 MRDGHSE
+2964 
-2971 EVELTQT
+2971 
-2978 NGQWRFVPGSAWTD
+2978 
-2992 GDYTLTVTV
+2992 
-3001 KDEAGNIRHSAPLTV
+3001 
-3016 TIDTQIT
+3016 
-3023 IDHIELVND
+3023 
-3032 SGIPDDNLT
+3032 
-3041 NNVRPHFQVTVPTDV
+3041 
-3056 NVVRLS
+3056 
-3062 IDGGKTWFNAT
+3062 
-3073 QSATPGVWDYTWLAD
+3073 TWLAD

-3101 DKAGNKT
+3101 DKAGNQT
-3108 TQQLDFIIDTLLSEP
+3108 TQKLDFIIDTMLSEP
-3123 TIVLDNTDDS
+3123 TIVLDSTDDS
-3133 GTKGDNLTNV
+3133 GTKGDNLTNA
-3143 NKPTFLLGN
+3143 NKPTFILGN

-3165 HGGTK
+3165 YGGTK

-3320 STPTIA
+3320 STPTIT

-3353 DADAHSV
+3353 DSDAQSV

-3414 VVTVDTQT
+3414 IVTVDTQT

-3472 TQGIEGVWGYTWPTD
+3472 AQGIEGVWGYTWPTD

-3621 AIDRIELVNDSGV
+3621 AIDHIELVNDSGV

-3718 LLTPTIELAPDQDT
+3718 LMTPTIELAPDQDT

-3847 PVFDIH
+3847 PVFDIR

-4301 NTKTSAELRIEID
+4301 NTKTSAELKIEID

-4524 ESAVDNITSVTTPR
+4524 ESAVDNITSVTKPR

-4555 NGVSYSVTANGNN
+4555 NGVSYPVTANGNN

-4825 FTTNNKTPTLIGST
+4825 FTTNNKTPTLVGNT
-4839 LPNTIVS
+4839 LPNAIVS

-4967 DGNYELTFKVEDV
+4967 DGNYVLTFKVEDV

-5035 LTIRNPQG
+5035 LTIRSPQG

-5079 NSQQKEILI
+5079 NSQQKDILI

-5405 RPTFSIFGEMN
+5405 RPTFSISGEMN

-5571 QEKYSIWVDTHIKVF
+5571 QEKYSIWVDTHIQVF

-5594 SSSKTEWWSNSD
+5594 SSSKTDWWSNSST
-5606 LITMRG
+5606 ITMRG
-5612 TGEIGATVSLIVAG
+5612 MGEIGATVSLIVAG

-5633 VAATGRWELSTDK
+5633 VAANGQWELSTDQ
-5646 LPEGTYDISLVI
+5646 LPEGKYDITLSI
-5658 EDSAGN
+5658 EDNAGN
-5664 RWEDV
+5664 RKEEV
-5669 REIFIDRTP
+5669 HEIFIDRTP

-5706 IITDSEGNT
+5706 IITDSNGNT

-5752 VPLDIM
+5752 VSLDIM

-5870 NGASDSDNVTNHTQ
+5870 NGVSDSDNVTNHTQ

-5903 THNGVTDIYQATQ
+5903 THNGVTDTYQATQ

-5922 FTPPAAWNDGN
+5922 FTPPAAWNDGT

-5991 ESATHLRTEPS
+5991 ESATHLRTVPS
-6002 AAEESVVKVTA
+6002 AAEESVVKETA

-6104 SADIVNAMNVRGKT
+6104 SADIVNAMNARGKT

>member
-428 DTIAPEK
+428 DTIPPEK

-633 TVSLEDYVVL
+633 TVSLEDFVVL

-1034 SGISDDNLTNIVKP
+1034 SGIADDNLTNIVKP

-1107 GNKANSAIFDFTID
+1107 GNKANSAVFDFTID

-1188 IPGNTWADGS
+1188 TPGNTWADGS

-1211 TNYSAPLTVVIDTQ
+1211 TSYSAPLTVVIDTQ

-1321 TLSVPVIVLDS
+1321 TLSVPVIVLNS
-1332 ADDTGIQGDNMT
+1332 ADDTGVQGDNMT
-1344 NSTQPTFA
+1344 NRTQPTFA

-1474 ATQSATPGVWDY
+1474 ATQSATPGAWDY

-1498 LTVEATDE
+1498 LTVEATDK
-1506 AGNKATQT
+1506 AGNKTTQE

-1715 DFTIDTILSEPTI
+1715 DFIIDTLLSEPTI

-2121 SEPTIVLDNTDD
+2121 SEPTIVLDSTDD
-2133 SGTKGDHLTNVNK
+2133 SGTKGDNLTNVNK

-2315 FTIDTTLSTPV
+2315 FTIDTTLSVPV
-2326 IVLDSADDSGVH
+2326 IVLNSADDTGVQ
-2338 GDNMTNHT
+2338 GDNMTNST

-2375 DATKD
+2375 DATKGV
-2380 AGGWTFTPTGAWAD
+2380 GGWSFTPTGAWAD

-2444 NVRPHFQVTV
+2444 NVRPHFQVKV
-2454 PTDVNVVRLSIDGGK
+2454 PTDVN
-2469 TWFNA
+2469 
-2474 TQSATPGVWDYIWP
+2474 
-2488 DDVADGGYTLT
+2488 
-2499 VEATDEAGNKAT
+2499 E
-2511 QTLDFTI
+2511 
-2518 DTTLSVPTLS
+2518 
-2528 LDSADDSGI
+2528 
-2537 AGDNITNVKTP
+2537 
-2548 GFTLNNID
+2548 
-2556 TDVSRVIVEVMHNG
+2556 
-2570 IKQEV
+2570 
-2575 PLVQTGGQWRFAP
+2575 
-2588 TSDWADGD
+2588 
-2596 YILTVKVED
+2596 
-2605 RAGNVKQSAPLTVTV
+2605 
-2620 DTHIAIDRI
+2620 
-2629 ELVNDSGI
+2629 
-2637 PGDNLTNEARPH
+2637 
-2649 FQVTVPADVNGV
+2649 
-2661 RLSIDGGKTW
+2661 
-2671 FDATQSATSGVWDY
+2671 
-2685 TWLTNVANGP
+2685 
-2695 HTLMVEASD
+2695 
-2704 KAGNKTTQKLDFTID
+2704 
-2719 TILSEPTITL
+2719 
-2729 DSADDSAAGDN
+2729 
-2740 ITNVKMPGFT
+2740 
-2750 LGNIDADV
+2750 
-2758 TKVVVTVAHDGK
+2758 
-2770 NQQIELIKNGGVWRF
+2770 
-2785 TPGAAWTDGD
+2785 
-2795 YTLTVKVEDK
+2795 
-2805 AGNTNYSAPL
+2805 
-2815 TVTIDTQ
+2815 
-2822 TSIDRIEL
+2822 
-2830 LNDTGI
+2830 
-2836 VGDNLTNE
+2836 
-2844 ARPQFHITVPTDVN
+2844 
-2858 SVQLSLDGGINW
+2858 
-2870 VNATL
+2870 
-2875 TSDGVW
+2875 
-2881 EYIWPT
+2881 
-2887 DLVENTYT
+2887 
-2895 LTVKATDVAGNT
+2895 
-2907 ATETLNFI
+2907 
-2915 IDTTLSTPTITLD
+2915 
-2928 SADDSGTAN
+2928 
-2937 DNKTNVKTPGFI
+2937 
-2949 IGGID
+2949 
-2954 SDVTQ
+2954 
-2959 VVVQV
+2959 
-2964 MRDGHSE
+2964 
-2971 EVELTQT
+2971 
-2978 NGQWRFVPGSAWTD
+2978 
-2992 GDYTLTVTV
+2992 
-3001 KDEAGNIRHSAPLTV
+3001 
-3016 TIDTQIT
+3016 
-3023 IDHIELVND
+3023 
-3032 SGIPDDNLT
+3032 
-3041 NNVRPHFQVTVPTDV
+3041 
-3056 NVVRLS
+3056 VRLS

-3101 DKAGNKT
+3101 DKAGNQT
-3108 TQQLDFIIDTLLSEP
+3108 TQKLDFIIDTMLSEP
-3123 TIVLDNTDDS
+3123 TIVLDSTDDS
-3133 GTKGDNLTNV
+3133 GTKGDNLTNA
-3143 NKPTFLLGN
+3143 NKPTFILGN

-3165 HGGTK
+3165 YGGTK

-3320 STPTIA
+3320 STPTIT

-3353 DADAHSV
+3353 DSDAQSV

-3414 VVTVDTQT
+3414 IVTVDTQT

-3472 TQGIEGVWGYTWPTD
+3472 AQGIEGVWGYTWPTD

-3621 AIDRIELVNDSGV
+3621 AIDHIELVNDSGV

-3718 LLTPTIELAPDQDT
+3718 LMTPTIELAPDQDT

-3847 PVFDIH
+3847 PVFDIR

-3927 NIVLLNDTGVQNDQL
+3927 YIVLLNDTGVQNDQL

-4301 NTKTSAELRIEID
+4301 NTKTSAELKIEID

-4524 ESAVDNITSVTTPR
+4524 ESAVDNITSVTKPR

-4555 NGVSYSVTANGNN
+4555 NGVSYPVTANGNN

-4825 FTTNNKTPTLIGST
+4825 FTTNNKTPTLVGNT
-4839 LPNTIVS
+4839 LPNAIVS

-4967 DGNYELTFKVEDV
+4967 DGNYVLTFKVEDV

-5035 LTIRNPQG
+5035 LTIRSPQG

-5079 NSQQKEILI
+5079 NSQQKDILI

-5342 QFDNALKDGEYSIRV
+5342 QFDNVLKDGEYSIRV

-5405 RPTFSIFGEMN
+5405 RPTFSISGEMN

-5571 QEKYSIWVDTHIKVF
+5571 QEKYSIWVDTHIQVF

-5594 SSSKTEWWSNSD
+5594 SSSKTDWWSNSST
-5606 LITMRG
+5606 ITMRG
-5612 TGEIGATVSLIVAG
+5612 MGEIGATVSLIVAG

-5633 VAATGRWELSTDK
+5633 VAANGQWELSTDQ
-5646 LPEGTYDISLVI
+5646 LPEGKYDITLSI
-5658 EDSAGN
+5658 EDNAGN
-5664 RWEDV
+5664 RKEEV
-5669 REIFIDRTP
+5669 HEIFIDRTP

-5706 IITDSEGNT
+5706 IITDSNGNT

-5752 VPLDIM
+5752 VSLDIM

-5870 NGASDSDNVTNHTQ
+5870 NGVSDSDNVTNHTQ

-5903 THNGVTDIYQATQ
+5903 THNGVTDTYQATQ

-5922 FTPPAAWNDGN
+5922 FTPPAAWNDGT

-5991 ESATHLRTEPS
+5991 ESATHLRTVPS
-6002 AAEESVVKVTA
+6002 AAEESVVKETA

-6104 SADIVNAMNVRGKT
+6104 SADIVNAMNARGKT

>member
-30 VSLSGPDMNITTPRG
+30 VSLSGPDMNITTPHG

-535 AEIETTNDSGIVG
+535 AEIETTDDSGIVG

-598 VEGIN
+598 VEGVN

-623 VIDTI
+623 VIDTV

-633 TVSLEDYVVL
+633 TVSLEDFVVL

-1034 SGISDDNLTNIVKP
+1034 SGIADDNLTNIVKP

-1107 GNKANSAIFDFTID
+1107 GNKANSAVFDFTID

-1385 TFTPPTSWA
+1385 SFTPTGAWA

-1430 ELVNDSGIPDDNLTN
+1430 ELVNDSGIPNDNLTN

-1474 ATQSATPGVWDY
+1474 ATQSATPGAWDY

-1498 LTVEATDE
+1498 LTVEATDK
-1506 AGNKATQT
+1506 AGNKTTQE

-2121 SEPTIVLDNTDD
+2121 SEPTIVLDSTDD
-2133 SGTKGDHLTNVNK
+2133 SGTKGDNLTNVNK

-2315 FTIDTTLSTPV
+2315 FTIDTTLSVPV
-2326 IVLDSADDSGVH
+2326 IVLNSADDTGVQ
-2338 GDNMTNHT
+2338 GDNMTNST

-2375 DATKD
+2375 DATKGV
-2380 AGGWTFTPTGAWAD
+2380 GGWSFTPTGAWAD

-2444 NVRPHFQVTV
+2444 NVRPHFQVKV
-2454 PTDVNVVRLSIDGGK
+2454 PTDVNEVRLSIDGGK
-2469 TWFNA
+2469 TWFN
-2474 TQSATPGVWDYIWP
+2474 S
-2488 DDVADGGYTLT
+2488 
-2499 VEATDEAGNKAT
+2499 
-2511 QTLDFTI
+2511 
-2518 DTTLSVPTLS
+2518 
-2528 LDSADDSGI
+2528 
-2537 AGDNITNVKTP
+2537 
-2548 GFTLNNID
+2548 
-2556 TDVSRVIVEVMHNG
+2556 
-2570 IKQEV
+2570 
-2575 PLVQTGGQWRFAP
+2575 
-2588 TSDWADGD
+2588 
-2596 YILTVKVED
+2596 
-2605 RAGNVKQSAPLTVTV
+2605 
-2620 DTHIAIDRI
+2620 
-2629 ELVNDSGI
+2629 
-2637 PGDNLTNEARPH
+2637 
-2649 FQVTVPADVNGV
+2649 
-2661 RLSIDGGKTW
+2661 
-2671 FDATQSATSGVWDY
+2671 
-2685 TWLTNVANGP
+2685 
-2695 HTLMVEASD
+2695 
-2704 KAGNKTTQKLDFTID
+2704 
-2719 TILSEPTITL
+2719 
-2729 DSADDSAAGDN
+2729 
-2740 ITNVKMPGFT
+2740 
-2750 LGNIDADV
+2750 
-2758 TKVVVTVAHDGK
+2758 
-2770 NQQIELIKNGGVWRF
+2770 
-2785 TPGAAWTDGD
+2785 
-2795 YTLTVKVEDK
+2795 
-2805 AGNTNYSAPL
+2805 
-2815 TVTIDTQ
+2815 
-2822 TSIDRIEL
+2822 
-2830 LNDTGI
+2830 
-2836 VGDNLTNE
+2836 
-2844 ARPQFHITVPTDVN
+2844 
-2858 SVQLSLDGGINW
+2858 
-2870 VNATL
+2870 
-2875 TSDGVW
+2875 
-2881 EYIWPT
+2881 
-2887 DLVENTYT
+2887 
-2895 LTVKATDVAGNT
+2895 
-2907 ATETLNFI
+2907 
-2915 IDTTLSTPTITLD
+2915 
-2928 SADDSGTAN
+2928 
-2937 DNKTNVKTPGFI
+2937 
-2949 IGGID
+2949 
-2954 SDVTQ
+2954 
-2959 VVVQV
+2959 
-2964 MRDGHSE
+2964 
-2971 EVELTQT
+2971 
-2978 NGQWRFVPGSAWTD
+2978 
-2992 GDYTLTVTV
+2992 
-3001 KDEAGNIRHSAPLTV
+3001 
-3016 TIDTQIT
+3016 
-3023 IDHIELVND
+3023 
-3032 SGIPDDNLT
+3032 
-3041 NNVRPHFQVTVPTDV
+3041 
-3056 NVVRLS
+3056 
-3062 IDGGKTWFNAT
+3062 T

-3088 VGEGKHTLTVEAT
+3088 VGEGKHILTVEAT
-3101 DKAGNKT
+3101 DKAGNQT
-3108 TQQLDFIIDTLLSEP
+3108 TQKLDFIIDTMLSEP
-3123 TIVLDNTDDS
+3123 TIVLDSTDDS
-3133 GTKGDNLTNV
+3133 GTKGDNLTNA
-3143 NKPTFLLGN
+3143 NKPTFILGN

-3165 HGGTK
+3165 YGGTK

-3320 STPTIA
+3320 STPTIT

-3353 DADAHSV
+3353 DSDAQSV

-3414 VVTVDTQT
+3414 IVTVDTQT

-3472 TQGIEGVWGYTWPTD
+3472 AQGIEGVWGYTWPTD

-3621 AIDRIELVNDSGV
+3621 AIDHIELVNDSGV

-3718 LLTPTIELAPDQDT
+3718 LMTPTIELAPDQDT

-3847 PVFDIH
+3847 PVFDIR

-4265 RDYTIENTGGN
+4265 RDYTIENTGEN

-4301 NTKTSAELRIEID
+4301 NTKTSAELKIEID

-4524 ESAVDNITSVTTPR
+4524 ESAVDNITSVTKPR

-4555 NGVSYSVTANGNN
+4555 NGVSYPVTANGNN

-4895 AVDVTIDTEVAE
+4895 AVDLTIDTEVAE

-5299 DLITNHNKPV
+5299 DLITSHNKPV

-5382 DNPAMVAGSDN
+5382 DNPVMMAGSDN

-5405 RPTFSIFGEMN
+5405 RPAFSIYGEMN

-5464 ATSKTLNFTIDTFN
+5464 ATSKTLNFTIDTLN

-5528 GLNVGEVWVNEK
+5528 GLNVGEVWVNDK

-5571 QEKYSIWVDTHIKVF
+5571 QEKYSIWVDTHIQVF

-5594 SSSKTEWWSNSD
+5594 SSSKTDWWSNSST
-5606 LITMRG
+5606 ITMRG
-5612 TGEIGATVSLIVAG
+5612 MGEIGATVSLIVAG

-5633 VAATGRWELSTDK
+5633 VAANGQWELSTDQ
-5646 LPEGTYDISLVI
+5646 LPEGKYDITLSI
-5658 EDSAGN
+5658 EDNAGN
-5664 RWEDV
+5664 RKEEV
-5669 REIFIDRTP
+5669 HEIFIDRTP

-5706 IITDSEGNT
+5706 IITDSNGNT

-5922 FTPPAAWNDGN
+5922 FTPPAAWNDGT

-5961 TVTADSQHDDASDD
+5961 TVTADSQHNDASDD

-5991 ESATHLRTEPS
+5991 ESATHLRTVPS
-6002 AAEESVVKVTA
+6002 VAEESVVKETA

-6049 IMFEGEEF
+6049 VMFEGEEF

-6080 MDVKFIDKDNDF
+6080 MDVKFIDKDDDF

-6104 SADIVNAMNVRGKT
+6104 SADIVNAMNARGKA

>member
-512 IAGHTSAT
+512 ISGHTSAT

-2121 SEPTIVLDNTDD
+2121 SEPTIVLDSTDD

-2422 QIAINNIELVN
+2422 QIAINN
-2433 DSGIPDDNLTN
+2433 
-2444 NVRPHFQVTV
+2444 
-2454 PTDVNVVRLSIDGGK
+2454 
-2469 TWFNA
+2469 
-2474 TQSATPGVWDYIWP
+2474 
-2488 DDVADGGYTLT
+2488 
-2499 VEATDEAGNKAT
+2499 
-2511 QTLDFTI
+2511 
-2518 DTTLSVPTLS
+2518 
-2528 LDSADDSGI
+2528 
-2537 AGDNITNVKTP
+2537 
-2548 GFTLNNID
+2548 
-2556 TDVSRVIVEVMHNG
+2556 
-2570 IKQEV
+2570 
-2575 PLVQTGGQWRFAP
+2575 
-2588 TSDWADGD
+2588 
-2596 YILTVKVED
+2596 
-2605 RAGNVKQSAPLTVTV
+2605 
-2620 DTHIAIDRI
+2620 
-2629 ELVNDSGI
+2629 
-2637 PGDNLTNEARPH
+2637 
-2649 FQVTVPADVNGV
+2649 
-2661 RLSIDGGKTW
+2661 
-2671 FDATQSATSGVWDY
+2671 
-2685 TWLTNVANGP
+2685 
-2695 HTLMVEASD
+2695 
-2704 KAGNKTTQKLDFTID
+2704 
-2719 TILSEPTITL
+2719 
-2729 DSADDSAAGDN
+2729 
-2740 ITNVKMPGFT
+2740 
-2750 LGNIDADV
+2750 
-2758 TKVVVTVAHDGK
+2758 
-2770 NQQIELIKNGGVWRF
+2770 
-2785 TPGAAWTDGD
+2785 
-2795 YTLTVKVEDK
+2795 
-2805 AGNTNYSAPL
+2805 
-2815 TVTIDTQ
+2815 
-2822 TSIDRIEL
+2822 
-2830 LNDTGI
+2830 
-2836 VGDNLTNE
+2836 
-2844 ARPQFHITVPTDVN
+2844 
-2858 SVQLSLDGGINW
+2858 
-2870 VNATL
+2870 
-2875 TSDGVW
+2875 
-2881 EYIWPT
+2881 
-2887 DLVENTYT
+2887 
-2895 LTVKATDVAGNT
+2895 
-2907 ATETLNFI
+2907 
-2915 IDTTLSTPTITLD
+2915 
-2928 SADDSGTAN
+2928 
-2937 DNKTNVKTPGFI
+2937 
-2949 IGGID
+2949 
-2954 SDVTQ
+2954 
-2959 VVVQV
+2959 
-2964 MRDGHSE
+2964 
-2971 EVELTQT
+2971 
-2978 NGQWRFVPGSAWTD
+2978 
-2992 GDYTLTVTV
+2992 
-3001 KDEAGNIRHSAPLTV
+3001 
-3016 TIDTQIT
+3016 
-3023 IDHIELVND
+3023 IELVND

-4555 NGVSYSVTANGNN
+4555 NGVSYPVTANGNN

>member
-535 AEIETTNDSGIVG
+535 AEIETTDDSGIVG

-598 VEGIN
+598 VEGVN

-623 VIDTI
+623 VIDTV

-633 TVSLEDYVVL
+633 TVSLEDFVVL

-1034 SGISDDNLTNIVKP
+1034 SGIADDNLTNIVKP

-1107 GNKANSAIFDFTID
+1107 GNKANSAVFDFTID

-1188 IPGNTWADGS
+1188 TPGNTWADGS

-1211 TNYSAPLTVVIDTQ
+1211 TSYSAPLTVVIDTQ

-1321 TLSVPVIVLDS
+1321 TLSVPVIVLNS

-1385 TFTPPTSWA
+1385 SFTPTGAWA

-1430 ELVNDSGIPDDNLTN
+1430 ELVNDSGIPNDNLTN

-1474 ATQSATPGVWDY
+1474 ATQSATPGAWDY

-1498 LTVEATDE
+1498 LTVEATDK
-1506 AGNKATQT
+1506 AGNKTTQE

-1890 VENTYTLTVKATD
+1890 IENTYTLTVKATD

-2018 IDTQITIDHIELVND
+2018 IDTQI
-2033 SGIPDDNLTNN
+2033 
-2044 VRPHFQV
+2044 
-2051 TVPTDVN
+2051 
-2058 VVRLSIDGGKT
+2058 
-2069 WFNATQSA
+2069 A
-2077 TPGVWDYTWLAD
+2077 
-2089 VGEGKHTLTVEAT
+2089 
-2102 DKAGNKTTQQL
+2102 
-2113 DFIIDTLL
+2113 
-2121 SEPTIVLDNTDD
+2121 
-2133 SGTKGDHLTNVNK
+2133 
-2146 PTFLLGNIDA
+2146 
-2156 DARYVTVEVQHGG
+2156 
-2169 TKEVLTATK
+2169 
-2178 DATGNWSVTPT
+2178 
-2189 GTWADGDYTLTVR
+2189 
-2202 VEDEAGN
+2202 
-2209 EKHSAS
+2209 
-2215 LTVTVDTQITID
+2215 
-2227 VIELVNDNGIPGD
+2227 
-2240 NMTNDAHPQFR
+2240 
-2251 VTVPG
+2251 
-2256 DVNEV
+2256 
-2261 SLSID
+2261 
-2266 GGVTWVKAT
+2266 
-2275 QSATPGVWNYTWPGT
+2275 
-2290 VPDGDY
+2290 
-2296 TLNVKAT
+2296 
-2303 DNAGNTV
+2303 
-2310 TETLH
+2310 
-2315 FTIDTTLSTPV
+2315 
-2326 IVLDSADDSGVH
+2326 
-2338 GDNMTNHT
+2338 
-2346 QPTFALQHIDDDA
+2346 
-2359 VRVTVSVE
+2359 
-2367 HGGVTTTF
+2367 
-2375 DATKD
+2375 
-2380 AGGWTFTPTGAWAD
+2380 
-2394 GDYTLSVSV
+2394 
-2403 EDKAGNTSHSASL
+2403 
-2416 TVTVDT
+2416 
-2422 QIAINNIELVN
+2422 
-2433 DSGIPDDNLTN
+2433 
-2444 NVRPHFQVTV
+2444 
-2454 PTDVNVVRLSIDGGK
+2454 
-2469 TWFNA
+2469 
-2474 TQSATPGVWDYIWP
+2474 
-2488 DDVADGGYTLT
+2488 
-2499 VEATDEAGNKAT
+2499 
-2511 QTLDFTI
+2511 
-2518 DTTLSVPTLS
+2518 
-2528 LDSADDSGI
+2528 
-2537 AGDNITNVKTP
+2537 
-2548 GFTLNNID
+2548 
-2556 TDVSRVIVEVMHNG
+2556 
-2570 IKQEV
+2570 
-2575 PLVQTGGQWRFAP
+2575 
-2588 TSDWADGD
+2588 
-2596 YILTVKVED
+2596 
-2605 RAGNVKQSAPLTVTV
+2605 
-2620 DTHIAIDRI
+2620 
-2629 ELVNDSGI
+2629 
-2637 PGDNLTNEARPH
+2637 
-2649 FQVTVPADVNGV
+2649 
-2661 RLSIDGGKTW
+2661 
-2671 FDATQSATSGVWDY
+2671 
-2685 TWLTNVANGP
+2685 
-2695 HTLMVEASD
+2695 
-2704 KAGNKTTQKLDFTID
+2704 
-2719 TILSEPTITL
+2719 
-2729 DSADDSAAGDN
+2729 
-2740 ITNVKMPGFT
+2740 
-2750 LGNIDADV
+2750 
-2758 TKVVVTVAHDGK
+2758 
-2770 NQQIELIKNGGVWRF
+2770 
-2785 TPGAAWTDGD
+2785 
-2795 YTLTVKVEDK
+2795 
-2805 AGNTNYSAPL
+2805 
-2815 TVTIDTQ
+2815 
-2822 TSIDRIEL
+2822 
-2830 LNDTGI
+2830 
-2836 VGDNLTNE
+2836 
-2844 ARPQFHITVPTDVN
+2844 
-2858 SVQLSLDGGINW
+2858 
-2870 VNATL
+2870 
-2875 TSDGVW
+2875 
-2881 EYIWPT
+2881 
-2887 DLVENTYT
+2887 
-2895 LTVKATDVAGNT
+2895 
-2907 ATETLNFI
+2907 
-2915 IDTTLSTPTITLD
+2915 
-2928 SADDSGTAN
+2928 
-2937 DNKTNVKTPGFI
+2937 
-2949 IGGID
+2949 
-2954 SDVTQ
+2954 
-2959 VVVQV
+2959 
-2964 MRDGHSE
+2964 
-2971 EVELTQT
+2971 
-2978 NGQWRFVPGSAWTD
+2978 
-2992 GDYTLTVTV
+2992 
-3001 KDEAGNIRHSAPLTV
+3001 
-3016 TIDTQIT
+3016 

-3165 HGGTK
+3165 HGGTKEVLTATKDATGNWSVTPTGTWADGDYTLTVRVEDEAGNEKHSASLTVTVDTQITIDAIELVNDNGIPGDNMTNDAHPQFRVTVPGDVNEVSLSIDGGVTWVKATQSATPGVWNYTWPGTVPDGDYTLNVKATDNAGNTVTETLHFTIDTTLSVPVIVLNSADDTGIQGDNMTNSTQPTFALQHIDDDAVRVTVSVEHGGVTTTFDATKGTGGWSFTPTGAWADGDYTLSVSVEDKAGNTSHSASLTVTVDTQIAINNIELVNDSGIPDDNLTNNVRPHFQVKVPTDVNEVRLSIDGGKTWFNATQSATPGVWDYTWLADVGEGKHTLTVEATDKAGNQTTQKLDFIIDTMLSEPTIVLDSTDDSGTKGDNLTNANKPTFILGNIDADARYVTVEVQYGGTK

-3320 STPTIA
+3320 STPTIT

-3353 DADAHSV
+3353 DSDAQSV

-3414 VVTVDTQT
+3414 IVTVDTQT

-3472 TQGIEGVWGYTWPTD
+3472 AQGIEGVWGYTWPTD

-3621 AIDRIELVNDSGV
+3621 AIDHIELVNDSGV

-3718 LLTPTIELAPDQDT
+3718 LMTPTIELAPDQDT

-3847 PVFDIH
+3847 PVFDIR

-4301 NTKTSAELRIEID
+4301 NTKTSAELKIEID

-4524 ESAVDNITSVTTPR
+4524 ESAVDNITSVTKPR

-4555 NGVSYSVTANGNN
+4555 NGVSYPVTANGNN

-4825 FTTNNKTPTLIGST
+4825 FTTNNKTPTLVGNT
-4839 LPNTIVS
+4839 LPNAIVS

-4967 DGNYELTFKVEDV
+4967 DGNYVLTFKVEDV

-5035 LTIRNPQG
+5035 LTIRSPQG

-5079 NSQQKEILI
+5079 NSQQKDILI

-5405 RPTFSIFGEMN
+5405 RPTFSISGEMN

-5571 QEKYSIWVDTHIKVF
+5571 QEKYSIWVDTHIQVF

-5594 SSSKTEWWSNSD
+5594 SSSKTDWWSNSST
-5606 LITMRG
+5606 ITMRG
-5612 TGEIGATVSLIVAG
+5612 MGEIGATVSLIVAG

-5633 VAATGRWELSTDK
+5633 VAANGQWELSTDQ
-5646 LPEGTYDISLVI
+5646 LPEGKYDITLSI
-5658 EDSAGN
+5658 EDNAGN
-5664 RWEDV
+5664 RKEEV
-5669 REIFIDRTP
+5669 HEIFIDRTP

-5706 IITDSEGNT
+5706 IITDSNGNT

-5752 VPLDIM
+5752 VSLDIM

-5870 NGASDSDNVTNHTQ
+5870 NGVSDSDNVTNHTQ

-5903 THNGVTDIYQATQ
+5903 THNGVTDTYQATQ

-5922 FTPPAAWNDGN
+5922 FTPPAAWNDGT

-5991 ESATHLRTEPS
+5991 ESATHLRTVPS
-6002 AAEESVVKVTA
+6002 AAEESVVKETA

-6104 SADIVNAMNVRGKT
+6104 SADIVNAMNARGKT

>member
-1 MGNKSIQKFFADQ
+1 
-14 NSVIDLSSLGN
+14 
-25 AKGAK
+25 
-30 VSLSGPDMNITTPRG
+30 
-45 SVIIVNGALYSSIKG
+45 
-60 NNLAVKFKD
+60 
-69 KTITGAKI
+69 
-77 LGSVD
+77 
-82 LKDIQ
+82 
-87 LERID
+87 
-92 SSLVDSAQVEK
+92 
-103 KGNGKRRN
+103 
-111 KKEEEE
+111 
-117 LKKQLDDA
+117 
-125 ENAKK
+125 
-130 EADKAKEEAEKAKE
+130 
-144 AAEKALNEA
+144 

-302 ETLTDGTYNLEAE
+302 ETLTDGAYNLEAE

-428 DTIAPEK
+428 DTIPPEK

-633 TVSLEDYVVL
+633 TVSLEDFVVL

-1034 SGISDDNLTNIVKP
+1034 SGIADDNLTNIVKP

-1107 GNKANSAIFDFTID
+1107 GNKANSAVFDFTID

-1188 IPGNTWADGS
+1188 TPGNTWADGS

-1211 TNYSAPLTVVIDTQ
+1211 TSYSAPLTVVIDTQ

-1321 TLSVPVIVLDS
+1321 TLSVPVIVLNS
-1332 ADDTGIQGDNMT
+1332 ADDTGVQGDNMT
-1344 NSTQPTFA
+1344 NRTQPTFA

-1474 ATQSATPGVWDY
+1474 ATQSATPGAWDY

-1498 LTVEATDE
+1498 LTVEATDK
-1506 AGNKATQT
+1506 AGNKTTQE

-1715 DFTIDTILSEPTI
+1715 DFIIDTLLSEPTI

-2121 SEPTIVLDNTDD
+2121 SEPTIVLDSTDD
-2133 SGTKGDHLTNVNK
+2133 SGTKGDNLTNVNK

-2315 FTIDTTLSTPV
+2315 FTIDTTLSVPV
-2326 IVLDSADDSGVH
+2326 IVLNSADDTGVQ
-2338 GDNMTNHT
+2338 GDNMTNST

-2375 DATKD
+2375 DATKGV
-2380 AGGWTFTPTGAWAD
+2380 GGWSFTPTGAWAD

-2444 NVRPHFQVTV
+2444 NVRPHFQVKV
-2454 PTDVNVVRLSIDGGK
+2454 PTDVN
-2469 TWFNA
+2469 
-2474 TQSATPGVWDYIWP
+2474 
-2488 DDVADGGYTLT
+2488 
-2499 VEATDEAGNKAT
+2499 E
-2511 QTLDFTI
+2511 
-2518 DTTLSVPTLS
+2518 
-2528 LDSADDSGI
+2528 
-2537 AGDNITNVKTP
+2537 
-2548 GFTLNNID
+2548 
-2556 TDVSRVIVEVMHNG
+2556 
-2570 IKQEV
+2570 
-2575 PLVQTGGQWRFAP
+2575 
-2588 TSDWADGD
+2588 
-2596 YILTVKVED
+2596 
-2605 RAGNVKQSAPLTVTV
+2605 
-2620 DTHIAIDRI
+2620 
-2629 ELVNDSGI
+2629 
-2637 PGDNLTNEARPH
+2637 
-2649 FQVTVPADVNGV
+2649 
-2661 RLSIDGGKTW
+2661 
-2671 FDATQSATSGVWDY
+2671 
-2685 TWLTNVANGP
+2685 
-2695 HTLMVEASD
+2695 
-2704 KAGNKTTQKLDFTID
+2704 
-2719 TILSEPTITL
+2719 
-2729 DSADDSAAGDN
+2729 
-2740 ITNVKMPGFT
+2740 
-2750 LGNIDADV
+2750 
-2758 TKVVVTVAHDGK
+2758 
-2770 NQQIELIKNGGVWRF
+2770 
-2785 TPGAAWTDGD
+2785 
-2795 YTLTVKVEDK
+2795 
-2805 AGNTNYSAPL
+2805 
-2815 TVTIDTQ
+2815 
-2822 TSIDRIEL
+2822 
-2830 LNDTGI
+2830 
-2836 VGDNLTNE
+2836 
-2844 ARPQFHITVPTDVN
+2844 
-2858 SVQLSLDGGINW
+2858 
-2870 VNATL
+2870 
-2875 TSDGVW
+2875 
-2881 EYIWPT
+2881 
-2887 DLVENTYT
+2887 
-2895 LTVKATDVAGNT
+2895 
-2907 ATETLNFI
+2907 
-2915 IDTTLSTPTITLD
+2915 
-2928 SADDSGTAN
+2928 
-2937 DNKTNVKTPGFI
+2937 
-2949 IGGID
+2949 
-2954 SDVTQ
+2954 
-2959 VVVQV
+2959 
-2964 MRDGHSE
+2964 
-2971 EVELTQT
+2971 
-2978 NGQWRFVPGSAWTD
+2978 
-2992 GDYTLTVTV
+2992 
-3001 KDEAGNIRHSAPLTV
+3001 
-3016 TIDTQIT
+3016 
-3023 IDHIELVND
+3023 
-3032 SGIPDDNLT
+3032 
-3041 NNVRPHFQVTVPTDV
+3041 
-3056 NVVRLS
+3056 VRLS

-3101 DKAGNKT
+3101 DKAGNQT
-3108 TQQLDFIIDTLLSEP
+3108 TQKLDFIIDTMLSEP
-3123 TIVLDNTDDS
+3123 TIVLDSTDDS
-3133 GTKGDNLTNV
+3133 GTKGDNLTNA
-3143 NKPTFLLGN
+3143 NKPTFILGN

-3165 HGGTK
+3165 YGGTK

-3320 STPTIA
+3320 STPTIT

-3353 DADAHSV
+3353 DSDAQSV

-3414 VVTVDTQT
+3414 IVTVDTQT

-3472 TQGIEGVWGYTWPTD
+3472 AQGIEGVWGYTWPTD

-3621 AIDRIELVNDSGV
+3621 AIDHIELVNDSGV

-3718 LLTPTIELAPDQDT
+3718 LMTPTIELAPDQDT

-3847 PVFDIH
+3847 PVFDIR

-4301 NTKTSAELRIEID
+4301 NTKTSAELKIEID

-4524 ESAVDNITSVTTPR
+4524 ESAVDNITSVTKPR

-4555 NGVSYSVTANGNN
+4555 NGVSYPVTANGNN

-4825 FTTNNKTPTLIGST
+4825 FTTNNKTPTLVGNT
-4839 LPNTIVS
+4839 LPNAIVS

-4967 DGNYELTFKVEDV
+4967 DGNYVLTFKVEDV

-5035 LTIRNPQG
+5035 LTIRSPQG

-5079 NSQQKEILI
+5079 NSQQKDILI

-5342 QFDNALKDGEYSIRV
+5342 QFDNVLKDGEYSIRV

-5405 RPTFSIFGEMN
+5405 RPTFSISGEMN

-5571 QEKYSIWVDTHIKVF
+5571 QEKYSIWVDTHIQVF

-5594 SSSKTEWWSNSD
+5594 SSSKTDWWSNSST
-5606 LITMRG
+5606 ITMRG
-5612 TGEIGATVSLIVAG
+5612 MGEIGATVSLIVAG

-5633 VAATGRWELSTDK
+5633 VAANGQWELSTDQ
-5646 LPEGTYDISLVI
+5646 LPEGKYDITLSI
-5658 EDSAGN
+5658 EDNAGN
-5664 RWEDV
+5664 RKEEV
-5669 REIFIDRTP
+5669 HEIFIDRTP

-5706 IITDSEGNT
+5706 IITDSNGNT

-5752 VPLDIM
+5752 VSLDIM

-5870 NGASDSDNVTNHTQ
+5870 NGVSDSDNVTNHTQ

-5903 THNGVTDIYQATQ
+5903 THNGVTDTYQATQ

-5922 FTPPAAWNDGN
+5922 FTPPAAWNDGT

-5991 ESATHLRTEPS
+5991 ESATHLRTVPS
-6002 AAEESVVKVTA
+6002 AAEESVVKETA

-6104 SADIVNAMNVRGKT
+6104 SADIVNAMNARGKT

>member
-30 VSLSGPDMNITTPRG
+30 VSLSGPDMNITTPHG

-535 AEIETTNDSGIVG
+535 AEIETTDDSGIVG

-598 VEGIN
+598 VEGVN

-623 VIDTI
+623 VIDTV

-633 TVSLEDYVVL
+633 TVSLEDFVVL

-1034 SGISDDNLTNIVKP
+1034 SGIADDNLTNIVKP

-1107 GNKANSAIFDFTID
+1107 GNKANSAVFDFTID

-1385 TFTPPTSWA
+1385 SFTPTGAWA

-1430 ELVNDSGIPDDNLTN
+1430 ELVNDSGIPNDNLTN

-1474 ATQSATPGVWDY
+1474 ATQSATPGAWDY

-1498 LTVEATDE
+1498 LTVEATDK
-1506 AGNKATQT
+1506 AGNKTTQE

-2121 SEPTIVLDNTDD
+2121 SEPTIVLDSTDD
-2133 SGTKGDHLTNVNK
+2133 SGTKGDNLTNVNK

-2315 FTIDTTLSTPV
+2315 FTIDTTLSVPV
-2326 IVLDSADDSGVH
+2326 IVLNSADDTGVQ
-2338 GDNMTNHT
+2338 GDNMTNST

-2375 DATKD
+2375 DATKGV
-2380 AGGWTFTPTGAWAD
+2380 GGWSFTPTGAWAD

-2444 NVRPHFQVTV
+2444 NVRPHFQVKV
-2454 PTDVNVVRLSIDGGK
+2454 PTDVN
-2469 TWFNA
+2469 
-2474 TQSATPGVWDYIWP
+2474 
-2488 DDVADGGYTLT
+2488 
-2499 VEATDEAGNKAT
+2499 E
-2511 QTLDFTI
+2511 
-2518 DTTLSVPTLS
+2518 
-2528 LDSADDSGI
+2528 
-2537 AGDNITNVKTP
+2537 
-2548 GFTLNNID
+2548 
-2556 TDVSRVIVEVMHNG
+2556 
-2570 IKQEV
+2570 
-2575 PLVQTGGQWRFAP
+2575 
-2588 TSDWADGD
+2588 
-2596 YILTVKVED
+2596 
-2605 RAGNVKQSAPLTVTV
+2605 
-2620 DTHIAIDRI
+2620 
-2629 ELVNDSGI
+2629 
-2637 PGDNLTNEARPH
+2637 
-2649 FQVTVPADVNGV
+2649 
-2661 RLSIDGGKTW
+2661 
-2671 FDATQSATSGVWDY
+2671 
-2685 TWLTNVANGP
+2685 
-2695 HTLMVEASD
+2695 
-2704 KAGNKTTQKLDFTID
+2704 
-2719 TILSEPTITL
+2719 
-2729 DSADDSAAGDN
+2729 
-2740 ITNVKMPGFT
+2740 
-2750 LGNIDADV
+2750 
-2758 TKVVVTVAHDGK
+2758 
-2770 NQQIELIKNGGVWRF
+2770 
-2785 TPGAAWTDGD
+2785 
-2795 YTLTVKVEDK
+2795 
-2805 AGNTNYSAPL
+2805 
-2815 TVTIDTQ
+2815 
-2822 TSIDRIEL
+2822 
-2830 LNDTGI
+2830 
-2836 VGDNLTNE
+2836 
-2844 ARPQFHITVPTDVN
+2844 
-2858 SVQLSLDGGINW
+2858 
-2870 VNATL
+2870 
-2875 TSDGVW
+2875 
-2881 EYIWPT
+2881 
-2887 DLVENTYT
+2887 
-2895 LTVKATDVAGNT
+2895 
-2907 ATETLNFI
+2907 
-2915 IDTTLSTPTITLD
+2915 
-2928 SADDSGTAN
+2928 
-2937 DNKTNVKTPGFI
+2937 
-2949 IGGID
+2949 
-2954 SDVTQ
+2954 
-2959 VVVQV
+2959 
-2964 MRDGHSE
+2964 
-2971 EVELTQT
+2971 
-2978 NGQWRFVPGSAWTD
+2978 
-2992 GDYTLTVTV
+2992 
-3001 KDEAGNIRHSAPLTV
+3001 
-3016 TIDTQIT
+3016 
-3023 IDHIELVND
+3023 
-3032 SGIPDDNLT
+3032 
-3041 NNVRPHFQVTVPTDV
+3041 
-3056 NVVRLS
+3056 VRLS

-3088 VGEGKHTLTVEAT
+3088 VGEGKHILTVEAT
-3101 DKAGNKT
+3101 DKAGNQT
-3108 TQQLDFIIDTLLSEP
+3108 TQKLDFIIDTMLSEP
-3123 TIVLDNTDDS
+3123 TIVLDSTDDS
-3133 GTKGDNLTNV
+3133 GTKGDNLTNA
-3143 NKPTFLLGN
+3143 NKPTFILGN

-3165 HGGTK
+3165 YGGTK

-3320 STPTIA
+3320 STPTIT

-3353 DADAHSV
+3353 DSDAQSV

-3414 VVTVDTQT
+3414 IVTVDTQT

-3472 TQGIEGVWGYTWPTD
+3472 AQGIEGVWGYTWPTD

-3621 AIDRIELVNDSGV
+3621 AIDHIELVNDSGV

-3718 LLTPTIELAPDQDT
+3718 LMTPTIELAPDQDT

-3847 PVFDIH
+3847 PVFDIR

-4004 AGNIANKDLV
+4004 AGNIA
-4014 FNIDTNIQVP
+4014 
-4024 TIALDAGQ
+4024 
-4032 DTGANTADNI
+4032 
-4042 TNISRPTFTIGNV
+4042 
-4055 DPDVIKVVVTIDG
+4055 
-4068 HDYNATKVGAG
+4068 
-4079 WQFTPGNAIPD
+4079 
-4090 GSYNITVTVE
+4090 
-4100 DKAGNTATS
+4100 
-4109 KPLPVVIDT
+4109 
-4118 TAEIESVTLVTD
+4118 
-4130 SGDSDVDNITKVD
+4130 
-4143 KPQFS
+4143 
-4148 IVTADDITH
+4148 
-4157 VRVKIDNAANWIE
+4157 
-4170 LTKGGDGRWIF
+4170 
-4181 NVGSALPDGQHTLLV
+4181 
-4196 DVTDIAGN
+4196 
-4204 VAQETLQ
+4204 
-4211 FTIDTTLREPT
+4211 
-4222 IVLDPTHDTGD
+4222 
-4233 DTNDNLTRINKP
+4233 
-4245 VFIIGNVDN
+4245 
-4254 DVSHIVVHIDG
+4254 
-4265 RDYTIENTGGN
+4265 
-4276 LTFTPDQPLS
+4276 
-4286 DGQHTISVTVTDIAG
+4286 
-4301 NTKTSAELRIEID
+4301 
-4314 TQVQIDSVTLTTDSG
+4314 
-4329 VNDHDNV
+4329 
-4336 TNATRPSF
+4336 
-4344 EIATPDDVTSVLV
+4344 
-4357 SFDGVNWTPISKN
+4357 
-4370 AAGQWEFT
+4370 
-4378 AGSALPDGHY
+4378 
-4388 TLHVQATDRAGN
+4388 
-4400 TANST
+4400 
-4405 LGFTVDTQIDGLS
+4405 
-4418 VVMLDDAGKDSTD
+4418 
-4431 GITNITSPR
+4431 
-4440 FEISAREPLQSVTVI
+4440 
-4455 LNGKSS
+4455 
-4461 TLTQGAGNKW
+4461 
-4471 LFTPDTPLV
+4471 
-4480 DGTYKIE
+4480 
-4487 IVAED
+4487 
-4492 IAGNKISKEV
+4492 
-4502 SFTIDTIVSDPSID
+4502 
-4516 LLDADDTG
+4516 
-4524 ESAVDNITSVTTPR
+4524 
-4538 FVIGNV
+4538 
-4544 PADIDTVVIRI
+4544 
-4555 NGVSYSVTANGNN
+4555 
-4568 LWEFQVP
+4568 
-4575 VALNDGVYEAV
+4575 
-4586 VVFRDIAGNTSE
+4586 
-4598 TKLPFTIDTTT
+4598 
-4609 SVSVRMEPASDTGN
+4609 
-4623 SNSDNLTNKQ
+4623 
-4633 NPKFEGTAE
+4633 
-4642 PNAKL
+4642 
-4647 VITIVDDKSGRE
+4647 
-4659 VLKQTITVGA
+4659 
-4669 DGNWSVTP
+4669 
-4677 NILPDGMYT
+4677 
-4686 INVVATDVAGN
+4686 
-4697 TAQTQERFTIDT
+4697 
-4709 VTIDPTIRLSD
+4709 
-4720 PSIDDQ
+4720 
-4726 HEATSLRPEFKG
+4726 
-4738 FAEAFSTIMI
+4738 
-4748 QWDGKVVGS
+4748 
-4757 ANANANG
+4757 
-4764 EWSWTPPSVLAPGSY
+4764 
-4779 VVSIVAK
+4779 
-4786 DKAGN
+4786 
-4791 ESSQVDFPVVI
+4791 
-4802 PVIDVTPPTI
+4802 
-4812 KLSEESDSGALGD
+4812 
-4825 FTTNNKTPTLIGST
+4825 
-4839 LPNTIVS
+4839 
-4846 IYVDGVKVGEATADT
+4846 
-4861 AGRYTFQLSEMKDG
+4861 
-4875 HYVVQVGIVNP
+4875 
-4886 RDNSELRST
+4886 
-4895 AVDVTIDTEVAE
+4895 
-4907 LVWNISGMHEGGYIN
+4907 
-4922 TVTPEIGGT
+4922 
-4931 SEPNSKITIFVN
+4931 
-4943 GVEKAIAYTTG
+4943 
-4954 AGHWGVVLPALGN
+4954 
-4967 DGNYELTFKVEDV
+4967 
-4980 AGNIREFG
+4980 
-4988 PQNVILDTVISPLTV
+4988 
-5003 VLREA
+5003 
-5008 DDSGKVGDWI
+5008 
-5018 TNKSHV
+5018 
-5024 TIDGTAEAGST
+5024 
-5035 LTIRNPQG
+5035 
-5043 VVIATLVVG
+5043 
-5052 NDGRWSA
+5052 
-5059 ELDLRE
+5059 
-5065 GSNAFVVVS
+5065 
-5074 EDKAG
+5074 
-5079 NSQQKEILI
+5079 
-5088 EHDTQIEISD
+5088 
-5098 ISLSRDTNSGDK
+5098 
-5110 YDLITNNKSPVLV
+5110 
-5123 AMTDPGATVQVYIN
+5123 
-5137 GVLQGTVEASSSGNI
+5137 
-5152 SYTMPANS
+5152 
-5160 ADGEYQVQFVATD
+5160 
-5173 TAGNRVESAIT
+5173 
-5184 TVTIDSQIAVFD
+5184 
-5196 IDEDSLPALSNNRAL
+5196 
-5211 SVSGV
+5211 
-5216 GEAGSQVSI
+5216 
-5225 FVDGKL
+5225 
-5231 VNVVMVEADGT
+5231 
-5242 WRAPILLQDD
+5242 
-5252 GTFNIHFSITDV
+5252 
-5264 AGNTEVS
+5264 
-5271 KDYSVDVDSSTDF
+5271 
-5284 PTLNL
+5284 
-5289 EDASNSGSLD
+5289 
-5299 DLITNHNKPV
+5299 
-5309 LVGTAEAGAT
+5309 
-5319 IHIYVDEKIV
+5319 
-5329 ANVLVLEDGTWSY
+5329 
-5342 QFDNALKDGEYSIRV
+5342 
-5357 VAEDPAGN
+5357 
-5365 TAESPRLLVTID
+5365 
-5377 TSTFI
+5377 
-5382 DNPAMVAGSDN
+5382 
-5393 GIFSNDSITSQT
+5393 
-5405 RPTFSIFGEMN
+5405 
-5416 QSVQIFIDGVLVDTI
+5416 
-5431 TVTDRN
+5431 
-5437 QVYRPES
+5437 
-5444 PLGDGS
+5444 
-5450 HSIYYVI
+5450 
-5457 TDKAGNT
+5457 
-5464 ATSKTLNFTIDTFN
+5464 
-5478 TTPVAIDSIGGQ
+5478 
-5490 TLAEMTGSD
+5490 
-5499 GKIYITDTTRNLLFS
+5499 
-5514 GSAEPNSKIEIIIN
+5514 
-5528 GLNVGEVWVNEK
+5528 
-5540 GHWQM
+5540 
-5545 PVNPLY
+5545 
-5551 FTEGQLDIT
+5551 
-5560 VKSTDRAGNVN
+5560 
-5571 QEKYSIWVDTHIKVF
+5571 
-5586 TSELDDNK
+5586 
-5594 SSSKTEWWSNSD
+5594 
-5606 LITMRG
+5606 
-5612 TGEIGATVSLIVAG
+5612 
-5626 VTLATAV
+5626 
-5633 VAATGRWELSTDK
+5633 
-5646 LPEGTYDISLVI
+5646 
-5658 EDSAGN
+5658 
-5664 RWEDV
+5664 
-5669 REIFIDRTP
+5669 
-5678 PNAPVVTYSDIVN
+5678 
-5691 DLIIMQGTAEAKSQL
+5691 
-5706 IITDSEGNT
+5706 
-5715 YTLTVPDNGKWSMA
+5715 
-5729 IPYPSEGKFTIT
+5729 
-5741 SVDAIGNRSDD
+5741 
-5752 VPLDIM
+5752 
-5758 KEVPVIS
+5758 
-5765 LSPDSDSGTVGDNI
+5765 
-5779 TRDKQPTFII
+5779 
-5789 GNLESD
+5789 
-5795 VVVVQVDI
+5795 
-5803 NGTVYNAEKNA
+5803 
-5814 DGVWFFTPGTPL
+5814 
-5826 ADGSYTISVIASDAA
+5826 
-5841 GNQKNSLPIT
+5841 
-5851 VTIDSTLTVP
+5851 
-5861 EIALAAGED
+5861 
-5870 NGASDSDNVTNHTQ
+5870 
-5884 PKFTLQHIDA
+5884 
-5894 DVTGVTVNV
+5894 
-5903 THNGVTDIYQATQ
+5903 
-5916 GADGWT
+5916 
-5922 FTPPAAWNDGN
+5922 
-5933 YTLSVTV
+5933 
-5940 VDRAGNSQQS
+5940 
-5950 ASLAVTVDSTV
+5950 
-5961 TVTADSQHDDASDD
+5961 
-5975 ATATAV
+5975 
-5981 TPPESETVNA
+5981 
-5991 ESATHLRTEPS
+5991 
-6002 AAEESVVKVTA
+6002 
-6013 YSITLLNADSGDE
+6013 
-6026 IDRSISQT
+6026 
-6034 PSFEISVPENIVNVS
+6034 
-6049 IMFEGEEF
+6049 
-6057 TLPITNQKAIFE
+6057 
-6069 VPLSLEDGEYT
+6069 
-6080 MDVKFIDKDNDF
+6080 
-6092 LIKEKT
+6092 
-6098 FSVDHS
+6098 
-6104 SADIVNAMNVRGKT
+6104 
-6118 EDDINDSPST
+6118 
-6128 SSVGHNNNGAI
+6128 
-6139 DVFAVNEV
+6139 
-6147 TLPVDNQEEH
+6147 
-6157 A
+6157 

>member
-158 SSKQIEE
+158 SSKQMEE
-165 MLQNFLADNVAKD
+165 MLQEFLADNVAKD

-428 DTIAPEK
+428 DTIPPEK

-880 GVWNFQFTTAL
+880 GVWHFQFTTAL

-1107 GNKANSAIFDFTID
+1107 GNKANSAVFDFTID

-1180 HLNGSWLF
+1180 HHNGSWLF
-1188 IPGNTWADGS
+1188 TPGNTWADGS

-1211 TNYSAPLTVVIDTQ
+1211 TNYSTPLTVVIDTQ

-1259 VNEVRLSIDGGNSWV
+1259 VNEVRLSIDGGLSWV

-1313 TIDFAVDT
+1313 TIDFAVDS
-1321 TLSVPVIVLDS
+1321 TLSVPVIVLNN
-1332 ADDTGIQGDNMT
+1332 ADDTGIQGDNLT
-1344 NSTQPTFA
+1344 NRTQPTFA
-1352 LQHID
+1352 LQQID

-1385 TFTPPTSWA
+1385 TFTPPALWA

-1474 ATQSATPGVWDY
+1474 ATQSATPGAWDY

-1498 LTVEATDE
+1498 LTVEATDK
-1506 AGNKATQT
+1506 AGNQTTQE

-1591 DWADGDYILTVKV
+1591 DWGDGDYILTVKV

-1715 DFTIDTILSEPTI
+1715 DFIIDTILSEPTI

-2018 IDTQITIDHIELVND
+2018 IDTQIAIDHIELVND

-2044 VRPHFQV
+2044 VRPQFQV

-2077 TPGVWDYTWLAD
+2077 TPGVWDYTWLTD
-2089 VGEGKHTLTVEAT
+2089 VANGSHTLTVEAT
-2102 DKAGNKTTQQL
+2102 DAAGNKATQNL
-2113 DFIIDTLL
+2113 EFNIDTLL
-2121 SEPTIVLDNTDD
+2121 SEPTI
-2133 SGTKGDHLTNVNK
+2133 
-2146 PTFLLGNIDA
+2146 A
-2156 DARYVTVEVQHGG
+2156 
-2169 TKEVLTATK
+2169 
-2178 DATGNWSVTPT
+2178 
-2189 GTWADGDYTLTVR
+2189 
-2202 VEDEAGN
+2202 
-2209 EKHSAS
+2209 
-2215 LTVTVDTQITID
+2215 
-2227 VIELVNDNGIPGD
+2227 
-2240 NMTNDAHPQFR
+2240 
-2251 VTVPG
+2251 
-2256 DVNEV
+2256 
-2261 SLSID
+2261 
-2266 GGVTWVKAT
+2266 
-2275 QSATPGVWNYTWPGT
+2275 
-2290 VPDGDY
+2290 
-2296 TLNVKAT
+2296 
-2303 DNAGNTV
+2303 
-2310 TETLH
+2310 
-2315 FTIDTTLSTPV
+2315 
-2326 IVLDSADDSGVH
+2326 LDS
-2338 GDNMTNHT
+2338 
-2346 QPTFALQHIDDDA
+2346 
-2359 VRVTVSVE
+2359 
-2367 HGGVTTTF
+2367 
-2375 DATKD
+2375 
-2380 AGGWTFTPTGAWAD
+2380 
-2394 GDYTLSVSV
+2394 
-2403 EDKAGNTSHSASL
+2403 
-2416 TVTVDT
+2416 
-2422 QIAINNIELVN
+2422 
-2433 DSGIPDDNLTN
+2433 
-2444 NVRPHFQVTV
+2444 
-2454 PTDVNVVRLSIDGGK
+2454 
-2469 TWFNA
+2469 
-2474 TQSATPGVWDYIWP
+2474 
-2488 DDVADGGYTLT
+2488 
-2499 VEATDEAGNKAT
+2499 
-2511 QTLDFTI
+2511 
-2518 DTTLSVPTLS
+2518 
-2528 LDSADDSGI
+2528 
-2537 AGDNITNVKTP
+2537 
-2548 GFTLNNID
+2548 
-2556 TDVSRVIVEVMHNG
+2556 
-2570 IKQEV
+2570 
-2575 PLVQTGGQWRFAP
+2575 
-2588 TSDWADGD
+2588 
-2596 YILTVKVED
+2596 
-2605 RAGNVKQSAPLTVTV
+2605 
-2620 DTHIAIDRI
+2620 
-2629 ELVNDSGI
+2629 
-2637 PGDNLTNEARPH
+2637 
-2649 FQVTVPADVNGV
+2649 
-2661 RLSIDGGKTW
+2661 
-2671 FDATQSATSGVWDY
+2671 
-2685 TWLTNVANGP
+2685 
-2695 HTLMVEASD
+2695 
-2704 KAGNKTTQKLDFTID
+2704 
-2719 TILSEPTITL
+2719 
-2729 DSADDSAAGDN
+2729 
-2740 ITNVKMPGFT
+2740 
-2750 LGNIDADV
+2750 
-2758 TKVVVTVAHDGK
+2758 
-2770 NQQIELIKNGGVWRF
+2770 
-2785 TPGAAWTDGD
+2785 
-2795 YTLTVKVEDK
+2795 
-2805 AGNTNYSAPL
+2805 
-2815 TVTIDTQ
+2815 
-2822 TSIDRIEL
+2822 
-2830 LNDTGI
+2830 
-2836 VGDNLTNE
+2836 
-2844 ARPQFHITVPTDVN
+2844 
-2858 SVQLSLDGGINW
+2858 
-2870 VNATL
+2870 
-2875 TSDGVW
+2875 
-2881 EYIWPT
+2881 
-2887 DLVENTYT
+2887 
-2895 LTVKATDVAGNT
+2895 
-2907 ATETLNFI
+2907 
-2915 IDTTLSTPTITLD
+2915 
-2928 SADDSGTAN
+2928 
-2937 DNKTNVKTPGFI
+2937 
-2949 IGGID
+2949 
-2954 SDVTQ
+2954 
-2959 VVVQV
+2959 
-2964 MRDGHSE
+2964 
-2971 EVELTQT
+2971 
-2978 NGQWRFVPGSAWTD
+2978 
-2992 GDYTLTVTV
+2992 
-3001 KDEAGNIRHSAPLTV
+3001 
-3016 TIDTQIT
+3016 
-3023 IDHIELVND
+3023 
-3032 SGIPDDNLT
+3032 
-3041 NNVRPHFQVTVPTDV
+3041 
-3056 NVVRLS
+3056 
-3062 IDGGKTWFNAT
+3062 
-3073 QSATPGVWDYTWLAD
+3073 
-3088 VGEGKHTLTVEAT
+3088 
-3101 DKAGNKT
+3101 
-3108 TQQLDFIIDTLLSEP
+3108 
-3123 TIVLDNTDDS
+3123 TDDS
-3133 GTKGDNLTNV
+3133 GTKGDNLTSV
-3143 NKPTFLLGN
+3143 NKPTFILGN

-3185 TPTGTWAD
+3185 TPTGMWAD
-3193 GDYTLTVR
+3193 GSHTLTVR
-3201 VEDDAGNVKYSA
+3201 VEDDAGNVKYSV

-3218 VDTQITIDVIELVN
+3218 VDTHIAIDDIELVN

-3297 VEATDKAGNKTT
+3297 VEATDKAGNQTT

-3353 DADAHSV
+3353 DSDAHSV

-3370 QEVTLTQVG
+3370 QEVTLTQAG

-3392 GSYTLTVEVTDNAG
+3392 GSYTLTVEVQDNAG

-3414 VVTVDTQT
+3414 IVTVDTQT

-3472 TQGIEGVWGYTWPTD
+3472 AQGIEGVWGYTWPTD

-3817 IDGTLTTPVIELAAG
+3817 IDGSLTTPVIELAAG

-3839 DRLTNHDR
+3839 DRLTKHDR
-3847 PVFDIH
+3847 PVFDIR

-3914 PFEVRIDTTTTIN
+3914 PLEVRIDTTTTIN

-3951 IDVPGDVVQVR
+3951 IDVPGDVIQVR

-3985 SPNTLV
+3985 TPNALV

-3998 VEATDE
+3998 VEATDQ

-4301 NTKTSAELRIEID
+4301 NTKTSAELQIEID

-4370 AAGQWEFT
+4370 AAGQWQFT
-4378 AGSALPDGHY
+4378 AGSALSDGHY

-4502 SFTIDTIVSDPSID
+4502 SFTIDTVVSDPRID

-4524 ESAVDNITSVTTPR
+4524 ESAVDNITSVTKPR

-4555 NGVSYSVTANGNN
+4555 NGVSYPVTANGNN

-4609 SVSVRMEPASDTGN
+4609 SVSVRMEPASDTGS

-4659 VLKQTITVGA
+4659 VLKHTITVGA

-4726 HEATSLRPEFKG
+4726 YEATSLRPEFKG
-4738 FAEAFSTIMI
+4738 LAEAFSTIMI

-4825 FTTNNKTPTLIGST
+4825 FTTNNKTPTLVGNT
-4839 LPNTIVS
+4839 LPNAIVS

-5043 VVIATLVVG
+5043 GVIATLVVG

-5299 DLITNHNKPV
+5299 DLITSHNKPV

-5382 DNPAMVAGSDN
+5382 DNPVMMAGSDN

-5405 RPTFSIFGEMN
+5405 RPAFSIYGEMN

-5528 GLNVGEVWVNEK
+5528 GLNVGEVWVNDK

-5571 QEKYSIWVDTHIKVF
+5571 QEKYSIWVDTHIQVF

-5594 SSSKTEWWSNSD
+5594 SSSKTDWWSNSST
-5606 LITMRG
+5606 ITMRG
-5612 TGEIGATVSLIVAG
+5612 MGEIGATVSLIVAG

-5633 VAATGRWELSTDK
+5633 VAANGQWELSTDQ
-5646 LPEGTYDISLVI
+5646 LPEGKYDITLSI
-5658 EDSAGN
+5658 EDNAGN
-5664 RWEDV
+5664 RKEEV
-5669 REIFIDRTP
+5669 HEIFIDRTP

-5706 IITDSEGNT
+5706 IITDSNGNT

-5758 KEVPVIS
+5758 KETPVIS

-5870 NGASDSDNVTNHTQ
+5870 NGASDSDNVTNHNHTQ

-5922 FTPPAAWNDGN
+5922 FTPPAAWNDGT

-5940 VDRAGNSQQS
+5940 VDRAGNSLQS
-5950 ASLAVTVDSTV
+5950 ASLEVTVDSTV
-5961 TVTADSQHDDASDD
+5961 TVTADSQHDDAIDD

-5991 ESATHLRTEPS
+5991 ESATHLRTVPS
-6002 AAEESVVKVTA
+6002 AAEESVVKETA

-6049 IMFEGEEF
+6049 VMFEGEEF

-6080 MDVKFIDKDNDF
+6080 MDVKFIDKDDDF

-6104 SADIVNAMNVRGKT
+6104 SADIVNAMNARGKT

>member
-428 DTIAPEK
+428 DTIPPEK

-1058 IISVQVWDAM
+1058 IISVQVWDAA

-1107 GNKANSAIFDFTID
+1107 GNKANSAVFDFTID

-1321 TLSVPVIVLDS
+1321 TLSVPVIVLNS
-1332 ADDTGIQGDNMT
+1332 ADDTGVQGDNMT

-1385 TFTPPTSWA
+1385 SFTPTGAWA

-1430 ELVNDSGIPDDNLTN
+1430 ELVNDSGIPNDNLTN

-1474 ATQSATPGVWDY
+1474 ATQSATPGAWDY

-1498 LTVEATDE
+1498 LTVEATDK
-1506 AGNKATQT
+1506 AGNKTTQE

-1992 DGDYT
+1992 DGEYT

-2018 IDTQITIDHIELVND
+2018 IDTQI
-2033 SGIPDDNLTNN
+2033 
-2044 VRPHFQV
+2044 
-2051 TVPTDVN
+2051 
-2058 VVRLSIDGGKT
+2058 
-2069 WFNATQSA
+2069 A
-2077 TPGVWDYTWLAD
+2077 
-2089 VGEGKHTLTVEAT
+2089 
-2102 DKAGNKTTQQL
+2102 
-2113 DFIIDTLL
+2113 
-2121 SEPTIVLDNTDD
+2121 
-2133 SGTKGDHLTNVNK
+2133 
-2146 PTFLLGNIDA
+2146 
-2156 DARYVTVEVQHGG
+2156 
-2169 TKEVLTATK
+2169 
-2178 DATGNWSVTPT
+2178 
-2189 GTWADGDYTLTVR
+2189 
-2202 VEDEAGN
+2202 
-2209 EKHSAS
+2209 
-2215 LTVTVDTQITID
+2215 
-2227 VIELVNDNGIPGD
+2227 
-2240 NMTNDAHPQFR
+2240 
-2251 VTVPG
+2251 
-2256 DVNEV
+2256 
-2261 SLSID
+2261 
-2266 GGVTWVKAT
+2266 
-2275 QSATPGVWNYTWPGT
+2275 
-2290 VPDGDY
+2290 
-2296 TLNVKAT
+2296 
-2303 DNAGNTV
+2303 
-2310 TETLH
+2310 
-2315 FTIDTTLSTPV
+2315 
-2326 IVLDSADDSGVH
+2326 
-2338 GDNMTNHT
+2338 
-2346 QPTFALQHIDDDA
+2346 
-2359 VRVTVSVE
+2359 
-2367 HGGVTTTF
+2367 
-2375 DATKD
+2375 
-2380 AGGWTFTPTGAWAD
+2380 
-2394 GDYTLSVSV
+2394 
-2403 EDKAGNTSHSASL
+2403 
-2416 TVTVDT
+2416 
-2422 QIAINNIELVN
+2422 
-2433 DSGIPDDNLTN
+2433 
-2444 NVRPHFQVTV
+2444 
-2454 PTDVNVVRLSIDGGK
+2454 
-2469 TWFNA
+2469 
-2474 TQSATPGVWDYIWP
+2474 
-2488 DDVADGGYTLT
+2488 
-2499 VEATDEAGNKAT
+2499 
-2511 QTLDFTI
+2511 
-2518 DTTLSVPTLS
+2518 
-2528 LDSADDSGI
+2528 
-2537 AGDNITNVKTP
+2537 
-2548 GFTLNNID
+2548 
-2556 TDVSRVIVEVMHNG
+2556 
-2570 IKQEV
+2570 
-2575 PLVQTGGQWRFAP
+2575 
-2588 TSDWADGD
+2588 
-2596 YILTVKVED
+2596 
-2605 RAGNVKQSAPLTVTV
+2605 
-2620 DTHIAIDRI
+2620 
-2629 ELVNDSGI
+2629 
-2637 PGDNLTNEARPH
+2637 
-2649 FQVTVPADVNGV
+2649 
-2661 RLSIDGGKTW
+2661 
-2671 FDATQSATSGVWDY
+2671 
-2685 TWLTNVANGP
+2685 
-2695 HTLMVEASD
+2695 
-2704 KAGNKTTQKLDFTID
+2704 
-2719 TILSEPTITL
+2719 
-2729 DSADDSAAGDN
+2729 
-2740 ITNVKMPGFT
+2740 
-2750 LGNIDADV
+2750 
-2758 TKVVVTVAHDGK
+2758 
-2770 NQQIELIKNGGVWRF
+2770 
-2785 TPGAAWTDGD
+2785 
-2795 YTLTVKVEDK
+2795 
-2805 AGNTNYSAPL
+2805 
-2815 TVTIDTQ
+2815 
-2822 TSIDRIEL
+2822 
-2830 LNDTGI
+2830 
-2836 VGDNLTNE
+2836 
-2844 ARPQFHITVPTDVN
+2844 
-2858 SVQLSLDGGINW
+2858 
-2870 VNATL
+2870 
-2875 TSDGVW
+2875 
-2881 EYIWPT
+2881 
-2887 DLVENTYT
+2887 
-2895 LTVKATDVAGNT
+2895 
-2907 ATETLNFI
+2907 
-2915 IDTTLSTPTITLD
+2915 
-2928 SADDSGTAN
+2928 
-2937 DNKTNVKTPGFI
+2937 
-2949 IGGID
+2949 
-2954 SDVTQ
+2954 
-2959 VVVQV
+2959 
-2964 MRDGHSE
+2964 
-2971 EVELTQT
+2971 
-2978 NGQWRFVPGSAWTD
+2978 
-2992 GDYTLTVTV
+2992 
-3001 KDEAGNIRHSAPLTV
+3001 
-3016 TIDTQIT
+3016 

-3170 EVLTATKGA
+3170 EVLTATKDATGNWSVTPTGTWADGDYTLTVRVEDEAGNEKHSASLTVTVDTQITIDAIELVNDNGIPGDNMTNDAHPQFRVTVPGDVNEVSLSIDGGVTWVKATQSATPGVWNYTWPGTVPDGDYTLNVKATDNAGNTVTETLHFTIDTTLSVPVIVLNSADDTGVQGDNMTNSTQPTFALQHIDDDAVRVTVSVEHGGVTTTFDATKGTGGWSFTPTGAWADGDYTLSVSVEDKAGNTSHSASLTVTVDTQIAINNIELVNDSGIPDDNLTNNVRPHFQVKVPTDVNEVRLSIDGGKTWFNATQSATPGVWDYTWLADVGEGKHTLTVEATDKAGNQTTQKLDFIIDTMLSEPTIVLDSTDDSGTKGDNLTNANKPTFILGNIDADARYVTVEVQYGGTKKVLTATKGA

-3193 GDYTLTVR
+3193 GDYMLTVR

-3320 STPTIA
+3320 STPTIT

-3353 DADAHSV
+3353 DSDAQSV

-3414 VVTVDTQT
+3414 IVTVDTQT

-3472 TQGIEGVWGYTWPTD
+3472 AQGIEGVWGYTWPTD

-3621 AIDRIELVNDSGV
+3621 AIDHIELVNDSGV

-3718 LLTPTIELAPDQDT
+3718 LMTPTIELAPDQDT

-3847 PVFDIH
+3847 PVFDIR

-4301 NTKTSAELRIEID
+4301 NTKTSAELKIEID

-4524 ESAVDNITSVTTPR
+4524 ESAVDNITSVTKPR

-4544 PADIDTVVIRI
+4544 SADIDTVVIRI
-4555 NGVSYSVTANGNN
+4555 NGVSYPVTANGNN

-4967 DGNYELTFKVEDV
+4967 DGNYVLTFKVEDV

-5035 LTIRNPQG
+5035 LTIRSPQG

-5079 NSQQKEILI
+5079 NSQQKDILI

-5405 RPTFSIFGEMN
+5405 RPTFSISGEMN

-5464 ATSKTLNFTIDTFN
+5464 ATSKTLKFTIDTFN

-5571 QEKYSIWVDTHIKVF
+5571 QEKYSIWVDTHIQVF

-5594 SSSKTEWWSNSD
+5594 SSSKTDWWSNSST
-5606 LITMRG
+5606 ITMRG
-5612 TGEIGATVSLIVAG
+5612 MGEIGATVSLIVAG

-5633 VAATGRWELSTDK
+5633 VAANGQWELSTDQ
-5646 LPEGTYDISLVI
+5646 LPEGKYDITLSI
-5658 EDSAGN
+5658 EDNAGN
-5664 RWEDV
+5664 RKEEV
-5669 REIFIDRTP
+5669 HEIFIDRTP

-5706 IITDSEGNT
+5706 IITDSNGNT

-5870 NGASDSDNVTNHTQ
+5870 NGVSDSDNVTNHTQ

-5903 THNGVTDIYQATQ
+5903 THNGVTDTYQATQ

-5922 FTPPAAWNDGN
+5922 FTPPAAWNDGT

-5991 ESATHLRTEPS
+5991 ESATHLRTVPS
-6002 AAEESVVKVTA
+6002 AAEESVVKETA

-6104 SADIVNAMNVRGKT
+6104 SADIVNAMNARGKT

>member
-30 VSLSGPDMNITTPRG
+30 VSLSGPDMNITTPHG

-117 LKKQLDDA
+117 LKKQLDEA

-450 DNITNSTLPTFIGVA
+450 DSITNSTLPTFIGVA

-535 AEIETTNDSGIVG
+535 AEIETTDDSGIVG

-598 VEGIN
+598 VEGVN

-623 VIDTI
+623 VIDTV

-633 TVSLEDYVVL
+633 TVSLEDFVVL

-744 DWITNK
+744 DWITKK

-1058 IISVQVWDAM
+1058 IISVQVWDAA

-1107 GNKANSAIFDFTID
+1107 GNKANSAVFDFTID

-1188 IPGNTWADGS
+1188 TPGNTWADGS

-1321 TLSVPVIVLDS
+1321 TLSVPVIVLNS
-1332 ADDTGIQGDNMT
+1332 ADDTGVQGDNMT

-1372 TTTFDATKGTGGW
+1372 TTTFDATKGVGGW
-1385 TFTPPTSWA
+1385 SFTPTGAWA

-1430 ELVNDSGIPDDNLTN
+1430 ELVNDSGIPNDNLTN

-1474 ATQSATPGVWDY
+1474 ATQNATPGVWDY

-1506 AGNKATQT
+1506 AGNKTTQT

-1561 RVIVEVM
+1561 RVTVEVM

-1715 DFTIDTILSEPTI
+1715 DFIIDTMLSEPTI

-2018 IDTQITIDHIELVND
+2018 IDTQIAIDHIELVND
-2033 SGIPDDNLTNN
+2033 SGIPNDNLTNN

-2113 DFIIDTLL
+2113 DFIIDTML

-2133 SGTKGDHLTNVNK
+2133 SGTKGDNLTNVNK

-2227 VIELVNDNGIPGD
+2227 AIELVNDNGIPGD

-2326 IVLDSADDSGVH
+2326 IVLDSADDTGIQ
-2338 GDNMTNHT
+2338 GDNMTNRT
-2346 QPTFALQHIDDDA
+2346 QPTFNLQHIDDDA

-2375 DATKD
+2375 DATKGV
-2380 AGGWTFTPTGAWAD
+2380 GGWTFTPPTSWGA

-2444 NVRPHFQVTV
+2444 NVRPQFQVKV
-2454 PTDVNVVRLSIDGGK
+2454 PTDVN
-2469 TWFNA
+2469 
-2474 TQSATPGVWDYIWP
+2474 
-2488 DDVADGGYTLT
+2488 
-2499 VEATDEAGNKAT
+2499 E
-2511 QTLDFTI
+2511 
-2518 DTTLSVPTLS
+2518 
-2528 LDSADDSGI
+2528 
-2537 AGDNITNVKTP
+2537 
-2548 GFTLNNID
+2548 
-2556 TDVSRVIVEVMHNG
+2556 
-2570 IKQEV
+2570 
-2575 PLVQTGGQWRFAP
+2575 
-2588 TSDWADGD
+2588 
-2596 YILTVKVED
+2596 
-2605 RAGNVKQSAPLTVTV
+2605 
-2620 DTHIAIDRI
+2620 
-2629 ELVNDSGI
+2629 
-2637 PGDNLTNEARPH
+2637 
-2649 FQVTVPADVNGV
+2649 
-2661 RLSIDGGKTW
+2661 
-2671 FDATQSATSGVWDY
+2671 
-2685 TWLTNVANGP
+2685 
-2695 HTLMVEASD
+2695 
-2704 KAGNKTTQKLDFTID
+2704 
-2719 TILSEPTITL
+2719 
-2729 DSADDSAAGDN
+2729 
-2740 ITNVKMPGFT
+2740 
-2750 LGNIDADV
+2750 
-2758 TKVVVTVAHDGK
+2758 
-2770 NQQIELIKNGGVWRF
+2770 
-2785 TPGAAWTDGD
+2785 
-2795 YTLTVKVEDK
+2795 
-2805 AGNTNYSAPL
+2805 
-2815 TVTIDTQ
+2815 
-2822 TSIDRIEL
+2822 
-2830 LNDTGI
+2830 
-2836 VGDNLTNE
+2836 
-2844 ARPQFHITVPTDVN
+2844 
-2858 SVQLSLDGGINW
+2858 
-2870 VNATL
+2870 
-2875 TSDGVW
+2875 
-2881 EYIWPT
+2881 
-2887 DLVENTYT
+2887 
-2895 LTVKATDVAGNT
+2895 
-2907 ATETLNFI
+2907 
-2915 IDTTLSTPTITLD
+2915 
-2928 SADDSGTAN
+2928 
-2937 DNKTNVKTPGFI
+2937 
-2949 IGGID
+2949 
-2954 SDVTQ
+2954 
-2959 VVVQV
+2959 
-2964 MRDGHSE
+2964 
-2971 EVELTQT
+2971 
-2978 NGQWRFVPGSAWTD
+2978 
-2992 GDYTLTVTV
+2992 
-3001 KDEAGNIRHSAPLTV
+3001 
-3016 TIDTQIT
+3016 
-3023 IDHIELVND
+3023 
-3032 SGIPDDNLT
+3032 
-3041 NNVRPHFQVTVPTDV
+3041 
-3056 NVVRLS
+3056 VRLS

-3101 DKAGNKT
+3101 DKAGNQT
-3108 TQQLDFIIDTLLSEP
+3108 TQKLDFIIDTLLSEP

-3133 GTKGDNLTNV
+3133 GIKGDNLTNA

-3165 HGGTK
+3165 HGSTK

-3201 VEDDAGNVKYSA
+3201 VEDEAGNVKYSA

-3320 STPTIA
+3320 STPTIT

-3353 DADAHSV
+3353 DSDAQSV

-3414 VVTVDTQT
+3414 IVTVDTQT

-3472 TQGIEGVWGYTWPTD
+3472 AQGIEGVWGYTWPTD

-3492 HTLTVM
+3492 HILTVM

-3621 AIDRIELVNDSGV
+3621 AIDHIELVNDSGV

-3694 LTVEVT
+3694 LIVEVT

-3707 TETLNFTIDIT
+3707 TGTLDFTIDIT

-3744 QPVFVLGSIDKDVRH
+3744 QPIFVLGSIDKDVRH

-3847 PVFDIH
+3847 PVFDIR

-3914 PFEVRIDTTTTIN
+3914 PLEVRIDTTTTIN

-3951 IDVPGDVVQVR
+3951 IDVPGDVIQVR

-4118 TAEIESVTLVTD
+4118 TAEIKSVTLVTD

-4181 NVGSALPDGQHTLLV
+4181 NVGSALPDGKHTLLV

-4301 NTKTSAELRIEID
+4301 NTKTSAELQIEID

-4378 AGSALPDGHY
+4378 AGSALSDGHY

-4524 ESAVDNITSVTTPR
+4524 ESAVDNITSVTKPR

-4555 NGVSYSVTANGNN
+4555 NGVSYPVTANGNN

-4609 SVSVRMEPASDTGN
+4609 SVSVRMEPASDTGS

-4659 VLKQTITVGA
+4659 VLKHTITVGA

-4726 HEATSLRPEFKG
+4726 YEATSLRPEFKG
-4738 FAEAFSTIMI
+4738 LAEAFSTIMI

-4825 FTTNNKTPTLIGST
+4825 FTTNNKTPTLVGNT
-4839 LPNTIVS
+4839 LPNAIVS

-4967 DGNYELTFKVEDV
+4967 DGNYVLTFKVEDV

-5079 NSQQKEILI
+5079 NSQQKDILI

-5299 DLITNHNKPV
+5299 DLITSHNKPV

-5382 DNPAMVAGSDN
+5382 DNPVMMAGSDN

-5405 RPTFSIFGEMN
+5405 RPAFSIYGEMN

-5528 GLNVGEVWVNEK
+5528 GLNVGEVWVNDK

-5571 QEKYSIWVDTHIKVF
+5571 QEKYSIWVDTHIQVF

-5594 SSSKTEWWSNSD
+5594 SSSKTDWWSNSST
-5606 LITMRG
+5606 ITMRG
-5612 TGEIGATVSLIVAG
+5612 MGEIGATVSLIVAG

-5633 VAATGRWELSTDK
+5633 VAANGQWELSTDQ
-5646 LPEGTYDISLVI
+5646 LPEGKYDITLSI
-5658 EDSAGN
+5658 EDNAGN
-5664 RWEDV
+5664 RKEEV
-5669 REIFIDRTP
+5669 HEIFIDRTP

-5706 IITDSEGNT
+5706 IITDSNGNT

-5758 KEVPVIS
+5758 KETPVIS

-5779 TRDKQPTFII
+5779 TRDNQPTFII

-5861 EIALAAGED
+5861 EIALAAGEG
-5870 NGASDSDNVTNHTQ
+5870 NGASDSDNVTNHNHTQ

-5922 FTPPAAWNDGN
+5922 FTPPAAWNDGT

-5940 VDRAGNSQQS
+5940 VDRAGNSLQS
-5950 ASLAVTVDSTV
+5950 ASLEVTVDSTV

-5975 ATATAV
+5975 ATPTAV

-5991 ESATHLRTEPS
+5991 ESATHLRTVPS
-6002 AAEESVVKVTA
+6002 AAEESVVKGTA

-6049 IMFEGEEF
+6049 VMFEGEEF

-6080 MDVKFIDKDNDF
+6080 MDVKFLDKDDDF

-6104 SADIVNAMNVRGKT
+6104 SADIVNAMNARGKT

-6139 DVFAVNEV
+6139 EVFAVNEV

>member
-774 IGVTTADADGNW
+774 IGVATADADGNW

-1198 YTLTVKVE
+1198 YTLTMKVE

-2121 SEPTIVLDNTDD
+2121 SEPTIVLDSTDD

-2474 TQSATPGVWDYIWP
+2474 TQSATPGVWDY
-2488 DDVADGGYTLT
+2488 
-2499 VEATDEAGNKAT
+2499 
-2511 QTLDFTI
+2511 
-2518 DTTLSVPTLS
+2518 
-2528 LDSADDSGI
+2528 
-2537 AGDNITNVKTP
+2537 
-2548 GFTLNNID
+2548 
-2556 TDVSRVIVEVMHNG
+2556 
-2570 IKQEV
+2570 
-2575 PLVQTGGQWRFAP
+2575 
-2588 TSDWADGD
+2588 
-2596 YILTVKVED
+2596 
-2605 RAGNVKQSAPLTVTV
+2605 
-2620 DTHIAIDRI
+2620 
-2629 ELVNDSGI
+2629 
-2637 PGDNLTNEARPH
+2637 
-2649 FQVTVPADVNGV
+2649 
-2661 RLSIDGGKTW
+2661 
-2671 FDATQSATSGVWDY
+2671 
-2685 TWLTNVANGP
+2685 
-2695 HTLMVEASD
+2695 
-2704 KAGNKTTQKLDFTID
+2704 
-2719 TILSEPTITL
+2719 
-2729 DSADDSAAGDN
+2729 
-2740 ITNVKMPGFT
+2740 
-2750 LGNIDADV
+2750 
-2758 TKVVVTVAHDGK
+2758 
-2770 NQQIELIKNGGVWRF
+2770 
-2785 TPGAAWTDGD
+2785 
-2795 YTLTVKVEDK
+2795 
-2805 AGNTNYSAPL
+2805 
-2815 TVTIDTQ
+2815 
-2822 TSIDRIEL
+2822 
-2830 LNDTGI
+2830 
-2836 VGDNLTNE
+2836 
-2844 ARPQFHITVPTDVN
+2844 
-2858 SVQLSLDGGINW
+2858 
-2870 VNATL
+2870 
-2875 TSDGVW
+2875 
-2881 EYIWPT
+2881 
-2887 DLVENTYT
+2887 
-2895 LTVKATDVAGNT
+2895 
-2907 ATETLNFI
+2907 
-2915 IDTTLSTPTITLD
+2915 
-2928 SADDSGTAN
+2928 
-2937 DNKTNVKTPGFI
+2937 
-2949 IGGID
+2949 
-2954 SDVTQ
+2954 
-2959 VVVQV
+2959 
-2964 MRDGHSE
+2964 
-2971 EVELTQT
+2971 
-2978 NGQWRFVPGSAWTD
+2978 
-2992 GDYTLTVTV
+2992 
-3001 KDEAGNIRHSAPLTV
+3001 
-3016 TIDTQIT
+3016 
-3023 IDHIELVND
+3023 
-3032 SGIPDDNLT
+3032 
-3041 NNVRPHFQVTVPTDV
+3041 
-3056 NVVRLS
+3056 
-3062 IDGGKTWFNAT
+3062 
-3073 QSATPGVWDYTWLAD
+3073 TWLAD

-3331 DTGAIGDHIT
+3331 DTGAIGAHIT

-4555 NGVSYSVTANGNN
+4555 NGVSYPVTANGNN

>member
-535 AEIETTNDSGIVG
+535 AEIETTDDSGIVG

-598 VEGIN
+598 VEGVN

-623 VIDTI
+623 VIDTV

-633 TVSLEDYVVL
+633 TVSLEDFVVL

-1034 SGISDDNLTNIVKP
+1034 SGIADDNLTNIVKP

-1107 GNKANSAIFDFTID
+1107 GNKANSAVFDFTID

-1188 IPGNTWADGS
+1188 TPGNTWADGS

-1211 TNYSAPLTVVIDTQ
+1211 TSYSAPLTVVIDTQ

-1385 TFTPPTSWA
+1385 SFTPTGAWA

-1430 ELVNDSGIPDDNLTN
+1430 ELVNDSGIPNDNLTN

-1474 ATQSATPGVWDY
+1474 ATQSATPGAWDY

-1498 LTVEATDE
+1498 LTVEATDK
-1506 AGNKATQT
+1506 AGNKTTQE

-1890 VENTYTLTVKATD
+1890 IENTYTLTVKATD

-2018 IDTQITIDHIELVND
+2018 IDTQI
-2033 SGIPDDNLTNN
+2033 
-2044 VRPHFQV
+2044 
-2051 TVPTDVN
+2051 
-2058 VVRLSIDGGKT
+2058 
-2069 WFNATQSA
+2069 A
-2077 TPGVWDYTWLAD
+2077 
-2089 VGEGKHTLTVEAT
+2089 
-2102 DKAGNKTTQQL
+2102 
-2113 DFIIDTLL
+2113 
-2121 SEPTIVLDNTDD
+2121 
-2133 SGTKGDHLTNVNK
+2133 
-2146 PTFLLGNIDA
+2146 
-2156 DARYVTVEVQHGG
+2156 
-2169 TKEVLTATK
+2169 
-2178 DATGNWSVTPT
+2178 
-2189 GTWADGDYTLTVR
+2189 
-2202 VEDEAGN
+2202 
-2209 EKHSAS
+2209 
-2215 LTVTVDTQITID
+2215 
-2227 VIELVNDNGIPGD
+2227 
-2240 NMTNDAHPQFR
+2240 
-2251 VTVPG
+2251 
-2256 DVNEV
+2256 
-2261 SLSID
+2261 
-2266 GGVTWVKAT
+2266 
-2275 QSATPGVWNYTWPGT
+2275 
-2290 VPDGDY
+2290 
-2296 TLNVKAT
+2296 
-2303 DNAGNTV
+2303 
-2310 TETLH
+2310 
-2315 FTIDTTLSTPV
+2315 
-2326 IVLDSADDSGVH
+2326 
-2338 GDNMTNHT
+2338 
-2346 QPTFALQHIDDDA
+2346 
-2359 VRVTVSVE
+2359 
-2367 HGGVTTTF
+2367 
-2375 DATKD
+2375 
-2380 AGGWTFTPTGAWAD
+2380 
-2394 GDYTLSVSV
+2394 
-2403 EDKAGNTSHSASL
+2403 
-2416 TVTVDT
+2416 
-2422 QIAINNIELVN
+2422 
-2433 DSGIPDDNLTN
+2433 
-2444 NVRPHFQVTV
+2444 
-2454 PTDVNVVRLSIDGGK
+2454 
-2469 TWFNA
+2469 
-2474 TQSATPGVWDYIWP
+2474 
-2488 DDVADGGYTLT
+2488 
-2499 VEATDEAGNKAT
+2499 
-2511 QTLDFTI
+2511 
-2518 DTTLSVPTLS
+2518 
-2528 LDSADDSGI
+2528 
-2537 AGDNITNVKTP
+2537 
-2548 GFTLNNID
+2548 
-2556 TDVSRVIVEVMHNG
+2556 
-2570 IKQEV
+2570 
-2575 PLVQTGGQWRFAP
+2575 
-2588 TSDWADGD
+2588 
-2596 YILTVKVED
+2596 
-2605 RAGNVKQSAPLTVTV
+2605 
-2620 DTHIAIDRI
+2620 
-2629 ELVNDSGI
+2629 
-2637 PGDNLTNEARPH
+2637 
-2649 FQVTVPADVNGV
+2649 
-2661 RLSIDGGKTW
+2661 
-2671 FDATQSATSGVWDY
+2671 
-2685 TWLTNVANGP
+2685 
-2695 HTLMVEASD
+2695 
-2704 KAGNKTTQKLDFTID
+2704 
-2719 TILSEPTITL
+2719 
-2729 DSADDSAAGDN
+2729 
-2740 ITNVKMPGFT
+2740 
-2750 LGNIDADV
+2750 
-2758 TKVVVTVAHDGK
+2758 
-2770 NQQIELIKNGGVWRF
+2770 
-2785 TPGAAWTDGD
+2785 
-2795 YTLTVKVEDK
+2795 
-2805 AGNTNYSAPL
+2805 
-2815 TVTIDTQ
+2815 
-2822 TSIDRIEL
+2822 
-2830 LNDTGI
+2830 
-2836 VGDNLTNE
+2836 
-2844 ARPQFHITVPTDVN
+2844 
-2858 SVQLSLDGGINW
+2858 
-2870 VNATL
+2870 
-2875 TSDGVW
+2875 
-2881 EYIWPT
+2881 
-2887 DLVENTYT
+2887 
-2895 LTVKATDVAGNT
+2895 
-2907 ATETLNFI
+2907 
-2915 IDTTLSTPTITLD
+2915 
-2928 SADDSGTAN
+2928 
-2937 DNKTNVKTPGFI
+2937 
-2949 IGGID
+2949 
-2954 SDVTQ
+2954 
-2959 VVVQV
+2959 
-2964 MRDGHSE
+2964 
-2971 EVELTQT
+2971 
-2978 NGQWRFVPGSAWTD
+2978 
-2992 GDYTLTVTV
+2992 
-3001 KDEAGNIRHSAPLTV
+3001 
-3016 TIDTQIT
+3016 

-3165 HGGTK
+3165 HGGTKEVLTATKDATGNWSVTPTGTWADGDYTLTVRVEDEAGNEKHSASLTVTVDTQITIDAIELVNDNGIPGDNMTNDAHPQFRVTVPGDVNEVSLSIDGGVTWVKATQSATPGVWNYTWPGTVPDGDYTLNVKATDNAGNTVTETLHFTIDTTLSVPVIVLNSADDTGIQGDNMTNSTQPTFALQHIDDDAVRVTVSVEHGGVTTTFDATKGTGGWSFTPTGAWADGDYTLSVSVEDKAGNTSHSASLTVTVDTQIAINNIELVNDSGIPDDNLTNNVRPHFQVKVPTDVNEVRLSIDGGKTWFNATQSATPGVWDYTWLADVGEGKHTLTVEATDKAGNQTTQKLDFIIDTMLSEPTIVLDSTDDSGTKGDNLTNANKPTFILGNIDADARYVTVEVQYGGTK

-3320 STPTIA
+3320 STPTIT

-3353 DADAHSV
+3353 DSDAQSV

-3414 VVTVDTQT
+3414 IVTVDTQT

-3472 TQGIEGVWGYTWPTD
+3472 AQGIEGVWGYTWPTD

-3621 AIDRIELVNDSGV
+3621 AIDHIELVNDSGV

-3718 LLTPTIELAPDQDT
+3718 LMTPTIELAPDQDT

-3847 PVFDIH
+3847 PVFDIR

-4301 NTKTSAELRIEID
+4301 NTKTSAELKIEID

-4524 ESAVDNITSVTTPR
+4524 ESAVDNITSVTKPR

-4555 NGVSYSVTANGNN
+4555 NGVSYPVTANGNN

-4586 VVFRDIAGNTSE
+4586 IVFRDIAGNTSE

-4825 FTTNNKTPTLIGST
+4825 FTTNNKTPTLVGNT
-4839 LPNTIVS
+4839 LPNAIVS

-4967 DGNYELTFKVEDV
+4967 DGNYVLTFKVEDV

-5035 LTIRNPQG
+5035 LTIRSPQG

-5079 NSQQKEILI
+5079 NSQQKDILI

-5405 RPTFSIFGEMN
+5405 RPTFSISGEMN

-5571 QEKYSIWVDTHIKVF
+5571 QEKYSIWVDTHIQVF

-5594 SSSKTEWWSNSD
+5594 SSSKTDWWSNSST
-5606 LITMRG
+5606 ITMRG
-5612 TGEIGATVSLIVAG
+5612 MGEIGATVSLIVAG

-5633 VAATGRWELSTDK
+5633 VAANGQWELSTDQ
-5646 LPEGTYDISLVI
+5646 LPEGKYDITLSI
-5658 EDSAGN
+5658 EDNAGN
-5664 RWEDV
+5664 RKEEV
-5669 REIFIDRTP
+5669 HEIFIDRTP

-5706 IITDSEGNT
+5706 IITDSNGNT

-5752 VPLDIM
+5752 VSLDIM

-5870 NGASDSDNVTNHTQ
+5870 NGVSDSDNVTNHTQ

-5903 THNGVTDIYQATQ
+5903 THNGVTDTYQATQ

-5922 FTPPAAWNDGN
+5922 FTPPAAWNDGT

-5991 ESATHLRTEPS
+5991 ESATHLRTVPS
-6002 AAEESVVKVTA
+6002 AAEESVVKETA

-6104 SADIVNAMNVRGKT
+6104 SADIVNAMNARGKT

>member
-428 DTIAPEK
+428 DTIPPEK

-535 AEIETTNDSGIVG
+535 AEIETTDDSGIVG

-598 VEGIN
+598 VEGVN

-623 VIDTI
+623 VIDTV

-633 TVSLEDYVVL
+633 TVSLEDFVVL

-1034 SGISDDNLTNIVKP
+1034 SGIADDNLTNIVKP

-1107 GNKANSAIFDFTID
+1107 GNKANSAVFDFTID

-1385 TFTPPTSWA
+1385 SFTPTGAWA

-1430 ELVNDSGIPDDNLTN
+1430 ELVNDSGIPNDNLTN

-1474 ATQSATPGVWDY
+1474 ATQSATPGAWDY

-1498 LTVEATDE
+1498 LTVEATDK
-1506 AGNKATQT
+1506 AGNKTTQE

-2121 SEPTIVLDNTDD
+2121 SEPTIVLDSTDD
-2133 SGTKGDHLTNVNK
+2133 SGTKGDNLTNVNK

-2202 VEDEAGN
+2202 VEDDAGN

-2326 IVLDSADDSGVH
+2326 IVLDSADDTGIQ
-2338 GDNMTNHT
+2338 GDNMTNRT
-2346 QPTFALQHIDDDA
+2346 QPTFNLQHIDDDA

-2375 DATKD
+2375 DATKGT
-2380 AGGWTFTPTGAWAD
+2380 GGWTFTPPTSWGA

-2454 PTDVNVVRLSIDGGK
+2454 PTDVNEVRLSIDGGK

-2474 TQSATPGVWDYIWP
+2474 TQSV
-2488 DDVADGGYTLT
+2488 
-2499 VEATDEAGNKAT
+2499 
-2511 QTLDFTI
+2511 
-2518 DTTLSVPTLS
+2518 
-2528 LDSADDSGI
+2528 
-2537 AGDNITNVKTP
+2537 
-2548 GFTLNNID
+2548 
-2556 TDVSRVIVEVMHNG
+2556 
-2570 IKQEV
+2570 
-2575 PLVQTGGQWRFAP
+2575 
-2588 TSDWADGD
+2588 
-2596 YILTVKVED
+2596 
-2605 RAGNVKQSAPLTVTV
+2605 
-2620 DTHIAIDRI
+2620 
-2629 ELVNDSGI
+2629 
-2637 PGDNLTNEARPH
+2637 
-2649 FQVTVPADVNGV
+2649 
-2661 RLSIDGGKTW
+2661 
-2671 FDATQSATSGVWDY
+2671 
-2685 TWLTNVANGP
+2685 
-2695 HTLMVEASD
+2695 
-2704 KAGNKTTQKLDFTID
+2704 
-2719 TILSEPTITL
+2719 
-2729 DSADDSAAGDN
+2729 
-2740 ITNVKMPGFT
+2740 
-2750 LGNIDADV
+2750 
-2758 TKVVVTVAHDGK
+2758 
-2770 NQQIELIKNGGVWRF
+2770 
-2785 TPGAAWTDGD
+2785 
-2795 YTLTVKVEDK
+2795 
-2805 AGNTNYSAPL
+2805 
-2815 TVTIDTQ
+2815 
-2822 TSIDRIEL
+2822 
-2830 LNDTGI
+2830 
-2836 VGDNLTNE
+2836 
-2844 ARPQFHITVPTDVN
+2844 
-2858 SVQLSLDGGINW
+2858 
-2870 VNATL
+2870 
-2875 TSDGVW
+2875 
-2881 EYIWPT
+2881 
-2887 DLVENTYT
+2887 
-2895 LTVKATDVAGNT
+2895 
-2907 ATETLNFI
+2907 
-2915 IDTTLSTPTITLD
+2915 
-2928 SADDSGTAN
+2928 
-2937 DNKTNVKTPGFI
+2937 
-2949 IGGID
+2949 
-2954 SDVTQ
+2954 
-2959 VVVQV
+2959 
-2964 MRDGHSE
+2964 
-2971 EVELTQT
+2971 
-2978 NGQWRFVPGSAWTD
+2978 
-2992 GDYTLTVTV
+2992 
-3001 KDEAGNIRHSAPLTV
+3001 
-3016 TIDTQIT
+3016 
-3023 IDHIELVND
+3023 
-3032 SGIPDDNLT
+3032 
-3041 NNVRPHFQVTVPTDV
+3041 
-3056 NVVRLS
+3056 
-3062 IDGGKTWFNAT
+3062 
-3073 QSATPGVWDYTWLAD
+3073 TPGVWDYTWLAD

-3101 DKAGNKT
+3101 DKAGNQT
-3108 TQQLDFIIDTLLSEP
+3108 TQKLDFIIDTLLSEP
-3123 TIVLDNTDDS
+3123 TIVLDSTDDS
-3133 GTKGDNLTNV
+3133 GTKGDNLTNA
-3143 NKPTFLLGN
+3143 NKPTFILGN

-3277 AGIWDYTWPK
+3277 AGTWDYTWPK

-3320 STPTIA
+3320 STPTIT

-3414 VVTVDTQT
+3414 IVTVDTQT

-3472 TQGIEGVWGYTWPTD
+3472 AQGIEGVWGYTWPTD

-3847 PVFDIH
+3847 PVFDIR

-4301 NTKTSAELRIEID
+4301 NTKTSAELKIEID

-4524 ESAVDNITSVTTPR
+4524 ESAVDNITSVTKPR

-4555 NGVSYSVTANGNN
+4555 NGVSYPVTANGNN

-4895 AVDVTIDTEVAE
+4895 AVDLTIDTEVAE

-5299 DLITNHNKPV
+5299 DLITSHNKPV

-5382 DNPAMVAGSDN
+5382 DNPVMMAGSDN

-5405 RPTFSIFGEMN
+5405 RPAFSIYGEMN

-5464 ATSKTLNFTIDTFN
+5464 ATSKTLNFTIDTLN

-5528 GLNVGEVWVNEK
+5528 GLNVGEVWVNDK

-5571 QEKYSIWVDTHIKVF
+5571 QEKYSIWVDTHIQVF

-5594 SSSKTEWWSNSD
+5594 SSSKTDWWSNSST
-5606 LITMRG
+5606 ITMRG
-5612 TGEIGATVSLIVAG
+5612 MGEIGATVSLIVAG

-5633 VAATGRWELSTDK
+5633 VAANGQWELSTDQ
-5646 LPEGTYDISLVI
+5646 LPEGKYDITLSI
-5658 EDSAGN
+5658 EDNAGN
-5664 RWEDV
+5664 RKEEV
-5669 REIFIDRTP
+5669 HEIFIDRTP

-5706 IITDSEGNT
+5706 IITDSNGNT

-5922 FTPPAAWNDGN
+5922 FTPPAAWNDGT

-5961 TVTADSQHDDASDD
+5961 TVTADSQHNDASDD

-5991 ESATHLRTEPS
+5991 ESATHLRTVPS
-6002 AAEESVVKVTA
+6002 VAEESVVKETA
-6013 YSITLLNADSGDE
+6013 YSITLLNADSVDE

-6049 IMFEGEEF
+6049 VMFEGEEF

-6080 MDVKFIDKDNDF
+6080 MDVKFIDKDDDF

-6104 SADIVNAMNVRGKT
+6104 SADIVNAMNARGKT

>member
-428 DTIAPEK
+428 DTIPPEK

-1058 IISVQVWDAM
+1058 IISVQVWDAA

-1107 GNKANSAIFDFTID
+1107 GNKANSAVFDFTID

-1385 TFTPPTSWA
+1385 SFTPTGAWA

-1430 ELVNDSGIPDDNLTN
+1430 ELVNDSGIPNDNLTN

-1474 ATQSATPGVWDY
+1474 ATQSATPGAWDY

-1498 LTVEATDE
+1498 LTVEATDK
-1506 AGNKATQT
+1506 AGNKTTQE

-2018 IDTQITIDHIELVND
+2018 IDTQIAIDHIELVND
-2033 SGIPDDNLTNN
+2033 SGIPDDNLTNEA
-2044 VRPHFQV
+2044 RPHFQV

-2113 DFIIDTLL
+2113 DFIIDTML

-2133 SGTKGDHLTNVNK
+2133 SGTKGDNLTNVNK

-2227 VIELVNDNGIPGD
+2227 AIELVNDNGIPGD

-2315 FTIDTTLSTPV
+2315 FTIDTTLSVPV
-2326 IVLDSADDSGVH
+2326 IVLNSADDTGVQ
-2338 GDNMTNHT
+2338 GDNMTNSS

-2375 DATKD
+2375 DATKGV
-2380 AGGWTFTPTGAWAD
+2380 GGWSFTPTGAWAD

-2444 NVRPHFQVTV
+2444 NVRPHFQVKV
-2454 PTDVNVVRLSIDGGK
+2454 PTDVN
-2469 TWFNA
+2469 
-2474 TQSATPGVWDYIWP
+2474 
-2488 DDVADGGYTLT
+2488 
-2499 VEATDEAGNKAT
+2499 E
-2511 QTLDFTI
+2511 
-2518 DTTLSVPTLS
+2518 
-2528 LDSADDSGI
+2528 
-2537 AGDNITNVKTP
+2537 
-2548 GFTLNNID
+2548 
-2556 TDVSRVIVEVMHNG
+2556 
-2570 IKQEV
+2570 
-2575 PLVQTGGQWRFAP
+2575 
-2588 TSDWADGD
+2588 
-2596 YILTVKVED
+2596 
-2605 RAGNVKQSAPLTVTV
+2605 
-2620 DTHIAIDRI
+2620 
-2629 ELVNDSGI
+2629 
-2637 PGDNLTNEARPH
+2637 
-2649 FQVTVPADVNGV
+2649 
-2661 RLSIDGGKTW
+2661 
-2671 FDATQSATSGVWDY
+2671 
-2685 TWLTNVANGP
+2685 
-2695 HTLMVEASD
+2695 
-2704 KAGNKTTQKLDFTID
+2704 
-2719 TILSEPTITL
+2719 
-2729 DSADDSAAGDN
+2729 
-2740 ITNVKMPGFT
+2740 
-2750 LGNIDADV
+2750 
-2758 TKVVVTVAHDGK
+2758 
-2770 NQQIELIKNGGVWRF
+2770 
-2785 TPGAAWTDGD
+2785 
-2795 YTLTVKVEDK
+2795 
-2805 AGNTNYSAPL
+2805 
-2815 TVTIDTQ
+2815 
-2822 TSIDRIEL
+2822 
-2830 LNDTGI
+2830 
-2836 VGDNLTNE
+2836 
-2844 ARPQFHITVPTDVN
+2844 
-2858 SVQLSLDGGINW
+2858 
-2870 VNATL
+2870 
-2875 TSDGVW
+2875 
-2881 EYIWPT
+2881 
-2887 DLVENTYT
+2887 
-2895 LTVKATDVAGNT
+2895 
-2907 ATETLNFI
+2907 
-2915 IDTTLSTPTITLD
+2915 
-2928 SADDSGTAN
+2928 
-2937 DNKTNVKTPGFI
+2937 
-2949 IGGID
+2949 
-2954 SDVTQ
+2954 
-2959 VVVQV
+2959 
-2964 MRDGHSE
+2964 
-2971 EVELTQT
+2971 
-2978 NGQWRFVPGSAWTD
+2978 
-2992 GDYTLTVTV
+2992 
-3001 KDEAGNIRHSAPLTV
+3001 
-3016 TIDTQIT
+3016 
-3023 IDHIELVND
+3023 
-3032 SGIPDDNLT
+3032 
-3041 NNVRPHFQVTVPTDV
+3041 
-3056 NVVRLS
+3056 VRLS

-3101 DKAGNKT
+3101 DKAGNQT
-3108 TQQLDFIIDTLLSEP
+3108 TQKLDFIIDTMLSEP
-3123 TIVLDNTDDS
+3123 TIVLDSTDDS
-3133 GTKGDNLTNV
+3133 GTKGDNLTNA
-3143 NKPTFLLGN
+3143 NKPTFILGN

-3165 HGGTK
+3165 YGGTK

-3193 GDYTLTVR
+3193 GDYMLTVR

-3320 STPTIA
+3320 STPTIT

-3353 DADAHSV
+3353 DSDAQSV

-3414 VVTVDTQT
+3414 IVTVDTQT

-3472 TQGIEGVWGYTWPTD
+3472 AQGIEGVWGYTWPTD

-3621 AIDRIELVNDSGV
+3621 AIDHIELVNDSGV

-3718 LLTPTIELAPDQDT
+3718 LMTPTIELAPDQDT

-4301 NTKTSAELRIEID
+4301 NTKTSAELKIEID

-4524 ESAVDNITSVTTPR
+4524 ESAVDNITSVTKPR

-4555 NGVSYSVTANGNN
+4555 NGVSYQVTANGNN

-4895 AVDVTIDTEVAE
+4895 AVDLTIDTEVAE

-5299 DLITNHNKPV
+5299 DLITSHNKPV

-5382 DNPAMVAGSDN
+5382 DNPVMMAGSDN

-5405 RPTFSIFGEMN
+5405 RPAFSIYGEMN

-5464 ATSKTLNFTIDTFN
+5464 ATSKTLNFTIDTLN

-5571 QEKYSIWVDTHIKVF
+5571 QEKYSIWVDTHIQVF

-5594 SSSKTEWWSNSD
+5594 SSSKTDWWSNSST
-5606 LITMRG
+5606 ITMRG
-5612 TGEIGATVSLIVAG
+5612 MGEIGATVSLIVAG

-5633 VAATGRWELSTDK
+5633 VAANGQWELSTDQ
-5646 LPEGTYDISLVI
+5646 LPEGKYDITLSI
-5658 EDSAGN
+5658 EDNAGN
-5664 RWEDV
+5664 RKEEV
-5669 REIFIDRTP
+5669 HEIFIDRTP

-5706 IITDSEGNT
+5706 IITDSNGNT

-5752 VPLDIM
+5752 VSLDIM

-5870 NGASDSDNVTNHTQ
+5870 NGVSDSDNVTNHTQ

-5903 THNGVTDIYQATQ
+5903 THNGVTDTYQATQ

-5922 FTPPAAWNDGN
+5922 FTPPAAWNDGT

-5975 ATATAV
+5975 ATPTAV
-5981 TPPESETVNA
+5981 TPLESETVNA
-5991 ESATHLRTEPS
+5991 ESDTHLRTVPS
-6002 AAEESVVKVTA
+6002 AAEESVVKETA

-6049 IMFEGEEF
+6049 VMFEGEEF

-6104 SADIVNAMNVRGKT
+6104 SADIVNAMNARGKA

>member
-30 VSLSGPDMNITTPRG
+30 VSLSGPDMNITTPHG

-103 KGNGKRRN
+103 KGDGKRRN

-117 LKKQLDDA
+117 LKKQLDEA

-450 DNITNSTLPTFIGVA
+450 DSITNSTLPTFIGVA

-535 AEIETTNDSGIVG
+535 AEIETTDDSGIVG

-598 VEGIN
+598 VEGVN

-623 VIDTI
+623 VIDTV

-633 TVSLEDYVVL
+633 TVSLEDFVVL

-1058 IISVQVWDAM
+1058 IISVQVWDAA

-1107 GNKANSAIFDFTID
+1107 GNKANSAVFDFT
-1121 TTVSTPVI
+1121 
-1129 SLLSKD
+1129 
-1135 DTGVTGDNLTNIN
+1135 
-1148 KPGFAISGVDADA
+1148 
-1161 HRVVVQVMHNGVS
+1161 
-1174 EEIELS
+1174 
-1180 HLNGSWLF
+1180 
-1188 IPGNTWADGS
+1188 
-1198 YTLTVKVE
+1198 
-1206 DKAGN
+1206 
-1211 TNYSAPLTVVIDTQ
+1211 
-1225 IAIDGVELV
+1225 
-1234 NDSGVKGDNMT
+1234 
-1245 NDDRPHFRVTVPTD
+1245 
-1259 VNEVRLSIDGGNSWV
+1259 
-1274 QATPGVAGSWEY
+1274 
-1286 IWPTD
+1286 
-1291 LADGQYTLTVEAT
+1291 
-1304 DKAGNTVTK
+1304 
-1313 TIDFAVDT
+1313 
-1321 TLSVPVIVLDS
+1321 
-1332 ADDTGIQGDNMT
+1332 
-1344 NSTQPTFA
+1344 
-1352 LQHID
+1352 
-1357 DDAVR
+1357 
-1362 VTVSVEHGGV
+1362 
-1372 TTTFDATKGTGGW
+1372 
-1385 TFTPPTSWA
+1385 
-1394 DGDYTLSVSVE
+1394 
-1405 DKAGNTS
+1405 
-1412 HSASLTVTVDTQ
+1412 
-1424 IAINNI
+1424 
-1430 ELVNDSGIPDDNLTN
+1430 
-1445 NVRPHF
+1445 
-1451 QVTVPTDVNVV
+1451 
-1462 RLSIDGGKTWFN
+1462 
-1474 ATQSATPGVWDY
+1474 
-1486 IWPDDVADGGYT
+1486 
-1498 LTVEATDE
+1498 
-1506 AGNKATQT
+1506 
-1514 LDFTIDTTLSVPTL
+1514 
-1528 SLDSAD
+1528 
-1534 DSGIAGDNIT
+1534 
-1544 NVKTPGFTLNN
+1544 
-1555 IDTDVS
+1555 
-1561 RVIVEVM
+1561 
-1568 HNGIK
+1568 
-1573 QEVPLVQTGGQ
+1573 
-1584 WRFAPTS
+1584 
-1591 DWADGDYILTVKV
+1591 
-1604 EDRAGNVKQSAP
+1604 
-1616 LTVTVDTHIAIDRIE
+1616 
-1631 LVNDSGIPG
+1631 
-1640 DNLTNEARPHFQVTV
+1640 
-1655 PADVNGVRLSIDGGK
+1655 
-1670 TWFDATQSATSG
+1670 
-1682 VWDYTWLTNV
+1682 
-1692 ANGPHTLMVEASD
+1692 
-1705 KAGNKTTQKL
+1705 
-1715 DFTIDTILSEPTI
+1715 
-1728 TLDSAD
+1728 
-1734 DSAAGDNITNVKMPG
+1734 
-1749 FTLGNIDA
+1749 
-1757 DVTKVVVTVA
+1757 
-1767 HDGKNQQIELIKN
+1767 
-1780 GGVWRFTPGAAW
+1780 
-1792 TDGDYTLTVK
+1792 
-1802 VEDKAGN
+1802 
-1809 TNYSAPLTVTID
+1809 
-1821 TQTSIDRIELLN
+1821 
-1833 DTGIVGDNL
+1833 
-1842 TNEARPQFHITVPT
+1842 
-1856 DVNSVQLS
+1856 
-1864 LDGGINWVNATLTS
+1864 
-1878 DGVWEYIWPTDL
+1878 
-1890 VENTYTLTVKATD
+1890 
-1903 VAGNTATETLNFI
+1903 
-1916 IDTTLSTPTI
+1916 
-1926 TLDSADDSGT
+1926 
-1936 ANDNK
+1936 
-1941 TNVKTP
+1941 
-1947 GFIIGGIDSDV
+1947 
-1958 TQVVVQVMRDGHSE
+1958 
-1972 EVELTQ
+1972 
-1978 TNGQWRFVPGSAWT
+1978 
-1992 DGDYT
+1992 
-1997 LTVTVKD
+1997 
-2004 EAGNIRHSA
+2004 
-2013 PLTVT
+2013 
-2018 IDTQITIDHIELVND
+2018 
-2033 SGIPDDNLTNN
+2033 
-2044 VRPHFQV
+2044 
-2051 TVPTDVN
+2051 
-2058 VVRLSIDGGKT
+2058 
-2069 WFNATQSA
+2069 
-2077 TPGVWDYTWLAD
+2077 
-2089 VGEGKHTLTVEAT
+2089 
-2102 DKAGNKTTQQL
+2102 
-2113 DFIIDTLL
+2113 IDTLL

-2133 SGTKGDHLTNVNK
+2133 SGTKGDNLTNVNK

-2227 VIELVNDNGIPGD
+2227 AIELVNDNGIPGD

-2315 FTIDTTLSTPV
+2315 FTIDTALSTPV
-2326 IVLDSADDSGVH
+2326 IVLDSADDTGIQ
-2338 GDNMTNHT
+2338 GDNMTNRT
-2346 QPTFALQHIDDDA
+2346 QPTFNLQHIDDDA

-2375 DATKD
+2375 DATKGV
-2380 AGGWTFTPTGAWAD
+2380 GGWTFTPPTSWGA

-2444 NVRPHFQVTV
+2444 NVRPQFQVKV
-2454 PTDVNVVRLSIDGGK
+2454 PTDVN
-2469 TWFNA
+2469 
-2474 TQSATPGVWDYIWP
+2474 
-2488 DDVADGGYTLT
+2488 
-2499 VEATDEAGNKAT
+2499 E
-2511 QTLDFTI
+2511 
-2518 DTTLSVPTLS
+2518 
-2528 LDSADDSGI
+2528 
-2537 AGDNITNVKTP
+2537 
-2548 GFTLNNID
+2548 
-2556 TDVSRVIVEVMHNG
+2556 
-2570 IKQEV
+2570 
-2575 PLVQTGGQWRFAP
+2575 
-2588 TSDWADGD
+2588 
-2596 YILTVKVED
+2596 
-2605 RAGNVKQSAPLTVTV
+2605 
-2620 DTHIAIDRI
+2620 
-2629 ELVNDSGI
+2629 
-2637 PGDNLTNEARPH
+2637 
-2649 FQVTVPADVNGV
+2649 
-2661 RLSIDGGKTW
+2661 
-2671 FDATQSATSGVWDY
+2671 
-2685 TWLTNVANGP
+2685 
-2695 HTLMVEASD
+2695 
-2704 KAGNKTTQKLDFTID
+2704 
-2719 TILSEPTITL
+2719 
-2729 DSADDSAAGDN
+2729 
-2740 ITNVKMPGFT
+2740 
-2750 LGNIDADV
+2750 
-2758 TKVVVTVAHDGK
+2758 
-2770 NQQIELIKNGGVWRF
+2770 
-2785 TPGAAWTDGD
+2785 
-2795 YTLTVKVEDK
+2795 
-2805 AGNTNYSAPL
+2805 
-2815 TVTIDTQ
+2815 
-2822 TSIDRIEL
+2822 
-2830 LNDTGI
+2830 
-2836 VGDNLTNE
+2836 
-2844 ARPQFHITVPTDVN
+2844 
-2858 SVQLSLDGGINW
+2858 
-2870 VNATL
+2870 
-2875 TSDGVW
+2875 
-2881 EYIWPT
+2881 
-2887 DLVENTYT
+2887 
-2895 LTVKATDVAGNT
+2895 
-2907 ATETLNFI
+2907 
-2915 IDTTLSTPTITLD
+2915 
-2928 SADDSGTAN
+2928 
-2937 DNKTNVKTPGFI
+2937 
-2949 IGGID
+2949 
-2954 SDVTQ
+2954 
-2959 VVVQV
+2959 
-2964 MRDGHSE
+2964 
-2971 EVELTQT
+2971 
-2978 NGQWRFVPGSAWTD
+2978 
-2992 GDYTLTVTV
+2992 
-3001 KDEAGNIRHSAPLTV
+3001 
-3016 TIDTQIT
+3016 
-3023 IDHIELVND
+3023 
-3032 SGIPDDNLT
+3032 
-3041 NNVRPHFQVTVPTDV
+3041 
-3056 NVVRLS
+3056 VRLS

-3101 DKAGNKT
+3101 DKAGNQT
-3108 TQQLDFIIDTLLSEP
+3108 TQKLDFIIDTLLSEP

-3133 GTKGDNLTNV
+3133 GIKGDNLTNA

-3179 TGIWSV
+3179 TGIWCV

-3201 VEDDAGNVKYSA
+3201 VEDEAGNVKYSA

-3218 VDTQITIDVIELVN
+3218 VDTQITIDAIELVN

-3320 STPTIA
+3320 STPTIT

-3353 DADAHSV
+3353 DSDAQSV

-3414 VVTVDTQT
+3414 IVTVDTQT

-3472 TQGIEGVWGYTWPTD
+3472 AQGIEGVWGYTWPTD

-3621 AIDRIELVNDSGV
+3621 AIDHIELVNDSGV
-3634 PGDNVTKHVRP
+3634 PGDNITKHVRP

-3694 LTVEVT
+3694 LIVEVT

-3707 TETLNFTIDIT
+3707 TGTLDFTIDIT

-3847 PVFDIH
+3847 PVFDIR

-3914 PFEVRIDTTTTIN
+3914 PLEVRIDTTTTIN

-3951 IDVPGDVVQVR
+3951 IDVPGDVIQVR

-4181 NVGSALPDGQHTLLV
+4181 NVGSALPDGKHTLLV

-4301 NTKTSAELRIEID
+4301 NTKTSAELQIEID

-4461 TLTQGAGNKW
+4461 PLTQGAGNKW

-4524 ESAVDNITSVTTPR
+4524 ESAVDNITSVTKPR

-4555 NGVSYSVTANGNN
+4555 NGVSYPVTANGNN

-4609 SVSVRMEPASDTGN
+4609 SVSVRMEPASDTGS

-4659 VLKQTITVGA
+4659 VLKHTITVGA

-4726 HEATSLRPEFKG
+4726 YEATSLRPEFKG
-4738 FAEAFSTIMI
+4738 LAEAFSTIMI

-4825 FTTNNKTPTLIGST
+4825 FTTNNKTPTLVGNT
-4839 LPNTIVS
+4839 LPNAIVS

-4967 DGNYELTFKVEDV
+4967 DGNYVLTFKVEDV

-5079 NSQQKEILI
+5079 NSQQKDILI

-5299 DLITNHNKPV
+5299 DLITSHNKPV

-5382 DNPAMVAGSDN
+5382 DNPVMMAGSDN

-5405 RPTFSIFGEMN
+5405 RPAFSIYGEMN

-5528 GLNVGEVWVNEK
+5528 GLNVGEVWVNDK

-5571 QEKYSIWVDTHIKVF
+5571 QEKYSIWVDTHIQVF

-5594 SSSKTEWWSNSD
+5594 SSSKTDWWSNSST
-5606 LITMRG
+5606 ITMRG
-5612 TGEIGATVSLIVAG
+5612 MGEIGATVSLIVAG

-5633 VAATGRWELSTDK
+5633 VAANGQWELSTDQ
-5646 LPEGTYDISLVI
+5646 LPEGKYDITLSI
-5658 EDSAGN
+5658 EDNAGN
-5664 RWEDV
+5664 RKEEV
-5669 REIFIDRTP
+5669 HEIFIDRTP

-5706 IITDSEGNT
+5706 IITDSNGNT

-5758 KEVPVIS
+5758 KETPVIS

-5779 TRDKQPTFII
+5779 TRDNQPTFII

-5861 EIALAAGED
+5861 EIALAAGEG
-5870 NGASDSDNVTNHTQ
+5870 NGASDSDNVTNHNHTQ

-5922 FTPPAAWNDGN
+5922 FTPPAAWNDGT

-5940 VDRAGNSQQS
+5940 VDRAGNSLQS
-5950 ASLAVTVDSTV
+5950 ASLEVTVDSTV

-5975 ATATAV
+5975 ATPTAV

-5991 ESATHLRTEPS
+5991 ESATHLRTVPS
-6002 AAEESVVKVTA
+6002 AAEESVVKETA

-6049 IMFEGEEF
+6049 VMFEGEEF

-6080 MDVKFIDKDNDF
+6080 MDVKFLDKDDDF

-6104 SADIVNAMNVRGKT
+6104 SADIVNAMNARGKT

-6139 DVFAVNEV
+6139 EVFAVNEV